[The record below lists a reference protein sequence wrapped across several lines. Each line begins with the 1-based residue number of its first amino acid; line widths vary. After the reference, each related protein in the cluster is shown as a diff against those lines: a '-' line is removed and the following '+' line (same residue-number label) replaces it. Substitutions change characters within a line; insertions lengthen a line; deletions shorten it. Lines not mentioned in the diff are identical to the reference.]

1 MKIHKLKAGEK
12 AARITA
18 LVLTAA
24 LVFTSI
30 DLAVFATANEGIK
43 TQEVITGFGELD
55 ESAAVQLLPVGAQE
69 SEIVFPDTL
78 TVMLETDSV
87 EESTG
92 DVTQETEDSTKEN
105 TESEEIQTPEKDTE
119 HGESTASGENTDT
132 GESTASGESTDT
144 GESTASGE
152 STDTG
157 ERTASEEN
165 AGTEDDAAE
174 EEQPAPVETIP
185 PVKSTR
191 ETSIHV
197 TWENNTADS
206 FDSSALGNHY
216 VYIPVIP
223 EEYRVADGVSLP
235 QISVTIAAIGGQEL
249 AELLALLEKLPDP
262 LTYLSTGVENKEII
276 DPEQLAEAR
285 EQLDAWLAENKTED
299 TENKEILSG
308 EEEERLAELIQRLK
322 GLEHI
327 RDTETD
333 CMDLKCPYHYPETIQ
348 QRMAED
354 ELPELLTLEDLVED
368 YGVEPPEENA
378 MPAAAW
384 GTDQPRRAPARA
396 PALTPHPQTLMVTE
410 DNENNSHT
418 GKADGDIDESMGC
431 SNKKHPIELA
441 FTLDELPTQ
450 SAYLAVKAYDV
461 DEDDGETDYV
471 YLNDDIYLPMNQTNK
486 FNKNYNNETIG
497 YLSGTDNTWNTT
509 VLEIPLEKLKKG
521 KNVISVTVAPRSWIV
536 RIDWMQLVLDGGA
549 ADPNI
554 EKFSLELQDTS
565 TKGKTVTV
573 QSLVTIRQK
582 GNKEY
587 ATEYTLTQTETGNA
601 LDACFGKAKSQE
613 QIALSMP
620 LDSPS
625 GVYKITGILKDP
637 DTEAIN
643 ATDSFS
649 FYFNQGVGLGPK
661 VSHTLS
667 PDTLTNRDVTITVKA
682 EDMLKIGIT
691 DVKVAD
697 GATKTATVNKKYT
710 FTINYKLKGSDKSF
724 LYQVWVDNI
733 DKTAPVIT
741 YTPVTV
747 VEEEKQETVEKL
759 FGEALSVSDNHR
771 LADKPL
777 TYTIPKDIA
786 ALPGTKTISVKAS
799 DAAGNTTTH
808 NCVITVTAKPL
819 ELKLGAL
826 TAAAGSKD
834 SFELKAV
841 LAHTGGDTI
850 KETGFVWGV
859 MPTPTLDFHNGSV
872 KTASVIKTKNGN
884 LIAKATG
891 LTSGVEYYAR
901 AYAKVTSDG
910 KAKVYYSEAEK
921 FGFGIPQYGT
931 FSVSSVTGS
940 NGKATF
946 TITRSNGTDKYQ
958 EVYYRTVN
966 GSAVGGTHFTHT
978 EGAVYFA
985 EGETSKTVTV
995 TELGVTEPYQS
1006 KAGTKYSNADR
1017 TYSLE
1022 LYRVGVGGGTIDQT
1036 RRSMQRT
1043 MPKDSSYTVDRSVYT
1058 TEKTITH
1065 VADTSGKNG
1074 KRIAD
1079 TTNNQGGKATNVS
1092 FLKNRYKDTNY
1103 HTSSSFPGY
1112 YTDARQQE
1120 YLKSTAGGWYYRYVL
1135 RAYEDKD
1142 GYEHAY
1148 MGTEP
1153 LEDRN
1158 YDTKSKKADA
1168 AVAGVNGQLWAC
1180 NFLQP
1185 AGKSAGTYYFPDTR
1199 TGGGEGSY
1207 YPKNSSG
1214 TAYGYNGKT
1223 WVKLVGVDQ
1232 TCYAYF
1238 GATGDFDDVWYVDGL
1253 QSFVMVNDEKEPA
1266 LLGVAPMAGGT
1277 YLPGDPI
1284 TVALVFDEIVDGQ
1297 NSSLSSSLTISTN
1310 VGTLS
1315 YAGGADTNVLY
1326 FTGKVSSAV
1335 SLNSDTALKV
1345 YSISNPGSIQD
1356 MCNLSGTSQTFSGG
1370 NTNIKVDATKPEL
1383 TVKADT
1389 SGSLPRHKA
1398 TITATGADS
1407 IRYAWTKDAAL
1418 PGYGWQTI
1426 TSGTQLTESRGT
1438 AGQTQTWYLHVLA
1451 TAASGASTHQY
1462 QAFTFMNPAI
1472 TNVSVRAGSTVASA
1486 EAADVWKPGK
1496 YIVAQYAGAQ
1506 STGTKLTFGGPKKE
1520 VKGVTSSSGS
1530 VNLYVT
1536 ENGSYTVTL
1545 TDTYGNVIS
1554 KTIEVK
1560 KIDRKKPTVTLRS
1573 GSSTG
1578 ADTVYNELIIAVLP
1592 EDTGGSGVAKVE
1604 YAWTNTTGTPST
1616 STWKT
1621 LTAAADGS
1629 YQAEYIAAETS
1640 KTAKYLHVRVT
1651 DGAGNVSETVKSGP
1665 YQVIKK
1671 AVGAALPSITVTGN
1685 PSSWTKSATLTWKAR
1700 QGSGTGA
1707 GALAFVYT
1715 PKGTVTENM
1724 TVGSCTVTKNGVYEF
1739 MVMDKFGNSA
1749 AAEVLVTRIDNEAPK
1764 LEALTAASDK
1774 PGTIGLLGVTDNH
1787 TAVYDQKG
1795 NITGY
1800 RGSGI
1805 RTREY
1810 RMQGE
1815 STWTTF
1821 TGDSFTV
1828 AKNGSYVVRLTDN
1841 AGNVSEEYR
1850 VEMTGMD
1857 VTAPTVSCT
1866 VNGTR
1871 NGTSGWYLDSNVSVK
1886 LTFTDKAGAEGGT
1899 PSDVQSAAYQWV
1911 TDTSKK
1917 PATGMVNLDAAAVA
1931 AGEYTISLSDY
1942 YGTCYLYY
1950 KVTDRK
1956 GNVRDGFSEQIKKD
1970 DVHRLEF
1977 TGPDKA
1983 QPLSAGLPMSIS
1995 LTYGPS
2001 GGKLT
2006 GTTQT
2011 EVLAELEAY
2020 QGIYRFSELKKTQ
2033 PVYTVKSTGTKQ
2045 IQYYK
2050 NAYSDSTACEQKT
2063 FYVRQ
2068 ITFDSQGGSS
2078 VEPQLIWTTCNS
2090 LIPGA
2095 AVQCAVTEP
2104 QEPVREGYTFGG
2116 WYRDAEC
2123 TDSRKFDF
2131 GTQSQV
2137 MTDTTLFAKWIPNS
2151 YRVYY
2156 KLSLPDGSVY
2166 EPEDMYKTYV
2176 HGQELTM
2183 PVPSQEG
2190 YVFCGWYDNAGYT
2203 GTAYTKIGAEEY
2215 GDKICYGYFKDVQ
2228 KPKLAASVESD
2239 VSPNTKGWYNTDQ
2252 IRMVLSYSD
2261 NKGVTG
2267 LYGKVDDGG
2276 YEEIPGVITEGG
2288 TTVTKDYA
2296 CVEGTHT
2303 YTFKAV
2309 DAAGN
2314 ETVTEAL
2321 TVKLDTIKPVIGD
2334 AAFNEGYKNLW
2345 NWLIRKDS
2353 LEITIPVAE
2362 AGSGIESVEY
2372 KLIPE
2377 DSSTAGQPS
2386 VKKAS
2391 VENRAGYKAVIYI
2404 NPDFKGKI
2412 MITARDHAGN
2422 VSDTKMIG
2430 TDGSGIHGIIVED
2443 HAPEITFLV
2452 NGSESP
2458 EKEYEKAPTVIVTV
2472 KDDKENAI
2480 SAGLASAAY
2489 QIGNSAECVLQEDFT
2504 TSIRTEV
2511 KFSIPT
2517 EKLPA
2522 AGADITVKAMD
2533 NAGNRAEKKITVRI
2547 HTHSAVLVQAVEPT
2561 CLAKGNKAY
2570 YVCDCGRWYADSSCT
2585 TEITSQDVVLPAKGH
2600 TETIDPA
2607 KEATCTQTGRTQGS
2621 HCSVCGVVIK
2631 AQTVTP
2637 ALGHHYS
2644 GDYAYDAD
2652 GHWRVCSRCA
2662 ALEEKHSHVYDND
2675 KDAIC
2680 NDCGF
2685 ERTIK
2690 NPEPEK
2696 PDTYRVSYKLS
2707 LPDGSVYEPED
2718 SYKTYVHGQEL
2729 TMPVPSQEGYVFC
2742 GWYDN
2747 AGYTGTAYTKI
2758 GAEEYGDKTCYGYFK
2773 DVQKPEL
2780 AASVESNV
2788 SPNTK
2793 GWYSTD
2799 QIRMVLSYSDNK
2811 GVTGLY
2817 GKVDDG
2823 GYEEINGVITEGGT
2837 TVTKDY
2843 ACVEGWHT
2851 YTFKAVD
2858 AAGNETVTD
2867 AMTVKLDTI
2876 KPEMGEAAFNEGY
2889 KNLWNW
2895 LIRKDSLEI
2904 TIPVAEAG
2912 SGIESVDYELIR
2924 EDGSTTAGQASV
2936 KKASGENSAGY
2947 TAVIYINPDFK
2958 GKIKITARDYAGN
2971 VSDTKMIG
2979 TDGSGIH
2986 GIIVEDHA
2994 PEITFLVNGSE
3005 SPEKEYEKA
3014 PTVVVTVKDDKENAI
3029 SAGLASAAY
3038 QIGNSAECVL
3048 QEDFTTGIRTEVKF
3062 SIPEE
3067 KLPEAGAD
3075 ITVKAVDN
3083 AGNLAEKKITVRIH
3097 THRAVLVK
3105 AVEPTC
3111 LAEGNK
3117 AYYICDCG
3125 RWYADSSCTTE
3136 ITSKDVVLP
3145 AKGHTEAIDPAKEAT
3160 CMQTGLTQGSHCS
3173 DCGLVIKA
3181 QTVTPAL
3188 GHHYSGDY
3196 AYDADGHWRVCSRC
3210 AALEEKHS
3218 HVYDDDK
3225 DAICNDCGFER
3236 TIKNPEPEKPGGSG
3250 TETPSPTVQPEKPEN
3265 TPEKKLENTP
3275 EKKPEKKPENTT
3287 EKKPENTPEN
3297 KPENTPDEQPDIGDV
3312 LNVPEMTEDGKANTS
3327 GEAVPTGNVKGMADT
3342 STALKIGEGTVTVT
3356 VVCEEQEY
3364 TAGVSDTAA
3373 VVNAVL
3379 TPAQL
3384 KSAAAGEN
3392 IEIRV
3397 EVKDIS
3403 GNVPEKDKSAIEN
3416 GIKEYRKEIPDLT
3429 LGMYVDISLFV
3440 KIGEADWNA
3449 VTGTVEP
3456 VEVVIG
3462 IPQKM
3467 QSIDREFF
3475 IVRSHEGEYT
3485 LLTDMDD
3492 APDTVTIHTDRFSA
3506 YAIAY
3511 KQVSRTPQAGKC
3523 SLCHI
3528 CPTFL
3533 GICYFV
3539 WLILIMAVLLIIF
3552 RVIRR
3557 NRNVRENQKP

>member
-12 AARITA
+12 AARGTA

-43 TQEVITGFGELD
+43 TQEVITGFGALD

-119 HGESTASGENTDT
+119 HGESTASGESTDT

-144 GESTASGE
+144 GESMDSGE

-157 ERTASEEN
+157 EGTDTGESTAPEEN
-165 AGTEDDAAE
+165 AGTQDDAAE
-174 EEQPAPVETIP
+174 EEQPAEEETIP

-223 EEYRVADGVSLP
+223 EEYRLADGVSLP
-235 QISVTIAAIGGQEL
+235 QISVTIAAIGGQGL

-262 LTYLSTGVENKEII
+262 LTYLSSGVENKEII
-276 DPEQLAEAR
+276 DPEQLTEAR
-285 EQLDAWLAENKTED
+285 EKLDAWLAENKTED
-299 TENKEILSG
+299 TENKETLSG
-308 EEEERLAELIQRLK
+308 EEEERLAELIQRLE

-333 CMDLKCPYHYPETIQ
+333 CMDLKCPYHYPELIQ

-354 ELPELLTLEDLVED
+354 ELPELLTLENLVED

-384 GTDQPRRAPARA
+384 DTDQPRRAPAKA
-396 PALTPHPQTLMVTE
+396 PALTPHPQTLMVTT

-471 YLNDDIYLPMNQTNK
+471 YLNDDIYLPMDQTNQSGK
-486 FNKNYNNETIG
+486 QYNKETIG

-601 LDACFGKAKSQE
+601 LDACFGKAQSQE

-637 DTEAIN
+637 KTEAIK

-682 EDMLKIGIT
+682 EDMPKLRIT

-710 FTINYKLKGSDKSF
+710 FTITYKLKGSDKS
-724 LYQVWVDNI
+724 LSYPVLVDNI
-733 DKTAPVIT
+733 DKAAPALT

-786 ALPGTKTISVKAS
+786 ALPGKKTIKVTAS
-799 DAAGNTTTH
+799 DAAGNTTTQ
-808 NCVITVTAKPL
+808 NFVITVAAKPL

-834 SFELKAV
+834 SFNLKAV

-872 KTASVIKTKNGN
+872 KTAPVITTKNGN

-910 KAKVYYSEAEK
+910 KEKVYYSEAGK

-958 EVYYRTVN
+958 VVYYRTVN
-966 GSAVGGTHFTHT
+966 GSAVGGTHFTHQ
-978 EGAVYFA
+978 EGAVYFNK
-985 EGETSKTVTV
+985 GETSKTVTV

-1006 KAGTKYSNADR
+1006 EAGTKYSNADR

-1022 LYRVGVGGGTIDQT
+1022 LYRVGVDGGTIDQT

-1043 MPKDSSYTVDRSVYT
+1043 MPKDSSYIVDRSVYT
-1058 TEKTITH
+1058 TERSITH
-1065 VADTSGKNG
+1065 VAETSGTNG
-1074 KRIAD
+1074 KKIAD
-1079 TTNNQGGKATNVS
+1079 TTDKQGGKATNVS
-1092 FLKNRYKDTNY
+1092 FLKNRDNATNY
-1103 HTSSSFPGY
+1103 HTSSSFSSY
-1112 YTDARQQE
+1112 YTDVRQQE
-1120 YLKSTAGGWYYRYVL
+1120 YLSATAGGWYYRYVL
-1135 RAYEDKD
+1135 KAYEFED
-1142 GYEHAY
+1142 GYDHAY
-1148 MGTEP
+1148 LGIQS
-1153 LEDRN
+1153 LEDKH
-1158 YDTKSKKADA
+1158 YDIKKYDA
-1168 AVAGVNGQLWAC
+1168 AVAGVTGQLWAC

-1185 AGKSAGTYYFPDTR
+1185 KKKAVGTYSFPDTR
-1199 TGGGEGSY
+1199 TGGDEGAG
-1207 YPKNSSG
+1207 YPLNSSG
-1214 TAYGYNGKT
+1214 TAHDYNGKT
-1223 WVKLVGVDQ
+1223 WVKLGVDQ

-1238 GATGDFDDVWYVDGL
+1238 GATGDGKDIWYVDGL

-1284 TVALVFDEIVDGQ
+1284 TVALVFDEIVDSK

-1335 SLNSDTALKV
+1335 TLNSGTVLKV
-1345 YSISNPGSIQD
+1345 DSISNPGSIKD

-1370 NTNIKVDATKPEL
+1370 NTNIKVDATKPVL
-1383 TVKADT
+1383 TVRADT

-1398 TITATGADS
+1398 TITAKGAAS
-1407 IRYAWTKDAAL
+1407 IQYAWTKDTAL

-1426 TSGTQLTESRGT
+1426 TSGKQLTESRGT

-1472 TNVSVRAGSTVASA
+1472 TDVSVRADSTAASA
-1486 EAADVWKPGK
+1486 DAADVWKSGK
-1496 YIVAQYAGAQ
+1496 YIVVQYAGAQ
-1506 STGTKLTFGGPKKE
+1506 STGTTLTFDGPKKE
-1520 VKGVTSSSGS
+1520 VKSITSSNGS
-1530 VNLYVT
+1530 ANLYVT

-1554 KTIEVK
+1554 RTIEVK
-1560 KIDRKKPTVTLRS
+1560 KIDRKNPTVTLRS

-1578 ADTVYNELIIAVLP
+1578 ADTVYNELIVAVLP

-1604 YAWTNTTGTPST
+1604 YAWTNTTVTPST

-1629 YQAEYIAAETS
+1629 YQAEYTAAETS

-1651 DGAGNVSETVKSGP
+1651 DNAGNVSETVKSGP

-1671 AVGAALPSITVTGN
+1671 AVGAALPSIKVTGN
-1685 PSSWTKSATLTWKAR
+1685 PASWTQSATLTWNAR

-1764 LEALTAASDK
+1764 LEALTAAGDK
-1774 PGTIGLLGVTDNH
+1774 PGTIRLNGVTDNN
-1787 TAVYDQKG
+1787 TAVYDKKG

-1800 RGSGI
+1800 GGSGI
-1805 RTREY
+1805 RTGEY
-1810 RMQGE
+1810 RMQE
-1815 STWTTF
+1815 DSTWTTF

-1828 AKNGSYVVRLTDN
+1828 KKNGSYVVRLTDN

-1850 VEMTGMD
+1850 VEMAGMD
-1857 VTAPTVSCT
+1857 TTAPTVSCT
-1866 VNGTR
+1866 VNGTL
-1871 NGTSGWYLDSNVSVK
+1871 NGTSGWYPDSDVSVK
-1886 LTFTDKAGAEGGT
+1886 LTFADEAGAEGGT
-1899 PSDVQSAAYQWV
+1899 PSGIQSAAYQWV

-1917 PATGMVNLDAAAVA
+1917 PGTGMVNLDAAAVA

-1942 YGTCYLYY
+1942 YGICYLYY

-1956 GNVRDGFSEQIKKD
+1956 GNIRDGFSEQIKKD
-1970 DVHRLEF
+1970 DVHHLEF
-1977 TGPDKA
+1977 KGPDKA
-1983 QPLSAGLPMSIS
+1983 QPLSAGLSMGVS

-2006 GTTQT
+2006 GTAQT
-2011 EVLAELEAY
+2011 EVLEELPAY
-2020 QGIYRFSELKKTQ
+2020 QGIYRLSELKKTQ
-2033 PVYTVKSTGTKQ
+2033 VVYTVKSTGTKQ

-2068 ITFDSQGGSS
+2068 ITFDSQGGSN
-2078 VEPQLIWTTCNS
+2078 VEPQLIWTTYNG
-2090 LIPGA
+2090 LIPGT

-2104 QEPVREGYTFGG
+2104 QKPVREGYTFGG

-2131 GTQSQV
+2131 DTQSQV
-2137 MTDTTLFAKWIPNS
+2137 MADTTLFAKWIPNS
-2151 YRVYY
+2151 YRVNY

-2166 EPEDMYKTYV
+2166 E
-2176 HGQELTM
+2176 
-2183 PVPSQEG
+2183 
-2190 YVFCGWYDNAGYT
+2190 A
-2203 GTAYTKIGAEEY
+2203 
-2215 GDKICYGYFKDVQ
+2215 
-2228 KPKLAASVESD
+2228 
-2239 VSPNTKGWYNTDQ
+2239 
-2252 IRMVLSYSD
+2252 
-2261 NKGVTG
+2261 
-2267 LYGKVDDGG
+2267 
-2276 YEEIPGVITEGG
+2276 
-2288 TTVTKDYA
+2288 
-2296 CVEGTHT
+2296 
-2303 YTFKAV
+2303 
-2309 DAAGN
+2309 
-2314 ETVTEAL
+2314 
-2321 TVKLDTIKPVIGD
+2321 
-2334 AAFNEGYKNLW
+2334 
-2345 NWLIRKDS
+2345 
-2353 LEITIPVAE
+2353 
-2362 AGSGIESVEY
+2362 
-2372 KLIPE
+2372 
-2377 DSSTAGQPS
+2377 
-2386 VKKAS
+2386 
-2391 VENRAGYKAVIYI
+2391 
-2404 NPDFKGKI
+2404 
-2412 MITARDHAGN
+2412 
-2422 VSDTKMIG
+2422 
-2430 TDGSGIHGIIVED
+2430 
-2443 HAPEITFLV
+2443 
-2452 NGSESP
+2452 
-2458 EKEYEKAPTVIVTV
+2458 
-2472 KDDKENAI
+2472 
-2480 SAGLASAAY
+2480 
-2489 QIGNSAECVLQEDFT
+2489 
-2504 TSIRTEV
+2504 
-2511 KFSIPT
+2511 
-2517 EKLPA
+2517 
-2522 AGADITVKAMD
+2522 
-2533 NAGNRAEKKITVRI
+2533 
-2547 HTHSAVLVQAVEPT
+2547 
-2561 CLAKGNKAY
+2561 
-2570 YVCDCGRWYADSSCT
+2570 
-2585 TEITSQDVVLPAKGH
+2585 
-2600 TETIDPA
+2600 
-2607 KEATCTQTGRTQGS
+2607 
-2621 HCSVCGVVIK
+2621 
-2631 AQTVTP
+2631 
-2637 ALGHHYS
+2637 
-2644 GDYAYDAD
+2644 
-2652 GHWRVCSRCA
+2652 
-2662 ALEEKHSHVYDND
+2662 
-2675 KDAIC
+2675 
-2680 NDCGF
+2680 
-2685 ERTIK
+2685 
-2690 NPEPEK
+2690 
-2696 PDTYRVSYKLS
+2696 
-2707 LPDGSVYEPED
+2707 ED

-2729 TMPVPSQEGYVFC
+2729 IMPVPSQEGYVFC

-2780 AASVESNV
+2780 AASVASNV

-2799 QIRMVLSYSDNK
+2799 QIRIALSYSDNK
-2811 GVTGLY
+2811 GVTELY

-2823 GYEEINGVITEGGT
+2823 GYEEIKGVITEEGT
-2837 TVTKDY
+2837 TITKDY

-2867 AMTVKLDTI
+2867 ALTVKLDTI

-2904 TIPVAEAG
+2904 TVPVAEAG
-2912 SGIESVDYELIR
+2912 SGIESVDYELIS
-2924 EDGSTTAGQASV
+2924 EDSSTTAGRATV

-2947 TAVIYINPDFK
+2947 TAVIYISPDFK
-2958 GKIKITARDYAGN
+2958 GKIMITAKDYAGN

-2994 PEITFLVNGSE
+2994 PEITFSVNGSE
-3005 SPEKEYEKA
+3005 SPAEEYEKA

-3062 SIPEE
+3062 RIPAE

-3075 ITVKAVDN
+3075 ISVKAVDN
-3083 AGNLAEKKITVRIH
+3083 AGNRAEKKITVRIH
-3097 THRAVLVK
+3097 THRAVLVQ

-3117 AYYICDCG
+3117 AYYVCDCG

-3160 CMQTGLTQGSHCS
+3160 CMQTGRTQGSHCS
-3173 DCGLVIKA
+3173 VCGVVIKA

-3188 GHHYSGDY
+3188 GHDYSGAY
-3196 AYDADGHWRVCSRC
+3196 VYDADGHWRVCSRC

-3218 HVYDDDK
+3218 HVYDNDK
-3225 DAICNDCGFER
+3225 DALCNDCGFER
-3236 TIKNPEPEKPGGSG
+3236 TIKNPEPEKPGGGG

-3265 TPEKKLENTP
+3265 TPEKKPENTPENKPENTP
-3275 EKKPEKKPENTT
+3275 EKKPENTP
-3287 EKKPENTPEN
+3287 EKKPEN

-3327 GEAVPTGNVKGMADT
+3327 GEAVPTGNVRGMADT
-3342 STALKIGEGTVTVT
+3342 STALDYGDGTVIVT

-3403 GNVPEKDKSAIEN
+3403 GNVPRKDKSVIEN

-3449 VTGTVEP
+3449 VTGTAEP

-3462 IPQKM
+3462 IPQKL

-3539 WLILIMAVLLIIF
+3539 WLILIMAVLLIIW

>member
-1 MKIHKLKAGEK
+1 MVIIMKIHMLKDREK
-12 AARITA
+12 AMRGTA
-18 LVLTAA
+18 LVLAAA

-30 DLAVFATANEGIK
+30 DLTVFATNGKKIK
-43 TQEVITGFGELD
+43 TQDVITGFAELD
-55 ESAAVQLLPVGAQE
+55 KSVAVQLLPVGALE

-78 TVMLETDSV
+78 TVTVETKSV
-87 EESTG
+87 EGSVG
-92 DVTQETEDSTKEN
+92 DVTQKTENPTKED
-105 TESEEIQTPEKDTE
+105 TESEEIQTSEKGTE
-119 HGESTASGENTDT
+119 HEESTNSGENPDNGESIDSGESAGTGENTDSGEGTGT
-132 GESTASGESTDT
+132 GESTDSGESTGT
-144 GESTASGE
+144 GESIDSG
-152 STDTG
+152 
-157 ERTASEEN
+157 EN
-165 AGTEDDAAE
+165 AGSEERKGTEEDAAE
-174 EEQPAPVETIP
+174 EEQPAGEVYAVVEEQPVAKAYTAEEEQPAEEEGAAEEVSPAPVETNP
-185 PVKSTR
+185 QVKSTR

-197 TWENNTADS
+197 TWEHNRADS

-216 VYIPVIP
+216 VYTPVIP

-235 QISVTIAAIGGQEL
+235 QISVTIAARGGQGP

-276 DPEQLAEAR
+276 DREQLTEAR
-285 EQLDAWLAENKTED
+285 EQLDAWLAENQTDD
-299 TENKEILSG
+299 TENKETLSG
-308 EEEERLAELIQRLK
+308 EEEERLAELIQRLE

-333 CMDLKCPYHYPETIQ
+333 CMDLECPYHYPEMIQ

-378 MPAAAW
+378 LPAAVW
-384 GTDQPRRAPARA
+384 DTDQPRRASAKA
-396 PALTPHPQTLMVTE
+396 PALTPHPQTLMVTT

-418 GKADGDIDESMGC
+418 GEADGDIDENMGF

-461 DEDDGETDYV
+461 DEDYGETDYV
-471 YLNDDIYLPMNQTNK
+471 YLNDDIYLPMDKTNK
-486 FNKNYNNETIG
+486 FNKKYNNETIG
-497 YLSGTDNTWNTT
+497 YLSGTDNTWNTS

-521 KNVISVTVAPRSWIV
+521 KNVISVTVAPPTWIV

-549 ADPNI
+549 ADPDI

-573 QSLVTIRQK
+573 QSLVTIQQK

-637 DTEAIN
+637 DTEAIK

-682 EDMLKIGIT
+682 EDMPKLGIT
-691 DVKVAD
+691 DVKVTA
-697 GATKTATVNKKYT
+697 GATQTATVNKKYT

-724 LYQVWVDNI
+724 LYPVWVDNI

-741 YTPVTV
+741 YAPVTV

-759 FGEALSVSDNHR
+759 FDEALSVSDNRR

-777 TYTIPKDIA
+777 TYTIPKGIA
-786 ALPGTKTISVKAS
+786 DLPGKKTIQVTAS
-799 DAAGNTTTH
+799 DAAGNTTSQ

-826 TAAAGSKD
+826 TAATGSKD
-834 SFELKAV
+834 SFDLKAV
-841 LAHTGGDTI
+841 LEHTGGDTI

-859 MPTPTLDFHNGSV
+859 MPAPTLDFHNGSA
-872 KTASVIKTKNGN
+872 KTASVITAKNGN
-884 LIAKATG
+884 LGAKATG
-891 LTSGVEYYAR
+891 LIAGVEYYVR
-901 AYAKVTSDG
+901 AYAKVTADG
-910 KAKVYYSEAEK
+910 KEKVYYSEAGK

-931 FSVSSVTGS
+931 FSVSSVSGS
-940 NGKATF
+940 GGKATF
-946 TITRSNGTDKYQ
+946 IITRSNGTDKLQ
-958 EVYYRTVN
+958 MVYYRTVN
-966 GSAVGGTHFTHT
+966 GSAVGGTHFTHQQGT
-978 EGAVYFA
+978 VYFA
-985 EGETSKTVTV
+985 AGETSKTVTV
-995 TELGVTEPYQS
+995 TELGVTNAYQS

-1022 LYRVGVGGGTIDQT
+1022 IYRVTGGGTIDQT

-1043 MPKDSSYTVDRSVYT
+1043 MPKNSNYTVDRSVYT
-1058 TEKTITH
+1058 AEKTITH
-1065 VADTSGKNG
+1065 VAETSGTNG

-1079 TTNNQGGKATNVS
+1079 TTEKQGGKVTNVS
-1092 FLKNRYKDTNY
+1092 FLKNRDNATNY
-1103 HTSSSFPGY
+1103 YTSSSFSGY

-1135 RAYEDKD
+1135 KAYEFED

-1148 MGTEP
+1148 LGFQP
-1153 LEDRN
+1153 LEDKH
-1158 YDTKSKKADA
+1158 YDIKKYDA
-1168 AVAGVNGQLWAC
+1168 AVAGVTGQLWAC

-1185 AGKSAGTYYFPDTR
+1185 QKKAVGTYSFPDTR
-1199 TGGGEGSY
+1199 TGGDEGAG
-1207 YPKNSSG
+1207 YPLKSSG
-1214 TAYGYNGKT
+1214 TVYGYNSKN
-1223 WVKLVGVDQ
+1223 WVKLGVDQ

-1238 GATGDFDDVWYVDGL
+1238 GATGDGKDIWYVDGL

-1284 TVALVFDEIVDGQ
+1284 TVALVFDEIVDRQ

-1326 FTGKVSSAV
+1326 FTGKVSSTV
-1335 SLNSDTALKV
+1335 SLDSGTALKV
-1345 YSISNPGSIQD
+1345 NSISNLGSIKD

-1370 NTNIKVDATKPEL
+1370 NTNIKVDATKPAL

-1407 IRYAWTKDAAL
+1407 IQYVWTKDTTL
-1418 PGYGWQTI
+1418 PSYGWQTI
-1426 TSGTQLTESRGT
+1426 TSGKQLTESRGT

-1472 TNVSVRAGSTVASA
+1472 TDVSVRAGSTTASTD
-1486 EAADVWKPGK
+1486 AADVWKPGK
-1496 YIVAQYAGAQ
+1496 YIVVQYAGAQ
-1506 STGTKLTFGGPKKE
+1506 STGTKLTFDGPKKVE
-1520 VKGVTSSSGS
+1520 QGVTSSSGS

-1554 KTIEVK
+1554 KTIEVR
-1560 KIDRKKPTVTLRS
+1560 KIDSKKPTVTLRS

-1578 ADTVYNELIIAVLP
+1578 EDTVYNELIIAVLP

-1604 YAWTNTTGTPST
+1604 YAWTDTAGTPSA
-1616 STWKT
+1616 WKT

-1629 YQAEYIAAETS
+1629 YQAQYIAAETS

-1671 AVGAALPSITVTGN
+1671 ATAAALPSITVTGN
-1685 PSSWTKSATLTWKAR
+1685 PSSWTKSATLTWKAAP
-1700 QGSGTGA
+1700 GSGTGA
-1707 GALAFVYT
+1707 GALAFIYT
-1715 PKGTVTENM
+1715 PKGIVTENM
-1724 TVGSCTVTKNGVYEF
+1724 TGGSCTVTKNGVYEF

-1764 LEALTAASDK
+1764 LESLTAAGGK
-1774 PGTIGLLGVTDNH
+1774 PGTIGLLGATDDH

-1800 RGSGI
+1800 QGSGI

-1821 TGDSFTV
+1821 TGDSFSV

-1857 VTAPTVSCT
+1857 TTAPTVSCT
-1866 VNGTR
+1866 VNGTL

-1899 PSDVQSAAYQWV
+1899 PSGVWSAAYQWV
-1911 TDTSKK
+1911 TDTSKV

-1950 KVTDRK
+1950 KVTDWK

-1983 QPLSAGLPMSIS
+1983 RPLSAGLPMSVS

-2006 GTTQT
+2006 GTVQT

-2020 QGIYRFSELKKTQ
+2020 QGIYRLSELKKTQ
-2033 PVYTVKSTGTKQ
+2033 AVYTVKNTGAKQ

-2068 ITFDSQGGSS
+2068 ITFDSQGGSG
-2078 VEPQLIWTTCNS
+2078 VESQLIWTTYNG
-2090 LIPGA
+2090 LIPESD
-2095 AVQCAVTEP
+2095 VQCAVTEP

-2116 WYRDAEC
+2116 WYEDAEC

-2131 GTQSQV
+2131 DTQSQL
-2137 MTDTTLFAKWIPNS
+2137 MADKTLFAKWIPNT

-2156 KLSLPDGSVY
+2156 NLSLPDGSVY

-2176 HGQELTM
+2176 HGQELVM
-2183 PVPSQEG
+2183 PLPSQNG
-2190 YVFCGWYDNAGYT
+2190 YAFCGWYDNAGYT
-2203 GTAYTKIGAEEY
+2203 GTAYTKIGAAEY
-2215 GDKICYGYFKDVQ
+2215 GDKTCYGYFKDVQ
-2228 KPKLAASVESD
+2228 KPKLAASVESN

-2252 IRMVLSYSD
+2252 IRIVLSYSD
-2261 NKGVTG
+2261 NKGVKS

-2314 ETVTEAL
+2314 ETVTDAL

-2353 LEITIPVAE
+2353 LEITVPVE
-2362 AGSGIESVEY
+2362 EMGSGIESVEY

-2377 DSSTAGQPS
+2377 DGSTAGQPS

-2422 VSDTKMIG
+2422 ASDTKMIG

-2443 HAPEITFLV
+2443 NAPEITFLV
-2452 NGSESP
+2452 NGSESLA
-2458 EKEYEKAPTVIVTV
+2458 EEYEKAPTVVVAV
-2472 KDDKENAI
+2472 KDDENNVI
-2480 SAGLASAAY
+2480 SAGLASVAY
-2489 QIGNSAECVLQEDFT
+2489 QIGNSAECVVQEDFT

-2511 KFSIPT
+2511 KFSIPE

-2522 AGADITVKAMD
+2522 AGADITVKAVD

-2547 HTHSAVLVQAVEPT
+2547 HTHRAVLVKAVEPT

-2570 YVCDCGRWYADSSCT
+2570 YVCDCGRWYADSSCM
-2585 TEITSQDVVLPAKGH
+2585 TEITLQDVVLPAKGH

-2607 KEATCTQTGRTQGS
+2607 KEATCMQTGRTQGS

-2637 ALGHHYS
+2637 ALGH
-2644 GDYAYDAD
+2644 
-2652 GHWRVCSRCA
+2652 
-2662 ALEEKHSHVYDND
+2662 N
-2675 KDAIC
+2675 
-2680 NDCGF
+2680 
-2685 ERTIK
+2685 
-2690 NPEPEK
+2690 
-2696 PDTYRVSYKLS
+2696 
-2707 LPDGSVYEPED
+2707 
-2718 SYKTYVHGQEL
+2718 
-2729 TMPVPSQEGYVFC
+2729 
-2742 GWYDN
+2742 
-2747 AGYTGTAYTKI
+2747 
-2758 GAEEYGDKTCYGYFK
+2758 
-2773 DVQKPEL
+2773 
-2780 AASVESNV
+2780 
-2788 SPNTK
+2788 
-2793 GWYSTD
+2793 
-2799 QIRMVLSYSDNK
+2799 
-2811 GVTGLY
+2811 
-2817 GKVDDG
+2817 
-2823 GYEEINGVITEGGT
+2823 
-2837 TVTKDY
+2837 
-2843 ACVEGWHT
+2843 
-2851 YTFKAVD
+2851 
-2858 AAGNETVTD
+2858 
-2867 AMTVKLDTI
+2867 
-2876 KPEMGEAAFNEGY
+2876 
-2889 KNLWNW
+2889 
-2895 LIRKDSLEI
+2895 
-2904 TIPVAEAG
+2904 
-2912 SGIESVDYELIR
+2912 
-2924 EDGSTTAGQASV
+2924 
-2936 KKASGENSAGY
+2936 
-2947 TAVIYINPDFK
+2947 
-2958 GKIKITARDYAGN
+2958 
-2971 VSDTKMIG
+2971 
-2979 TDGSGIH
+2979 
-2986 GIIVEDHA
+2986 
-2994 PEITFLVNGSE
+2994 
-3005 SPEKEYEKA
+3005 
-3014 PTVVVTVKDDKENAI
+3014 
-3029 SAGLASAAY
+3029 
-3038 QIGNSAECVL
+3038 
-3048 QEDFTTGIRTEVKF
+3048 
-3062 SIPEE
+3062 
-3067 KLPEAGAD
+3067 
-3075 ITVKAVDN
+3075 
-3083 AGNLAEKKITVRIH
+3083 
-3097 THRAVLVK
+3097 
-3105 AVEPTC
+3105 
-3111 LAEGNK
+3111 
-3117 AYYICDCG
+3117 
-3125 RWYADSSCTTE
+3125 
-3136 ITSKDVVLP
+3136 
-3145 AKGHTEAIDPAKEAT
+3145 
-3160 CMQTGLTQGSHCS
+3160 
-3173 DCGLVIKA
+3173 
-3181 QTVTPAL
+3181 
-3188 GHHYSGDY
+3188 YSGDY

-3225 DAICNDCGFER
+3225 DTICNDCGFER
-3236 TIKNPEPEKPGGSG
+3236 TIKKPEPES
-3250 TETPSPTVQPEKPEN
+3250 KPEN
-3265 TPEKKLENTP
+3265 QPESK
-3275 EKKPEKKPENTT
+3275 
-3287 EKKPENTPEN
+3287 PEN
-3297 KPENTPDEQPDIGDV
+3297 KPESRPGNKPENQPESRSGNQPESKPENQPENKPVDSPDISGQPDIGDV
-3312 LNVPEMTEDGKANTS
+3312 LNVPEMTDGGKVDIS
-3327 GEAVPTGNVKGMADT
+3327 GEAVPTGNVQGMADT
-3342 STALKIGEGTVTVT
+3342 STDLELGDGTVRVT

-3373 VVNAVL
+3373 VVRAVL
-3379 TPAQL
+3379 TPMQL
-3384 KSAAAGEN
+3384 QSVAAGEN

-3397 EVKDIS
+3397 DVKDIS
-3403 GNVPEKDKSAIEN
+3403 GNVPKKDKSTIEN
-3416 GIKEYRKEIPDLT
+3416 GIKEYRKEMPDLI
-3429 LGMYVDISLFV
+3429 LGMYVDISLFM

-3449 VTGTVEP
+3449 VTGTEEP
-3456 VEVVIG
+3456 IEVVIG
-3462 IPQKM
+3462 IPRKL
-3467 QSIDREFF
+3467 QSTDREFF
-3475 IVRSHEGEYT
+3475 IIRSHEGEYT
-3485 LLTDMDD
+3485 LLKDMDD

-3511 KQVSRTPQAGKC
+3511 KHVSPASQNCKC

-3539 WLILIMAVLLIIF
+3539 WLILIMAVLLIVW
-3552 RVIRR
+3552 RVVRR
-3557 NRNVRENQKP
+3557 NRNVGEKQEP

>member
-12 AARITA
+12 AARGTA

-30 DLAVFATANEGIK
+30 DLSVFATANEGIK
-43 TQEVITGFGELD
+43 TQEVITGFGALD

-119 HGESTASGENTDT
+119 HGESTASGESTDT

-144 GESTASGE
+144 GESMDSGESTDTGESMDSGESTDVGESTASGE

-157 ERTASEEN
+157 ESMDSGESTDTGESMDSGESTDVGESTASEEN

-174 EEQPAPVETIP
+174 EETIP
-185 PVKSTR
+185 PVKSTW

-206 FDSSALGNHY
+206 FDSSVLGNHY

-223 EEYRVADGVSLP
+223 EEYRLADGVSLP
-235 QISVTIAAIGGQEL
+235 QISVTIAAKEGQEL

-262 LTYLSTGVENKEII
+262 LTYLSSGEKNKDMIE
-276 DPEQLAEAR
+276 PEQLAGAR

-299 TENKEILSG
+299 TENKETLSG
-308 EEEERLAELIQRLK
+308 EEEERLAELIQRLE

-333 CMDLKCPYHYPETIQ
+333 CMDLKCPYHYPELIQ

-354 ELPELLTLEDLVED
+354 ELPELLTLENLVED

-384 GTDQPRRAPARA
+384 GTDLPLRAPARA
-396 PALTPHPQTLMVTE
+396 SALTPHPQTLMVTE

-471 YLNDDIYLPMNQTNK
+471 YLNDDIYLPMDQTNQSGK
-486 FNKNYNNETIG
+486 KYNKETIG

-587 ATEYTLTQTETGNA
+587 STEYTLTQTETGNA

-620 LDSPS
+620 LNSPG

-637 DTEAIN
+637 DTEKIK

-682 EDMLKIGIT
+682 EDMLKLGIT
-691 DVKVAD
+691 DVKVAA
-697 GATKTATVNKKYT
+697 GATMKATENKKYA
-710 FTINYKLKGSDKSF
+710 FTITYKLKGSEKSF
-724 LYQVWVDNI
+724 SYPVWVDNI
-733 DKTAPVIT
+733 DKTAPVLT

-747 VEEEKQETVEKL
+747 VEDEQQETVEKL

-771 LADKPL
+771 LAEKPL
-777 TYTIPKDIA
+777 TYTIQNNIA
-786 ALPGTKTISVKAS
+786 ALPGKKTIQVTAS
-799 DAAGNTTTH
+799 DAAGNTTTT
-808 NCVITVTAKPL
+808 NCEITVIAKPL

-834 SFELKAV
+834 SFNLNAV

-859 MPTPTLDFHNGSV
+859 MPAPTVDFHNGS
-872 KTASVIKTKNGN
+872 KRTASVVTTKNGN
-884 LIAKATG
+884 LNVKATG
-891 LTSGVEYYAR
+891 LNAGVEYYAR

-910 KAKVYYSEAEK
+910 KEKVYYSEAEK
-921 FGFGIPQYGT
+921 FGFGIPKYGT

-958 EVYYRTVN
+958 VVYYRTVN

-978 EGAVYFA
+978 EGAVFFA

-1022 LYRVGVGGGTIDQT
+1022 LYRVGVGGGTIDQAH
-1036 RRSMQRT
+1036 RSMLRT

-1065 VADTSGKNG
+1065 VADTSGING
-1074 KRIAD
+1074 QQIAD
-1079 TTNNQGGKATNVS
+1079 TTDKQGGKETNVS
-1092 FLKNRYKDTNY
+1092 FLKNRYNFTNY
-1103 HTSSSFPGY
+1103 NTSSSFSGY
-1112 YTDARQQE
+1112 YTDIWQQE
-1120 YLKSTAGGWYYRYVL
+1120 YLRSTAGGWYYRYVL
-1135 RAYEDKD
+1135 KAYEGTD

-1148 MGTEP
+1148 LGTVP
-1153 LEDRN
+1153 LEDRHYN
-1158 YDTKSKKADA
+1158 INGKKA

-1185 AGKSAGTYYFPDTR
+1185 EKNNAGTYSFPDTR
-1199 TGGGEGSY
+1199 TGGGEGAG
-1207 YPKNSSG
+1207 YPLNSSG
-1214 TAYGYNGKT
+1214 TTHDYNGKT
-1223 WVKLVGVDQ
+1223 WVKLGVNQ

-1238 GATGDFDDVWYVDGL
+1238 GATGSGVDVWYVDGL

-1266 LLGVAPMAGGT
+1266 LLGVAPMAKGT

-1284 TVALVFDEIVDGQ
+1284 TVALVFDEIVDRQ

-1326 FTGKVSSAV
+1326 FTGTVSSAV
-1335 SLNSDTALKV
+1335 SLNSDTALQV
-1345 YSISNPGSIQD
+1345 NSISNPDSIKD

-1370 NTNIKVDATKPEL
+1370 NTNIKVDATKPVL
-1383 TVKADT
+1383 TVRADT

-1398 TITATGADS
+1398 TITATAAAS
-1407 IRYAWTKDAAL
+1407 IQYAWTKDAKL

-1462 QAFTFMNPAI
+1462 QKFTFMNPAI
-1472 TNVSVRAGSTVASA
+1472 TDVSVRADSTAASA
-1486 EAADVWKPGK
+1486 DAADVWKSGK
-1496 YIVAQYAGAQ
+1496 YIVVQYAGAQ
-1506 STGTKLTFGGPKKE
+1506 STGTTLTFDGPKKE
-1520 VKGVTSSSGS
+1520 VKSITSSSGS
-1530 VNLYVT
+1530 ANLYVT

-1545 TDTYGNVIS
+1545 TDSYGNVIS

-1592 EDTGGSGVAKVE
+1592 EDTGGSGLAKVE
-1604 YAWTNTTGTPST
+1604 YAWTNTAGTPSA
-1616 STWKT
+1616 SAWKT

-1629 YQAEYIAAETS
+1629 YQAEYTAAEAS

-1651 DGAGNVSETVKSGP
+1651 DNAGNVSETVKSGP

-1671 AVGAALPSITVTGN
+1671 AVAAALPSITVTGN

-1724 TVGSCTVTKNGVYEF
+1724 TGGSCTVTKNGVYEF

-1749 AAEVLVTRIDNEAPK
+1749 AAEVLVTQIDNEAPK
-1764 LEALTAASDK
+1764 LASLTTAGGK
-1774 PGTIGLLGVTDNH
+1774 PGTIRLTGVTDNH
-1787 TAVYDQKG
+1787 TAVYDQRG

-1800 RGSGI
+1800 GGSGI
-1805 RTREY
+1805 RIREY
-1810 RMQGE
+1810 RMPGE
-1815 STWTTF
+1815 STWTAF
-1821 TGDSFTV
+1821 TGDSFSV
-1828 AKNGSYVVRLTDN
+1828 AKNGSYMVRLTDN

-1850 VEMTGMD
+1850 VEMAGMD

-1866 VNGTR
+1866 VNGTL
-1871 NGTSGWYLDSNVSVK
+1871 NGASGWYLDSNVSVK
-1886 LTFTDKAGAEGGT
+1886 LTFADKAGTEGGT
-1899 PSDVQSAAYQWV
+1899 PSGVQSAAYQWV
-1911 TDTSKK
+1911 TDTSQK
-1917 PATGMVNLDAAAVA
+1917 PVTGMVNLDAAAVA

-1942 YGTCYLYY
+1942 CGTCYLYY

-1956 GNVRDGFSEQIKKD
+1956 GNIRDGFSEQIKKD
-1970 DVHRLEF
+1970 NVHSLEF

-2006 GTTQT
+2006 GTEQT
-2011 EVLAELEAY
+2011 EVLAELPAY
-2020 QGIYRFSELKKTQ
+2020 QGIYRLSGLKKIQ

-2050 NAYSDSTACEQKT
+2050 KAYSDSTACEQKT

-2068 ITFDSQGGSS
+2068 ITFDSQGGSN
-2078 VEPQLIWTTCNS
+2078 VEPQLIWTTYNG
-2090 LIPGA
+2090 LIPEP

-2104 QEPVREGYTFGG
+2104 QEPVRKGYTFGG
-2116 WYRDAEC
+2116 WYRDAKC

-2151 YRVYY
+2151 YRVNY

-2166 EPEDMYKTYV
+2166 EAEDSYKSYV

-2203 GTAYTKIGAEEY
+2203 GTAYTKIGAAEY
-2215 GDKICYGYFKDVQ
+2215 GDKTCYGYFKDVQ
-2228 KPKLAASVESD
+2228 KPKLAASVESN
-2239 VSPNTKGWYNTDQ
+2239 VNPNTKGWYNTDQ
-2252 IRMVLSYSD
+2252 IRIVLSYSD

-2314 ETVTEAL
+2314 VTVTDAL
-2321 TVKLDTIKPVIGD
+2321 TVKLDTIKPVMGD

-2362 AGSGIESVEY
+2362 AGSGIESVDYE
-2372 KLIPE
+2372 LISE
-2377 DSSTAGQPS
+2377 DSSTTAGQAS

-2391 VENRAGYKAVIYI
+2391 GENSAGYTAVIYI

-2443 HAPEITFLV
+2443 HAPEITFSV

-2458 EKEYEKAPTVIVTV
+2458 EKEYEKAPTVIVMV

-2480 SAGLASAAY
+2480 SAGLAS
-2489 QIGNSAECVLQEDFT
+2489 V
-2504 TSIRTEV
+2504 
-2511 KFSIPT
+2511 
-2517 EKLPA
+2517 
-2522 AGADITVKAMD
+2522 
-2533 NAGNRAEKKITVRI
+2533 
-2547 HTHSAVLVQAVEPT
+2547 
-2561 CLAKGNKAY
+2561 
-2570 YVCDCGRWYADSSCT
+2570 
-2585 TEITSQDVVLPAKGH
+2585 
-2600 TETIDPA
+2600 
-2607 KEATCTQTGRTQGS
+2607 
-2621 HCSVCGVVIK
+2621 
-2631 AQTVTP
+2631 
-2637 ALGHHYS
+2637 
-2644 GDYAYDAD
+2644 
-2652 GHWRVCSRCA
+2652 
-2662 ALEEKHSHVYDND
+2662 
-2675 KDAIC
+2675 
-2680 NDCGF
+2680 
-2685 ERTIK
+2685 
-2690 NPEPEK
+2690 
-2696 PDTYRVSYKLS
+2696 
-2707 LPDGSVYEPED
+2707 
-2718 SYKTYVHGQEL
+2718 
-2729 TMPVPSQEGYVFC
+2729 
-2742 GWYDN
+2742 
-2747 AGYTGTAYTKI
+2747 
-2758 GAEEYGDKTCYGYFK
+2758 
-2773 DVQKPEL
+2773 
-2780 AASVESNV
+2780 
-2788 SPNTK
+2788 
-2793 GWYSTD
+2793 
-2799 QIRMVLSYSDNK
+2799 
-2811 GVTGLY
+2811 
-2817 GKVDDG
+2817 
-2823 GYEEINGVITEGGT
+2823 
-2837 TVTKDY
+2837 
-2843 ACVEGWHT
+2843 
-2851 YTFKAVD
+2851 
-2858 AAGNETVTD
+2858 
-2867 AMTVKLDTI
+2867 
-2876 KPEMGEAAFNEGY
+2876 
-2889 KNLWNW
+2889 
-2895 LIRKDSLEI
+2895 
-2904 TIPVAEAG
+2904 
-2912 SGIESVDYELIR
+2912 
-2924 EDGSTTAGQASV
+2924 
-2936 KKASGENSAGY
+2936 
-2947 TAVIYINPDFK
+2947 
-2958 GKIKITARDYAGN
+2958 
-2971 VSDTKMIG
+2971 
-2979 TDGSGIH
+2979 
-2986 GIIVEDHA
+2986 
-2994 PEITFLVNGSE
+2994 
-3005 SPEKEYEKA
+3005 
-3014 PTVVVTVKDDKENAI
+3014 
-3029 SAGLASAAY
+3029 AY

-3062 SIPEE
+3062 SIPTE
-3067 KLPEAGAD
+3067 KLPAAGAD

-3083 AGNLAEKKITVRIH
+3083 AGNRAEKKITVRIH
-3097 THRAVLVK
+3097 IHRAVLVK

-3136 ITSKDVVLP
+3136 ITLKDVVLP
-3145 AKGHTEAIDPAKEAT
+3145 AKGH
-3160 CMQTGLTQGSHCS
+3160 SF
-3173 DCGLVIKA
+3173 
-3181 QTVTPAL
+3181 
-3188 GHHYSGDY
+3188 SGDY
-3196 AYDADGHWRVCSRC
+3196 VYDTDGHWKVCSQC
-3210 AALEEKHS
+3210 GALGKKHS
-3218 HVYDDDK
+3218 HVYDDDR
-3225 DAICNDCGFER
+3225 DTICNDCGFER
-3236 TIKNPEPEKPGGSG
+3236 TIKKPEPEKPGGGG
-3250 TETPSPTVQPEKPEN
+3250 TETPSPTVQPGKPEN
-3265 TPEKKLENTP
+3265 TPEKKPENTP
-3275 EKKPEKKPENTT
+3275 EKKPENTPEKKPENTP

-3416 GIKEYRKEIPDLT
+3416 GIKEYRKEIPDLV

-3462 IPQKM
+3462 IPQKL

-3475 IVRSHEGEYT
+3475 IIRSHEGEYT

-3523 SLCHI
+3523 NLCHI

-3539 WLILIMAVLLIIF
+3539 WLILIMAVLLIVF

>member
-18 LVLTAA
+18 LILTAA

-30 DLAVFATANEGIK
+30 DLAVFATSNEGIK
-43 TQEVITGFGELD
+43 TQEVITGFGALD
-55 ESAAVQLLPVGAQE
+55 ESAVVQLLPVGAQE

-92 DVTQETEDSTKEN
+92 DVAQETEDSTKEN
-105 TESEEIQTPEKDTE
+105 TEAEKIQTPEKDTE
-119 HGESTASGENTDT
+119 HGESAASGESTDTGERMDSGENTDT
-132 GESTASGESTDT
+132 GESTAS
-144 GESTASGE
+144 
-152 STDTG
+152 
-157 ERTASEEN
+157 EEN
-165 AGTEDDAAE
+165 AGTEEDAAE
-174 EEQPAPVETIP
+174 EEQPVEEETIP

-223 EEYRVADGVSLP
+223 EEYRLADGVSLP
-235 QISVTIAAIGGQEL
+235 QISVTIAAIGGQGL

-262 LTYLSTGVENKEII
+262 LTYLSSGVENKEII
-276 DPEQLAEAR
+276 DPEQLTEAR
-285 EQLDAWLAENKTED
+285 EKLDAWLAENKTED
-299 TENKEILSG
+299 TENKETLSG
-308 EEEERLAELIQRLK
+308 EEEERLAELIQRLE

-333 CMDLKCPYHYPETIQ
+333 CMDLKCPYHYPELIQ

-354 ELPELLTLEDLVED
+354 ELPELLTLENLVED

-384 GTDQPRRAPARA
+384 DTDQPRRAPAWGTDQPRRAPARA
-396 PALTPHPQTLMVTE
+396 SALTPHPQTLMVTE

-471 YLNDDIYLPMNQTNK
+471 YLNDDIYLPMDQTNQ
-486 FNKNYNNETIG
+486 FNKEYNNETIG

-549 ADPNI
+549 ADPDI

-565 TKGKTVTV
+565 TKDKTVTV

-620 LDSPS
+620 LNSPS

-637 DTEAIN
+637 GTEAIK

-649 FYFNQGVGLGPK
+649 FYFNQGMGLGPK

-682 EDMLKIGIT
+682 EDMPKIGIT

-710 FTINYKLKGSDKSF
+710 FTINYKLKGSDKS
-724 LYQVWVDNI
+724 LSYPVWVDNI
-733 DKTAPVIT
+733 DKTAPVLT
-741 YTPVTV
+741 YKQVTV

-759 FGEALSVSDNHR
+759 FGEALSVADNRR
-771 LADKPL
+771 LAEKPL

-786 ALPGTKTISVKAS
+786 ALPGKKRIQVTAS
-799 DAAGNTTTH
+799 DAAGNTT
-808 NCVITVTAKPL
+808 NKDCVITVTAKPL

-859 MPTPTLDFHNGSV
+859 MPAPTVEFHNGSA
-872 KTASVIKTKNGN
+872 KTASVITTKNGN
-884 LIAKATG
+884 LSAKATG
-891 LTSGVEYYAR
+891 LNAGVEYYAR

-910 KAKVYYSEAEK
+910 KEKVYYSEAEK
-921 FGFGIPQYGT
+921 FGFGIPKYGT

-958 EVYYRTVN
+958 VVYYRTVN

-978 EGAVYFA
+978 EGAVFFA

-1022 LYRVGVGGGTIDQT
+1022 LYRVGVGGGTIDQAH
-1036 RRSMQRT
+1036 RSMLRT

-1065 VADTSGKNG
+1065 VADTSGING
-1074 KRIAD
+1074 QQIAD
-1079 TTNNQGGKATNVS
+1079 TTDKQGGKETNVS
-1092 FLKNRYKDTNY
+1092 FLKNRYNFTNY
-1103 HTSSSFPGY
+1103 NTSSSFSGY
-1112 YTDARQQE
+1112 YTDIWQQE
-1120 YLKSTAGGWYYRYVL
+1120 YLRSTAGGWYYRYVL
-1135 RAYEDKD
+1135 KAYEGTD

-1148 MGTEP
+1148 LGTVP
-1153 LEDRN
+1153 LEDRHYN
-1158 YDTKSKKADA
+1158 INGKKA

-1185 AGKSAGTYYFPDTR
+1185 EKNNAGTYSFPDTR
-1199 TGGGEGSY
+1199 TGGGEGAG
-1207 YPKNSSG
+1207 YPLNSSG
-1214 TAYGYNGKT
+1214 TTHDYNGKT
-1223 WVKLVGVDQ
+1223 WVKLGVNQ

-1238 GATGDFDDVWYVDGL
+1238 GATGSGVDVWYVDGL

-1266 LLGVAPMAGGT
+1266 LLGVAPMAKGT

-1284 TVALVFDEIVDGQ
+1284 TVALVFDEIVDRQ
-1297 NSSLSSSLTISTN
+1297 NSSLSSRLTISTN

-1326 FTGKVSSAV
+1326 FTGTVSSAV
-1335 SLNSDTALKV
+1335 SLNSDTALQV
-1345 YSISNPGSIQD
+1345 NSISNPDSIKD

-1370 NTNIKVDATKPEL
+1370 NTNIKVDATKPVL
-1383 TVKADT
+1383 TVRADT

-1407 IRYAWTKDAAL
+1407 IRYVWTKDTAL

-1462 QAFTFMNPAI
+1462 QKFTFMNPAI
-1472 TNVSVRAGSTVASA
+1472 TDVSVRADSTAASA
-1486 EAADVWKPGK
+1486 DAADVWKSGK
-1496 YIVAQYAGAQ
+1496 YIVVQYAGAQ
-1506 STGTKLTFGGPKKE
+1506 STGTTLTFDGPKKE
-1520 VKGVTSSSGS
+1520 VKSITSSSGS
-1530 VNLYVT
+1530 ANLYVT

-1545 TDTYGNVIS
+1545 TDSYGNVIS
-1554 KTIEVK
+1554 KTIEVR

-1592 EDTGGSGVAKVE
+1592 EDTGGSGLAKVE
-1604 YAWTNTTGTPST
+1604 YAWTNTAGTPSA
-1616 STWKT
+1616 SAWKT

-1629 YQAEYIAAETS
+1629 YQAEYTAAEAS

-1651 DGAGNVSETVKSGP
+1651 DNAGNVSETVKSGP

-1671 AVGAALPSITVTGN
+1671 ATAAALPSITVTGN

-1739 MVMDKFGNSA
+1739 MVMDKFGNSE
-1749 AAEVLVTRIDNEAPK
+1749 AAEALVTKIDNEAPK
-1764 LEALTAASDK
+1764 LASLTTAGGK
-1774 PGTIGLLGVTDNH
+1774 PGTIRLTGVTDNH

-1850 VEMTGMD
+1850 LEMTGMD
-1857 VTAPTVSCT
+1857 VTAPTVDCR

-1886 LTFTDKAGAEGGT
+1886 LTFTDMAGTEGGT
-1899 PSDVQSAAYQWV
+1899 PSGVQSAAYQWV
-1911 TDTSKK
+1911 TDTSQK
-1917 PATGMVNLDAAAVA
+1917 PATGMVDLDAAAVE

-1956 GNVRDGFSEQIKKD
+1956 GNIRDGFSEQIKKD
-1970 DVHRLEF
+1970 DVHHLEF

-2006 GTTQT
+2006 GTEQT
-2011 EVLAELEAY
+2011 EVLAELPAY
-2020 QGIYRFSELKKTQ
+2020 QGIYRLSGLKKIQ

-2050 NAYSDSTACEQKT
+2050 KAYSDSTACEQKT

-2068 ITFDSQGGSS
+2068 ITFDSQGGSN
-2078 VEPQLIWTTCNS
+2078 VEPQLIWTTYNG

-2137 MTDTTLFAKWIPNS
+2137 MADTTLFAKWIPNS
-2151 YRVYY
+2151 YHVNYT
-2156 KLSLPDGSVY
+2156 LSLPDGSVY
-2166 EPEDMYKTYV
+2166 EPEDSYKSYV

-2190 YVFCGWYDNAGYT
+2190 YEFCGWYDNAGYT
-2203 GTAYTKIGAEEY
+2203 GTPYTKIGAEEY
-2215 GDKICYGYFKDVQ
+2215 GDKTCYGYFKDVQ
-2228 KPKLAASVESD
+2228 KPELAASVKSN

-2252 IRMVLSYSD
+2252 IRIALSYSD

-2267 LYGKVDDGG
+2267 LYGKVDDGE
-2276 YEEIPGVITEGG
+2276 YEEINGVITGGG

-2321 TVKLDTIKPVIGD
+2321 TVKLDTIKPV
-2334 AAFNEGYKNLW
+2334 
-2345 NWLIRKDS
+2345 
-2353 LEITIPVAE
+2353 
-2362 AGSGIESVEY
+2362 
-2372 KLIPE
+2372 
-2377 DSSTAGQPS
+2377 
-2386 VKKAS
+2386 
-2391 VENRAGYKAVIYI
+2391 
-2404 NPDFKGKI
+2404 
-2412 MITARDHAGN
+2412 
-2422 VSDTKMIG
+2422 
-2430 TDGSGIHGIIVED
+2430 
-2443 HAPEITFLV
+2443 
-2452 NGSESP
+2452 
-2458 EKEYEKAPTVIVTV
+2458 
-2472 KDDKENAI
+2472 
-2480 SAGLASAAY
+2480 
-2489 QIGNSAECVLQEDFT
+2489 
-2504 TSIRTEV
+2504 
-2511 KFSIPT
+2511 
-2517 EKLPA
+2517 
-2522 AGADITVKAMD
+2522 
-2533 NAGNRAEKKITVRI
+2533 
-2547 HTHSAVLVQAVEPT
+2547 
-2561 CLAKGNKAY
+2561 
-2570 YVCDCGRWYADSSCT
+2570 
-2585 TEITSQDVVLPAKGH
+2585 
-2600 TETIDPA
+2600 
-2607 KEATCTQTGRTQGS
+2607 
-2621 HCSVCGVVIK
+2621 
-2631 AQTVTP
+2631 
-2637 ALGHHYS
+2637 
-2644 GDYAYDAD
+2644 
-2652 GHWRVCSRCA
+2652 
-2662 ALEEKHSHVYDND
+2662 
-2675 KDAIC
+2675 
-2680 NDCGF
+2680 
-2685 ERTIK
+2685 
-2690 NPEPEK
+2690 
-2696 PDTYRVSYKLS
+2696 
-2707 LPDGSVYEPED
+2707 
-2718 SYKTYVHGQEL
+2718 
-2729 TMPVPSQEGYVFC
+2729 
-2742 GWYDN
+2742 
-2747 AGYTGTAYTKI
+2747 
-2758 GAEEYGDKTCYGYFK
+2758 
-2773 DVQKPEL
+2773 
-2780 AASVESNV
+2780 
-2788 SPNTK
+2788 
-2793 GWYSTD
+2793 
-2799 QIRMVLSYSDNK
+2799 
-2811 GVTGLY
+2811 
-2817 GKVDDG
+2817 
-2823 GYEEINGVITEGGT
+2823 
-2837 TVTKDY
+2837 
-2843 ACVEGWHT
+2843 
-2851 YTFKAVD
+2851 
-2858 AAGNETVTD
+2858 
-2867 AMTVKLDTI
+2867 
-2876 KPEMGEAAFNEGY
+2876 MGEAAFNEGY

-2904 TIPVAEAG
+2904 TIPVEEAG
-2912 SGIESVDYELIR
+2912 SGIESVDYELIS
-2924 EDGSTTAGQASV
+2924 EDSSTTAGRASV
-2936 KKASGENSAGY
+2936 KKASGETSAGY

-2994 PEITFLVNGSE
+2994 PEITFSVNGSE
-3005 SPEKEYEKA
+3005 SPAEEYEKA
-3014 PTVVVTVKDDKENAI
+3014 PTVVVTVKDDKENVI
-3029 SAGLASAAY
+3029 SAGLASVAY

-3048 QEDFTTGIRTEVKF
+3048 QEDFTTSIRTTTLIISKKPGNTGISRDIRTEF
-3062 SIPEE
+3062 
-3067 KLPEAGAD
+3067 
-3075 ITVKAVDN
+3075 
-3083 AGNLAEKKITVRIH
+3083 
-3097 THRAVLVK
+3097 
-3105 AVEPTC
+3105 
-3111 LAEGNK
+3111 
-3117 AYYICDCG
+3117 
-3125 RWYADSSCTTE
+3125 TT
-3136 ITSKDVVLP
+3136 DL
-3145 AKGHTEAIDPAKEAT
+3145 
-3160 CMQTGLTQGSHCS
+3160 LLS
-3173 DCGLVIKA
+3173 D
-3181 QTVTPAL
+3181 
-3188 GHHYSGDY
+3188 
-3196 AYDADGHWRVCSRC
+3196 
-3210 AALEEKHS
+3210 
-3218 HVYDDDK
+3218 
-3225 DAICNDCGFER
+3225 
-3236 TIKNPEPEKPGGSG
+3236 
-3250 TETPSPTVQPEKPEN
+3250 
-3265 TPEKKLENTP
+3265 
-3275 EKKPEKKPENTT
+3275 
-3287 EKKPENTPEN
+3287 
-3297 KPENTPDEQPDIGDV
+3297 
-3312 LNVPEMTEDGKANTS
+3312 
-3327 GEAVPTGNVKGMADT
+3327 
-3342 STALKIGEGTVTVT
+3342 
-3356 VVCEEQEY
+3356 
-3364 TAGVSDTAA
+3364 
-3373 VVNAVL
+3373 
-3379 TPAQL
+3379 
-3384 KSAAAGEN
+3384 
-3392 IEIRV
+3392 
-3397 EVKDIS
+3397 
-3403 GNVPEKDKSAIEN
+3403 
-3416 GIKEYRKEIPDLT
+3416 
-3429 LGMYVDISLFV
+3429 
-3440 KIGEADWNA
+3440 
-3449 VTGTVEP
+3449 
-3456 VEVVIG
+3456 
-3462 IPQKM
+3462 
-3467 QSIDREFF
+3467 
-3475 IVRSHEGEYT
+3475 
-3485 LLTDMDD
+3485 
-3492 APDTVTIHTDRFSA
+3492 
-3506 YAIAY
+3506 
-3511 KQVSRTPQAGKC
+3511 
-3523 SLCHI
+3523 
-3528 CPTFL
+3528 
-3533 GICYFV
+3533 
-3539 WLILIMAVLLIIF
+3539 
-3552 RVIRR
+3552 
-3557 NRNVRENQKP
+3557 

>member
-30 DLAVFATANEGIK
+30 DLSVFATANEEIK
-43 TQEVITGFGELD
+43 TQEVITGFGDLD
-55 ESAAVQLLPVGAQE
+55 ESVAVQLLPVGAQE

-78 TVMLETDSV
+78 TVMLETNSV

-92 DVTQETEDSTKEN
+92 DVTQETE
-105 TESEEIQTPEKDTE
+105 EEPAEEEKP
-119 HGESTASGENTDT
+119 
-132 GESTASGESTDT
+132 
-144 GESTASGE
+144 
-152 STDTG
+152 
-157 ERTASEEN
+157 
-165 AGTEDDAAE
+165 AE

-185 PVKSTR
+185 PVKSMR

-235 QISVTIAAIGGQEL
+235 QISVTIAAIGGQEF

-262 LTYLSTGVENKEII
+262 LTYLSSGEKNKDMI

-285 EQLDAWLAENKTED
+285 EKLDAWLAENKTDD
-299 TENKEILSG
+299 TENKETLSG
-308 EEEERLAELIQRLK
+308 EEEERLAELIQRLE

-333 CMDLKCPYHYPETIQ
+333 CMDLECPYHYPEMIQ
-348 QRMAED
+348 QRMEED

-378 MPAAAW
+378 MPAAVW
-384 GTDQPRRAPARA
+384 DTDQPRRAPAKA
-396 PALTPHPQTLMVTE
+396 PALTPHPQTLMVTT

-418 GKADGDIDESMGC
+418 GKADGDIDENMGF

-471 YLNDDIYLPMNQTNK
+471 YLNDDIYLPMDQTNQSGK
-486 FNKNYNNETIG
+486 KYNKETIG

-620 LDSPS
+620 LNSPG

-637 DTEAIN
+637 KTEEIK

-667 PDTLTNRDVTITVKA
+667 PDILTNRDVMITVKA
-682 EDMLKIGIT
+682 EDMLKLGIT
-691 DVKVAD
+691 DVKVTD

-710 FTINYKLKGSDKSF
+710 FTISYKLKGSDMSF
-724 LYQVWVDNI
+724 LYPVWVDNI
-733 DKTAPVIT
+733 DKTAPVLT

-747 VEEEKQETVEKL
+747 VEDEQQETVEKL
-759 FGEALSVSDNHR
+759 FGEALSVTDNHR
-771 LADKPL
+771 LAEKPL
-777 TYTIPKDIA
+777 TYTILKDIA
-786 ALPGTKTISVKAS
+786 ALPGKKTIKVTAS
-799 DAAGNTTTH
+799 DAAGNTTI
-808 NCVITVTAKPL
+808 NNYVITVTAKPL

-826 TAAAGSKD
+826 TEVAGSKD
-834 SFELKAV
+834 SFDLKAV

-859 MPTPTLDFHNGSV
+859 MPAPTVDFHNGS
-872 KTASVIKTKNGN
+872 KTTASVVTTKNRN
-884 LIAKATG
+884 LNVKATG
-891 LTSGVEYYAR
+891 LNAGVEYYAR
-901 AYAKVTSDG
+901 AYAKVTADG
-910 KAKVYYSEAEK
+910 KEKVYYSEAEK
-921 FGFGIPQYGT
+921 FGFGIPKYGT
-931 FSVSSVTGS
+931 FSVSNVSGS
-940 NGKATF
+940 GGKATF
-946 TITRSNGTDKYQ
+946 TITRSNGTDKLQ
-958 EVYYRTVN
+958 MVYYRTVN
-966 GSAVGGTHFTHT
+966 GSAVGGTHFTHQQ
-978 EGAVYFA
+978 GAVYFEA
-985 EGETSKTVTV
+985 GETSKTVTV
-995 TELGVTEPYQS
+995 TELGVTNAYQS

-1022 LYRVGVGGGTIDQT
+1022 IYRVGGGGTIDQT

-1065 VADTSGKNG
+1065 VAETSGTKG

-1079 TTNNQGGKATNVS
+1079 TDDSQGGKRNNVS
-1092 FLKNRYKDTNY
+1092 FLTNRKKDTNY
-1103 HTSSSFPGY
+1103 NTSSSFSGY
-1112 YTDARQQE
+1112 YTDIRQQE
-1120 YLKSTAGGWYYRYVL
+1120 YLRSTASGWYYRYVL
-1135 RAYEDKD
+1135 KAYEEID

-1148 MGTEP
+1148 LGTEP

-1158 YDTKSKKADA
+1158 YDTENRKEDT
-1168 AVAGVNGQLWAC
+1168 AVAGVKGQLWAC

-1185 AGKSAGTYYFPDTR
+1185 KGKAAGIYSFPDTR
-1199 TGGGEGSY
+1199 TRGGEGAG

-1214 TAYGYNGKT
+1214 TAHGYNGKT
-1223 WVKLVGVDQ
+1223 WVKLGVDQ

-1238 GATGDFDDVWYVDGL
+1238 GATGADSDIWYVDGL

-1284 TVALVFDEIVDGQ
+1284 TVALVFDEIVDRQ

-1326 FTGKVSSAV
+1326 FTGKVSSDV
-1335 SLNSDTALKV
+1335 SLDRADALKV
-1345 YSISNPGSIQD
+1345 NSISSIGSIKD
-1356 MCNLSGTSQTFSGG
+1356 MCHLSGTSQTFSGG
-1370 NTNIKVDATKPEL
+1370 NTNIQVDATKPVL
-1383 TVKADT
+1383 TVRADT

-1398 TITATGADS
+1398 TITAKGADS
-1407 IRYAWTKDAAL
+1407 LQYVWTKDAAL

-1462 QAFTFMNPAI
+1462 PAFTFMNPAI
-1472 TNVSVRAGSTVASA
+1472 TDVSVRADRTAASA
-1486 EAADVWKPGK
+1486 DAADVWKSGK
-1496 YIVAQYAGAQ
+1496 YIVVQYAGAQ
-1506 STGTKLTFGGPKKE
+1506 STGTTLTFDGPKKE
-1520 VKGVTSSSGS
+1520 VKSITSSNGS
-1530 VNLYVT
+1530 ANLYVT

-1560 KIDRKKPTVTLRS
+1560 KIDSKKPTVTLRS
-1573 GSSTG
+1573 GSSTE
-1578 ADTVYNELIIAVLP
+1578 ADRVYNELTIAVLP

-1604 YAWTNTTGTPST
+1604 YAWTNTTGTPSP
-1616 STWKT
+1616 STWKI
-1621 LTAAADGS
+1621 LTAVADGS
-1629 YQAEYIAAETS
+1629 YQAQYTAAETS
-1640 KTAKYLHVRVT
+1640 KTEKYLHVRVT

-1665 YQVIKK
+1665 YHVIKK
-1671 AVGAALPSITVTGN
+1671 ATAAALPSITVTGN
-1685 PSSWTKSATLTWKAR
+1685 PASWTKNATLTWKAA

-1764 LEALTAASDK
+1764 LASFTAAGDK
-1774 PGTIGLLGVTDNH
+1774 PGTIELIGVTDNH
-1787 TAVYDQKG
+1787 TAVYDKKG

-1800 RGSGI
+1800 GGSGI
-1805 RTREY
+1805 RTGEY
-1810 RMQGE
+1810 RMPRE

-1821 TGDSFTV
+1821 TGNSFTV
-1828 AKNGSYVVRLTDN
+1828 KKNGSYVVRLTDN

-1850 VEMTGMD
+1850 VEMTDMD
-1857 VTAPTVSCT
+1857 VTAPTVGCT

-1871 NGTSGWYLDSNVSVK
+1871 NGTSGWYLDPNVSVK
-1886 LTFTDKAGAEGGT
+1886 LTFADMAGTEGGT
-1899 PSDVQSAAYQWV
+1899 PSGVQSAAYQWV

-1917 PATGMVNLDAAAVA
+1917 PATGMVDLDAAAVK

-1956 GNVRDGFSEQIKKD
+1956 GNIRDGFSEQIKKD
-1970 DVHRLEF
+1970 DVHHLEF
-1977 TGPDKA
+1977 TGPNKA
-1983 QPLSAGLPMSIS
+1983 QPLSAGLSMGVS

-2006 GTTQT
+2006 GTAQT
-2011 EVLAELEAY
+2011 EVLAELPAY
-2020 QGIYRFSELKKTQ
+2020 QGIYSSSKLKKKQ
-2033 PVYTVKSTGTKQ
+2033 AVYTVKSTGTKQ

-2050 NAYSDSTACEQKT
+2050 KAYNDSTACEQKT

-2078 VEPQLIWTTCNS
+2078 VEPQLIWTTYNG
-2090 LIPGA
+2090 LTPGA

-2116 WYRDAEC
+2116 WYGDAGC
-2123 TDSRKFDF
+2123 TDSRKFNFD
-2131 GTQSQV
+2131 TQSQL

-2156 KLSLPDGSVY
+2156 NLSLPDGSVY
-2166 EPEDMYKTYV
+2166 EPEDMYKSYV

-2203 GTAYTKIGAEEY
+2203 GTAYTKIGAAEY

-2228 KPKLAASVESD
+2228 KPKLAASVKSN
-2239 VSPNTKGWYNTDQ
+2239 VSPNPKGWYNTDQ
-2252 IRMVLSYSD
+2252 IRIVLSYSD
-2261 NKGVTG
+2261 NKGVKS
-2267 LYGKVDDGG
+2267 LYGKVDDSG
-2276 YEEIPGVITEGG
+2276 YEEIKGVITEGG
-2288 TTVTKDYA
+2288 TTITRDYA
-2296 CVEGTHT
+2296 CVEGWHT

-2314 ETVTEAL
+2314 ETVTDTM
-2321 TVKLDTIKPVIGD
+2321 TVQLDTIKPVIGD

-2353 LEITIPVAE
+2353 LEITIPVE
-2362 AGSGIESVEY
+2362 ETGSGIESVEY

-2391 VENRAGYKAVIYI
+2391 VENHAGYKAVIYI

-2430 TDGSGIHGIIVED
+2430 TDGSGIHGVIVED
-2443 HAPEITFLV
+2443 NAPEITFLV

-2489 QIGNSAECVLQEDFT
+2489 QIGNSAECVVQEDFT

-2522 AGADITVKAMD
+2522 AGADIIVKAMD

-2600 TETIDPA
+2600 
-2607 KEATCTQTGRTQGS
+2607 S
-2621 HCSVCGVVIK
+2621 F
-2631 AQTVTP
+2631 
-2637 ALGHHYS
+2637 S
-2644 GDYAYDAD
+2644 GDYVYDTD
-2652 GHWRVCSRCA
+2652 GHWKVCSRC
-2662 ALEEKHSHVYDND
+2662 D
-2675 KDAIC
+2675 
-2680 NDCGF
+2680 
-2685 ERTIK
+2685 
-2690 NPEPEK
+2690 
-2696 PDTYRVSYKLS
+2696 
-2707 LPDGSVYEPED
+2707 
-2718 SYKTYVHGQEL
+2718 
-2729 TMPVPSQEGYVFC
+2729 
-2742 GWYDN
+2742 
-2747 AGYTGTAYTKI
+2747 
-2758 GAEEYGDKTCYGYFK
+2758 
-2773 DVQKPEL
+2773 
-2780 AASVESNV
+2780 
-2788 SPNTK
+2788 
-2793 GWYSTD
+2793 
-2799 QIRMVLSYSDNK
+2799 
-2811 GVTGLY
+2811 
-2817 GKVDDG
+2817 
-2823 GYEEINGVITEGGT
+2823 
-2837 TVTKDY
+2837 
-2843 ACVEGWHT
+2843 
-2851 YTFKAVD
+2851 
-2858 AAGNETVTD
+2858 
-2867 AMTVKLDTI
+2867 
-2876 KPEMGEAAFNEGY
+2876 
-2889 KNLWNW
+2889 
-2895 LIRKDSLEI
+2895 
-2904 TIPVAEAG
+2904 
-2912 SGIESVDYELIR
+2912 
-2924 EDGSTTAGQASV
+2924 
-2936 KKASGENSAGY
+2936 
-2947 TAVIYINPDFK
+2947 
-2958 GKIKITARDYAGN
+2958 
-2971 VSDTKMIG
+2971 
-2979 TDGSGIH
+2979 
-2986 GIIVEDHA
+2986 
-2994 PEITFLVNGSE
+2994 
-3005 SPEKEYEKA
+3005 
-3014 PTVVVTVKDDKENAI
+3014 
-3029 SAGLASAAY
+3029 
-3038 QIGNSAECVL
+3038 
-3048 QEDFTTGIRTEVKF
+3048 
-3062 SIPEE
+3062 
-3067 KLPEAGAD
+3067 
-3075 ITVKAVDN
+3075 
-3083 AGNLAEKKITVRIH
+3083 
-3097 THRAVLVK
+3097 
-3105 AVEPTC
+3105 
-3111 LAEGNK
+3111 
-3117 AYYICDCG
+3117 
-3125 RWYADSSCTTE
+3125 
-3136 ITSKDVVLP
+3136 
-3145 AKGHTEAIDPAKEAT
+3145 
-3160 CMQTGLTQGSHCS
+3160 
-3173 DCGLVIKA
+3173 
-3181 QTVTPAL
+3181 AL
-3188 GHHYSGDY
+3188 GK
-3196 AYDADGHWRVCSRC
+3196 
-3210 AALEEKHS
+3210 KHS
-3218 HVYDDDK
+3218 HVYDDDR
-3225 DAICNDCGFER
+3225 DTICNDCGFDR
-3236 TIKNPEPEKPGGSG
+3236 TIKKPEPEKPGGGG
-3250 TETPSPTVQPEKPEN
+3250 TETPLPPAQPEKTEN
-3265 TPEKKLENTP
+3265 KL
-3275 EKKPEKKPENTT
+3275 
-3287 EKKPENTPEN
+3287 EN
-3297 KPENTPDEQPDIGDV
+3297 KPENKPAGSPDISGSLEKPADKPGISEQPGIKDI
-3312 LNVPEMTEDGKANTS
+3312 LLVPEMTAGGKVDTS

-3342 STALKIGEGTVTVT
+3342 STALKIGEGTVTVM

-3373 VVNAVL
+3373 VVSAVL

-3384 KSAAAGEN
+3384 QSAAAGEN

-3416 GIKEYRKEIPDLT
+3416 GIKEYHKEIPDLV

-3456 VEVVIG
+3456 IEVVIG
-3462 IPQKM
+3462 IPQKL
-3467 QSIDREFF
+3467 QSIAREFF
-3475 IVRSHEGEYT
+3475 IIRSHEGEYT

-3511 KQVSRTPQAGKC
+3511 KQVSQTPQAGKC

-3539 WLILIMAVLLIIF
+3539 WLILIMAVLLIVW

-3557 NRNVRENQKP
+3557 NRNVREKQKS

>member
-30 DLAVFATANEGIK
+30 DLAVFATSNEGIK
-43 TQEVITGFGELD
+43 TQEVITGFGALD

-92 DVTQETEDSTKEN
+92 DVAQETEDFTKEN
-105 TESEEIQTPEKDTE
+105 AEAEKIQTPEKDTE
-119 HGESTASGENTDT
+119 H

-157 ERTASEEN
+157 ERMDSGESTDTGERTASEEN
-165 AGTEDDAAE
+165 AGTEEDAAE
-174 EEQPAPVETIP
+174 GEQPEVEETIP

-206 FDSSALGNHY
+206 FDSSVLGNHY

-235 QISVTIAAIGGQEL
+235 QISVTIAAKEGQEL

-262 LTYLSTGVENKEII
+262 LTYLSTGEKNKDMI

-285 EQLDAWLAENKTED
+285 EKLDAWLAENKTED
-299 TENKEILSG
+299 TENKETLSG
-308 EEEERLAELIQRLK
+308 EEEERLAELIQRLE

-333 CMDLKCPYHYPETIQ
+333 CMDLKCPYHYPEMIQ

-354 ELPELLTLEDLVED
+354 ELPELLTLENLVED

-384 GTDQPRRAPARA
+384 DTDQPRRAPAWGTDQPRRAPARA
-396 PALTPHPQTLMVTE
+396 SALTPHPQTLMVTE

-418 GKADGDIDESMGC
+418 GKADGDIDVSMG
-431 SNKKHPIELA
+431 SSDKKHPIELA

-461 DEDDGETDYV
+461 DEDYGETDYV
-471 YLNDDIYLPMNQTNK
+471 YLNDDIYLPMDQINQSGKKYNK
-486 FNKNYNNETIG
+486 ETIG

-521 KNVISVTVAPRSWIV
+521 KNIISVTVAPKTWIV

-582 GNKEY
+582 GQKEY

-637 DTEAIN
+637 VTEEIK

-649 FYFNQGVGLGPK
+649 FYFNQGMGLGPK

-682 EDMLKIGIT
+682 ENMPKLGIT
-691 DVKVAD
+691 DVKVAT
-697 GATKTATVNKKYT
+697 GATMKATENKKYT
-710 FTINYKLKGSDKSF
+710 FTITYKLKGSDKS
-724 LYQVWVDNI
+724 LSYPVWVDNI
-733 DKTAPVIT
+733 DKTAPVLT

-771 LADKPL
+771 LAEKPL
-777 TYTIPKDIA
+777 TYTIQNNFA
-786 ALPGTKTISVKAS
+786 ALPGEKTIKVTAS
-799 DAAGNTTTH
+799 DAAGNTTTQ

-834 SFELKAV
+834 RFELKAV

-872 KTASVIKTKNGN
+872 KTASVITTKNGN
-884 LIAKATG
+884 LTAKATG
-891 LTSGVEYYAR
+891 LISGVEYYAR
-901 AYAKVTSDG
+901 AYAKVTAAG
-910 KAKVYYSEAEK
+910 KEKVYYSEAEK

-940 NGKATF
+940 NGKAIF
-946 TITRSNGTDKYQ
+946 TITRSHGTDKAQ
-958 EVYYRTVN
+958 TVYCRTVN
-966 GSAVGGTHFTHT
+966 GSAVGGTHFTHIQPSPF
-978 EGAVYFA
+978 YFK

-995 TELGVTEPYQS
+995 TEFGVTNAYQS
-1006 KAGTKYSNADR
+1006 KPGTKYSNADR

-1022 LYRVGVGGGTIDQT
+1022 IYRVTGGGTIDQA

-1043 MPKDSSYTVDRSVYT
+1043 MAKDSSYTVDRSVYT

-1065 VADTSGKNG
+1065 VEETTGARG

-1079 TTNNQGGKATNVS
+1079 TDKDQGGKRTNVS
-1092 FLKNRYKDTNY
+1092 FLTNRKKEQNY
-1103 HTSSSFPGY
+1103 HTSSSFSSY

-1135 RAYEDKD
+1135 RAYELKD

-1153 LEDRN
+1153 LEDKN
-1158 YDTKSKKADA
+1158 YDISNEKA
-1168 AVAGVNGQLWAC
+1168 AVAGVKGQLWAC

-1185 AGKSAGTYYFPDTR
+1185 INDPAGTYYFPNTR
-1199 TGGGEGSY
+1199 TGGGEGKG
-1207 YPKNSSG
+1207 YPLNSSG
-1214 TAYGYNGKT
+1214 TVHGYNSKT
-1223 WVKLVGVDQ
+1223 WVKLGVDQ

-1238 GATGDFDDVWYVDGL
+1238 GATGADDDVWYVDGL

-1284 TVALVFDEIVDGQ
+1284 TVALVFDEIVDRQ

-1326 FTGKVSSAV
+1326 FTGEVSSAV

-1345 YSISNPGSIQD
+1345 YNISNPGSIKD

-1370 NTNIKVDATKPEL
+1370 NTNIKVDATKPAL
-1383 TVKADT
+1383 TVRADT

-1407 IRYAWTKDAAL
+1407 IRYVWTKDTTL
-1418 PGYGWQTI
+1418 PGYGWQNVA
-1426 TSGTQLTESRGT
+1426 SGTQLTESRGT

-1462 QAFTFMNPAI
+1462 QKFTFMNPAI
-1472 TNVSVRAGSTVASA
+1472 TGVSVRAGSTTASA
-1486 EAADVWKPGK
+1486 EAADVWKPDK
-1496 YIVAQYAGAQ
+1496 YIVVQYAGAQ
-1506 STGTKLTFGGPKKE
+1506 STRTKLTFDGSKKVE
-1520 VKGVTSSSGS
+1520 NSITSSSGS
-1530 VNLYVT
+1530 AYLYVT

-1545 TDTYGNVIS
+1545 TDFYGNVIS

-1573 GSSTG
+1573 GSSTSTG
-1578 ADTVYNELIIAVLP
+1578 ADTVYNELTIAVLP

-1616 STWKT
+1616 SAWKT

-1629 YQAEYIAAETS
+1629 YQAEYTAAEIS
-1640 KTAKYLHVRVT
+1640 KTTKYLHVRVT

-1671 AVGAALPSITVTGN
+1671 AVAAALPSITVTGN
-1685 PSSWTKSATLTWKAR
+1685 PSSWTKSATLTWKAA

-1707 GALAFVYT
+1707 GPLAFVYT
-1715 PKGTVTENM
+1715 PKGTVTEHM
-1724 TVGSCTVTKNGVYEF
+1724 TGGSCTVTKNGVYEF

-1749 AAEVLVTRIDNEAPK
+1749 AAEVLVTQIDNEAPK
-1764 LEALTAASDK
+1764 LEALTAVGGK
-1774 PGTIGLLGVTDNH
+1774 PGTIRLTGVTDNH
-1787 TAVYDQKG
+1787 TAVYDGKG

-1815 STWTTF
+1815 SIWTAF
-1821 TGDSFTV
+1821 TGDSFSV

-1857 VTAPTVSCT
+1857 TTAPTVSCT
-1866 VNGTR
+1866 VNGTL
-1871 NGTSGWYLDSNVSVK
+1871 NGASGWYLDPKVSVK
-1886 LTFTDKAGAEGGT
+1886 LTFADEAGTEGGT
-1899 PSDVQSAAYQWV
+1899 PSGVQSAAYQWV
-1911 TDTSKK
+1911 TDTSQK
-1917 PATGMVNLDAAAVA
+1917 PAAGMVNLDAAAVA
-1931 AGEYTISLSDY
+1931 AGEYTISLSDC

-1970 DVHRLEF
+1970 NFHRLEF

-1983 QPLSAGLPMSIS
+1983 QPLSAGLPMGVS

-2006 GTTQT
+2006 GTAQT
-2011 EVLAELEAY
+2011 EILAELPAY
-2020 QGIYRFSELKKTQ
+2020 QGIYRFSELKKKQ
-2033 PVYTVKSTGTKQ
+2033 AVYTVKSTGTKQ

-2050 NAYSDSTACEQKT
+2050 KAYSDSTACEQKT

-2078 VEPQLIWTTCNS
+2078 VEPQLIWTTYNG
-2090 LIPGA
+2090 LIPEP

-2104 QEPVREGYTFGG
+2104 QEPVREGCTFGG

-2190 YVFCGWYDNAGYT
+2190 YEFCGWYDNAGYT

-2215 GDKICYGYFKDVQ
+2215 GDKTCYGYFKDVQ
-2228 KPKLAASVESD
+2228 KPKLAASVESN

-2252 IRMVLSYSD
+2252 IRIVLSYSD

-2288 TTVTKDYA
+2288 TTVPKDYA

-2412 MITARDHAGN
+2412 MITARDYAGN

-2522 AGADITVKAMD
+2522 AGADITVKAVD

-2547 HTHSAVLVQAVEPT
+2547 HTHRAVLVQAVEPT

-2600 TETIDPA
+2600 
-2607 KEATCTQTGRTQGS
+2607 S
-2621 HCSVCGVVIK
+2621 F
-2631 AQTVTP
+2631 
-2637 ALGHHYS
+2637 S
-2644 GDYAYDAD
+2644 GDYVYDTD
-2652 GHWRVCSRCA
+2652 GHWKVCSRC
-2662 ALEEKHSHVYDND
+2662 D
-2675 KDAIC
+2675 
-2680 NDCGF
+2680 
-2685 ERTIK
+2685 
-2690 NPEPEK
+2690 
-2696 PDTYRVSYKLS
+2696 
-2707 LPDGSVYEPED
+2707 
-2718 SYKTYVHGQEL
+2718 
-2729 TMPVPSQEGYVFC
+2729 
-2742 GWYDN
+2742 
-2747 AGYTGTAYTKI
+2747 
-2758 GAEEYGDKTCYGYFK
+2758 
-2773 DVQKPEL
+2773 
-2780 AASVESNV
+2780 
-2788 SPNTK
+2788 
-2793 GWYSTD
+2793 
-2799 QIRMVLSYSDNK
+2799 
-2811 GVTGLY
+2811 
-2817 GKVDDG
+2817 
-2823 GYEEINGVITEGGT
+2823 
-2837 TVTKDY
+2837 
-2843 ACVEGWHT
+2843 
-2851 YTFKAVD
+2851 
-2858 AAGNETVTD
+2858 
-2867 AMTVKLDTI
+2867 
-2876 KPEMGEAAFNEGY
+2876 
-2889 KNLWNW
+2889 
-2895 LIRKDSLEI
+2895 
-2904 TIPVAEAG
+2904 
-2912 SGIESVDYELIR
+2912 
-2924 EDGSTTAGQASV
+2924 
-2936 KKASGENSAGY
+2936 
-2947 TAVIYINPDFK
+2947 
-2958 GKIKITARDYAGN
+2958 
-2971 VSDTKMIG
+2971 
-2979 TDGSGIH
+2979 
-2986 GIIVEDHA
+2986 
-2994 PEITFLVNGSE
+2994 
-3005 SPEKEYEKA
+3005 
-3014 PTVVVTVKDDKENAI
+3014 
-3029 SAGLASAAY
+3029 
-3038 QIGNSAECVL
+3038 
-3048 QEDFTTGIRTEVKF
+3048 
-3062 SIPEE
+3062 
-3067 KLPEAGAD
+3067 
-3075 ITVKAVDN
+3075 
-3083 AGNLAEKKITVRIH
+3083 
-3097 THRAVLVK
+3097 
-3105 AVEPTC
+3105 
-3111 LAEGNK
+3111 
-3117 AYYICDCG
+3117 
-3125 RWYADSSCTTE
+3125 
-3136 ITSKDVVLP
+3136 
-3145 AKGHTEAIDPAKEAT
+3145 
-3160 CMQTGLTQGSHCS
+3160 
-3173 DCGLVIKA
+3173 
-3181 QTVTPAL
+3181 AL
-3188 GHHYSGDY
+3188 GK
-3196 AYDADGHWRVCSRC
+3196 
-3210 AALEEKHS
+3210 KHS
-3218 HVYDDDK
+3218 HVYDDDR
-3225 DAICNDCGFER
+3225 DTICNDCGFDR
-3236 TIKNPEPEKPGGSG
+3236 TIKKPEPEKPGGSG

-3265 TPEKKLENTP
+3265 TPEKKPENTP
-3275 EKKPEKKPENTT
+3275 EKKPENTPEKKPENTP

-3397 EVKDIS
+3397 EVKDTS

-3416 GIKEYRKEIPDLT
+3416 GIKEYRKEIPDLV

-3462 IPQKM
+3462 IPQKL

-3475 IVRSHEGEYT
+3475 IIRSHEGEYT

-3523 SLCHI
+3523 NLCHI

-3539 WLILIMAVLLIIF
+3539 WLILIMAVLLIVF

>member
-12 AARITA
+12 ATRITA

-30 DLAVFATANEGIK
+30 DLAVFAAANEGIK

-78 TVMLETDSV
+78 TVMLETNSV

-92 DVTQETEDSTKEN
+92 DVTQETEDSAKEN
-105 TESEEIQTPEKDTE
+105 TDTGEGMASGESTDT
-119 HGESTASGENTDT
+119 GESTASGESTDTGESTVSGESTDTGESTASGEDTDTGESTASGESTDTGEGMASGESTDT

-152 STDTG
+152 TL
-157 ERTASEEN
+157 
-165 AGTEDDAAE
+165 
-174 EEQPAPVETIP
+174 P

-223 EEYRVADGVSLP
+223 EEYRVEDGVSLP

-262 LTYLSTGVENKEII
+262 LTYLSSGEKNKDMIE
-276 DPEQLAEAR
+276 PEQLTEAR
-285 EQLDAWLAENKTED
+285 EKLDAWLAENKTED
-299 TENKEILSG
+299 IENKETLSG
-308 EEEERLAELIQRLK
+308 EEEERLAELIQRLE

-333 CMDLKCPYHYPETIQ
+333 CMDLKCPYHYPELIQ

-384 GTDQPRRAPARA
+384 GTDLPLRAPARA
-396 PALTPHPQTLMVTE
+396 SALTPHPQTLMVTE

-471 YLNDDIYLPMNQTNK
+471 YLNDDIYLPMDQTNQSGK
-486 FNKNYNNETIG
+486 QYNKETIG

-620 LDSPS
+620 LNSPS

-637 DTEAIN
+637 GTEAIK

-649 FYFNQGVGLGPK
+649 FYFNQGMGLGPK

-682 EDMLKIGIT
+682 EDMTKLGIT
-691 DVKVAD
+691 DVKVTD
-697 GATKTATVNKKYT
+697 GVTKTATVNKKYT
-710 FTINYKLKGSDKSF
+710 FKITYKLKGSDKSF
-724 LYQVWVDNI
+724 LYPVWVNNI
-733 DKTAPVIT
+733 DKTAPALT

-759 FGEALSVSDNHR
+759 FGEALSVADNRR
-771 LADKPL
+771 LAEKPL

-786 ALPGTKTISVKAS
+786 ALPGKRTVSVTAS
-799 DAAGNTTTH
+799 DAAGNTTTKE
-808 NCVITVTAKPL
+808 CEITVTAKPL
-819 ELKLGAL
+819 ELKLGTL
-826 TAAAGSKD
+826 SAAAGSKD
-834 SFELKAV
+834 RFELKAV

-872 KTASVIKTKNGN
+872 KTASVITTKNGN

-910 KAKVYYSEAEK
+910 KEKVYYSEAGK

-946 TITRSNGTDKYQ
+946 TITRSNGTDKAQ
-958 EVYYRTVN
+958 TVYCRTVN
-966 GSAVGGTHFTHT
+966 GSAVGGTHFTHIQPSPF
-978 EGAVYFA
+978 YFK

-995 TELGVTEPYQS
+995 TELGVTNAYQS
-1006 KAGTKYSNADR
+1006 KPGTKYSNADR

-1022 LYRVGVGGGTIDQT
+1022 IYRVTGGGTIDQT

-1043 MPKDSSYTVDRSVYT
+1043 MPKDSSYTVDRLVYT

-1065 VADTSGKNG
+1065 VEETTGTRG

-1079 TTNNQGGKATNVS
+1079 TDQYQGGKRTNVS
-1092 FLKNRYKDTNY
+1092 FLTNRKKEQNY
-1103 HTSSSFPGY
+1103 HTSSSFSSY

-1120 YLKSTAGGWYYRYVL
+1120 YLSSTAGGWYYRYVL
-1135 RAYEDKD
+1135 KAYEEKD

-1148 MGTEP
+1148 LGTEP

-1158 YDTKSKKADA
+1158 YDTENRKEDT
-1168 AVAGVNGQLWAC
+1168 AVAGVKGQLWAC

-1185 AGKSAGTYYFPDTR
+1185 KGKAAGIYSFPHTK
-1199 TGGGEGSY
+1199 TGGGEGAG
-1207 YPKNSSG
+1207 YPLNSSG
-1214 TAYGYNGKT
+1214 TAYGYNGTT
-1223 WVKLVGVDQ
+1223 WVKLGVNQ

-1238 GATGDFDDVWYVDGL
+1238 GATGADDDVWYVDGL
-1253 QSFVMVNDEKEPA
+1253 QSFVMVNDEKEPE

-1284 TVALVFDEIVDGQ
+1284 TVALVFDEIVDSQ

-1326 FTGKVSSAV
+1326 FTGEVSSAV

-1345 YSISNPGSIQD
+1345 YSISNPGSIKD

-1370 NTNIKVDATKPEL
+1370 NTNIKVDATKPVL
-1383 TVKADT
+1383 TVRADT

-1398 TITATGADS
+1398 TITATAAAS
-1407 IRYAWTKDAAL
+1407 IQYAWTKDAKL

-1462 QAFTFMNPAI
+1462 QKFTFMNPAI
-1472 TNVSVRAGSTVASA
+1472 TDVSVRADSTAASA
-1486 EAADVWKPGK
+1486 DAADVWKSGK
-1496 YIVAQYAGAQ
+1496 YIVVQYAGAQ
-1506 STGTKLTFGGPKKE
+1506 STGTTLAFDGPKKE
-1520 VKGVTSSSGS
+1520 VKSITSSSGS
-1530 VNLYVT
+1530 ANLYVT

-1545 TDTYGNVIS
+1545 TDSYGNVIS

-1560 KIDRKKPTVTLRS
+1560 KIDRKNPTVTLRS
-1573 GSSTG
+1573 GSNTG
-1578 ADTVYNELIIAVLP
+1578 ADTVYNELTIAVLP

-1604 YAWTNTTGTPST
+1604 YAWTNTAGTPST
-1616 STWKT
+1616 SAWKT

-1629 YQAEYIAAETS
+1629 YQAEYTAAETS

-1671 AVGAALPSITVTGN
+1671 AVGAALPSITATGN
-1685 PSSWTKSATLTWKAR
+1685 PASWTKSATLTWKAR

-1764 LEALTAASDK
+1764 LEALTAAGSK
-1774 PGTIGLLGVTDNH
+1774 PGTIRLTGVTDDH
-1787 TAVYDQKG
+1787 TAVYDGKG

-1800 RGSGI
+1800 GGSGI

-1810 RMQGE
+1810 KMQGE

-1821 TGDSFTV
+1821 TGDSFT
-1828 AKNGSYVVRLTDN
+1828 AKKNGSYVVRLTDN

-1850 VEMTGMD
+1850 VEITGMD
-1857 VTAPTVSCT
+1857 TTAPTVSCT
-1866 VNGTR
+1866 VNGTL
-1871 NGTSGWYLDSNVSVK
+1871 NETSGWYPDSDVSVK
-1886 LTFTDKAGAEGGT
+1886 LTFADEAGTEGGT
-1899 PSDVQSAAYQWV
+1899 PSGIQSAAYQWV

-1950 KVTDRK
+1950 KVTDWK

-1977 TGPDKA
+1977 KGPDKA
-1983 QPLSAGLPMSIS
+1983 QPLSAGLPMHVS

-2006 GTTQT
+2006 GTAQT

-2020 QGIYRFSELKKTQ
+2020 QGIYHLSGLKKTQ
-2033 PVYTVKSTGTKQ
+2033 SVYKVKSTGTKQ

-2050 NAYSDSTACEQKT
+2050 KAYSDSTACEQKT

-2068 ITFDSQGGSS
+2068 ITFDSQGGSR
-2078 VEPQLIWTTCNS
+2078 VEPQLIWTTYNS

-2131 GTQSQV
+2131 DSQSQLV
-2137 MTDTTLFAKWIPNS
+2137 TDTTLFAKWIPNS
-2151 YRVYY
+2151 YRVNY

-2166 EPEDMYKTYV
+2166 EAEDSYKSYV
-2176 HGQELTM
+2176 HGQELVM

-2203 GTAYTKIGAEEY
+2203 GTAYTKIGAAEY
-2215 GDKICYGYFKDVQ
+2215 GDKTCYGYFKDVQ
-2228 KPKLAASVESD
+2228 KPELAASVESN

-2252 IRMVLSYSD
+2252 IRIVLSYSD

-2276 YEEIPGVITEGG
+2276 YEEIPGVITTEGG

-2314 ETVTEAL
+2314 ETVTDAL
-2321 TVKLDTIKPVIGD
+2321 TVKLDTIKPVMGD

-2353 LEITIPVAE
+2353 LEITVPVE
-2362 AGSGIESVEY
+2362 ETGSGIESVEY

-2412 MITARDHAGN
+2412 KITARDHAGN

-2443 HAPEITFLV
+2443 HAPEITFSV

-2458 EKEYEKAPTVIVTV
+2458 EKEYEKAPTVDVTV
-2472 KDDKENAI
+2472 KDDKENVI
-2480 SAGLASAAY
+2480 SAGLASVAY

-2504 TSIRTEV
+2504 IGIRTEV
-2511 KFSIPT
+2511 KFSIPK

-2522 AGADITVKAMD
+2522 AGADITVKAVD

-2547 HTHSAVLVQAVEPT
+2547 HTHRAVLVQAVEPT

-2600 TETIDPA
+2600 
-2607 KEATCTQTGRTQGS
+2607 S
-2621 HCSVCGVVIK
+2621 F
-2631 AQTVTP
+2631 
-2637 ALGHHYS
+2637 S
-2644 GDYAYDAD
+2644 GDYVYDTD
-2652 GHWRVCSRCA
+2652 GHWKVCSRCA
-2662 ALEEKHSHVYDND
+2662 AL
-2675 KDAIC
+2675 
-2680 NDCGF
+2680 
-2685 ERTIK
+2685 
-2690 NPEPEK
+2690 
-2696 PDTYRVSYKLS
+2696 
-2707 LPDGSVYEPED
+2707 
-2718 SYKTYVHGQEL
+2718 
-2729 TMPVPSQEGYVFC
+2729 
-2742 GWYDN
+2742 
-2747 AGYTGTAYTKI
+2747 
-2758 GAEEYGDKTCYGYFK
+2758 
-2773 DVQKPEL
+2773 
-2780 AASVESNV
+2780 
-2788 SPNTK
+2788 
-2793 GWYSTD
+2793 
-2799 QIRMVLSYSDNK
+2799 
-2811 GVTGLY
+2811 
-2817 GKVDDG
+2817 GK
-2823 GYEEINGVITEGGT
+2823 
-2837 TVTKDY
+2837 
-2843 ACVEGWHT
+2843 
-2851 YTFKAVD
+2851 
-2858 AAGNETVTD
+2858 
-2867 AMTVKLDTI
+2867 
-2876 KPEMGEAAFNEGY
+2876 
-2889 KNLWNW
+2889 
-2895 LIRKDSLEI
+2895 
-2904 TIPVAEAG
+2904 
-2912 SGIESVDYELIR
+2912 
-2924 EDGSTTAGQASV
+2924 
-2936 KKASGENSAGY
+2936 
-2947 TAVIYINPDFK
+2947 
-2958 GKIKITARDYAGN
+2958 
-2971 VSDTKMIG
+2971 
-2979 TDGSGIH
+2979 
-2986 GIIVEDHA
+2986 
-2994 PEITFLVNGSE
+2994 
-3005 SPEKEYEKA
+3005 
-3014 PTVVVTVKDDKENAI
+3014 
-3029 SAGLASAAY
+3029 
-3038 QIGNSAECVL
+3038 
-3048 QEDFTTGIRTEVKF
+3048 
-3062 SIPEE
+3062 
-3067 KLPEAGAD
+3067 
-3075 ITVKAVDN
+3075 
-3083 AGNLAEKKITVRIH
+3083 
-3097 THRAVLVK
+3097 
-3105 AVEPTC
+3105 
-3111 LAEGNK
+3111 
-3117 AYYICDCG
+3117 
-3125 RWYADSSCTTE
+3125 
-3136 ITSKDVVLP
+3136 
-3145 AKGHTEAIDPAKEAT
+3145 
-3160 CMQTGLTQGSHCS
+3160 
-3173 DCGLVIKA
+3173 
-3181 QTVTPAL
+3181 
-3188 GHHYSGDY
+3188 
-3196 AYDADGHWRVCSRC
+3196 
-3210 AALEEKHS
+3210 KHS
-3218 HVYDDDK
+3218 HVYDDDR
-3225 DAICNDCGFER
+3225 DTICNDCGFDR
-3236 TIKNPEPEKPGGSG
+3236 TIKKPEPEKPGGGG

-3312 LNVPEMTEDGKANTS
+3312 LNVPEMTDDGKANTS

-3384 KSAAAGEN
+3384 QSAAAGEN

-3416 GIKEYRKEIPDLT
+3416 GIKEYRKEIPDLV

-3449 VTGTVEP
+3449 VTGTAEP

-3462 IPQKM
+3462 IPQKL

-3475 IVRSHEGEYT
+3475 IIRSHEGEYT

-3523 SLCHI
+3523 NLCHI

-3539 WLILIMAVLLIIF
+3539 WLILIMAVLLIVF

>member
-1 MKIHKLKAGEK
+1 MVIIMKIHMLKDREK
-12 AARITA
+12 AMRGTA
-18 LVLTAA
+18 LVLAAA

-30 DLAVFATANEGIK
+30 DLTVFATNGKKIK
-43 TQEVITGFGELD
+43 TQEVITGFAELD
-55 ESAAVQLLPVGAQE
+55 KSVAVQLLPVGALE

-78 TVMLETDSV
+78 TVTVDTKSV
-87 EESTG
+87 EESVG
-92 DVTQETEDSTKEN
+92 DVTQKTENPTKED
-105 TESEEIQTPEKDTE
+105 TESEEIQTPEKGTE
-119 HGESTASGENTDT
+119 HEESTDSGENPDTGENTDSGEHTETGENTDSGEGTGT
-132 GESTASGESTDT
+132 GESTDSGESTGT
-144 GESTASGE
+144 GESIDSG
-152 STDTG
+152 
-157 ERTASEEN
+157 EN
-165 AGTEDDAAE
+165 AGPEERKGTEEDAAE
-174 EEQPAPVETIP
+174 EEQPAEEVYAVVEEQPVAKAYTAEEEQPPEEEGAAEEVSPAPVETIP

-197 TWENNTADS
+197 TWEHNRADS
-206 FDSSALGNHY
+206 FDSSTLGNHY
-216 VYIPVIP
+216 VYTPVIP

-235 QISVTIAAIGGQEL
+235 QISVTIAATGGQGP

-276 DPEQLAEAR
+276 DREQLAEAR
-285 EQLDAWLAENKTED
+285 EQLDSWLAENQTDD
-299 TENKEILSG
+299 TENKETLSG
-308 EEEERLAELIQRLK
+308 EEEERLAELIQRLE

-333 CMDLKCPYHYPETIQ
+333 CMDLECPYHYPEMIQ

-384 GTDQPRRAPARA
+384 DTDQPLRAPAKA
-396 PALTPHPQTLMVTE
+396 PALTPHPQTLMVTN

-418 GKADGDIDESMGC
+418 GKADGDIDVSMG
-431 SNKKHPIELA
+431 SSDKKHPIELA

-461 DEDDGETDYV
+461 DEDYGETDYV
-471 YLNDDIYLPMNQTNK
+471 YLNDDIYLPMDQTNQ
-486 FNKNYNNETIG
+486 FNKNYNNETLG
-497 YLSGTDNTWNTT
+497 YLSGTNNTWNTT

-521 KNVISVTVAPRSWIV
+521 KNVISVTVAPPTWIV

-549 ADPNI
+549 ADSNI

-565 TKGKTVTV
+565 TKDKTVTV

-620 LDSPS
+620 LDSPG

-637 DTEAIN
+637 ETEEIK

-682 EDMLKIGIT
+682 ENMPELGIT
-691 DVKVAD
+691 DVKITD
-697 GATKTATVNKKYT
+697 GATHIAAENKKYT
-710 FTINYKLKGSDKSF
+710 FTITYKLKGSEQSF
-724 LYQVWVDNI
+724 LYPVWVDNI
-733 DKTAPVIT
+733 DKTAPVLT

-747 VEEEKQETVEKL
+747 VEGEQQETVEKL

-771 LADKPL
+771 LAEKPL
-777 TYTIPKDIA
+777 TYTIQKDIA
-786 ALPGTKTISVKAS
+786 ALPGKKTIQVTAS
-799 DAAGNTTTH
+799 DAAGNTTTKK
-808 NCVITVTAKPL
+808 CEITVTAKPL

-859 MPTPTLDFHNGSV
+859 MPAPTLEFHNGSA
-872 KTASVIKTKNGN
+872 KTASVITTKNGN
-884 LIAKATG
+884 LTAKATG

-910 KAKVYYSEAEK
+910 KEKVYYSEAGQ

-946 TITRSNGTDKYQ
+946 TITRSNGTDKLQ
-958 EVYYRTVN
+958 MVYYRTVN
-966 GSAVGGTHFTHT
+966 GSAVGGTHFKHQ
-978 EGAVYFA
+978 EGAVYFK

-995 TELGVTEPYQS
+995 TELGVTNAYQS

-1022 LYRVGVGGGTIDQT
+1022 LYRVTGGGTIDQA
-1036 RRSMQRT
+1036 RRLMTRT
-1043 MPKDSSYTVDRSVYT
+1043 MAKDSSYTVDRSVYT

-1065 VADTSGKNG
+1065 VAEKTGTNG
-1074 KRIAD
+1074 EQIAD
-1079 TTNNQGGKATNVS
+1079 TRGDQGGKETNVS
-1092 FLKNRYKDTNY
+1092 FLKNRYNFTNY
-1103 HTSSSFPGY
+1103 HTSSSFSSY

-1120 YLKSTAGGWYYRYVL
+1120 YLSSTADGWYYRYVL
-1135 RAYEDKD
+1135 RAYEGTD

-1148 MGTEP
+1148 LGTVP
-1153 LEDRN
+1153 LENRHYN
-1158 YDTKSKKADA
+1158 INGKEA

-1185 AGKSAGTYYFPDTR
+1185 EKGNAGTYCFPDKR

-1214 TAYGYNGKT
+1214 TSHDYNGKT
-1223 WVKLVGVDQ
+1223 WAKLGVGQ

-1238 GATGDFDDVWYVDGL
+1238 GATGNGYDVWYVDGL

-1284 TVALVFDEIVDGQ
+1284 TVALVFDEIVDRQ
-1297 NSSLSSSLTISTN
+1297 NSSLSSLTISTN

-1335 SLNSDTALKV
+1335 SLNSDDALKV
-1345 YSISNPGSIQD
+1345 NSISSIGSIKD

-1370 NTNIKVDATKPEL
+1370 NTNIKVDATKPAL

-1398 TITATGADS
+1398 TITATGADT
-1407 IRYAWTKDAAL
+1407 IRYVWTTGTAL

-1438 AGQTQTWYLHVLA
+1438 AGQTQKWYLHVLA

-1462 QAFTFMNPAI
+1462 KEFTFMNPAI
-1472 TNVSVRAGSTVASA
+1472 TDVSVRAGGATSSA
-1486 EAADVWKPGK
+1486 DAADVWKSGK
-1496 YIVAQYAGAQ
+1496 YIVVQYAGVQ
-1506 STGTKLTFGGPKKE
+1506 STGTTLTFDGPKKE
-1520 VKGVTSSSGS
+1520 VKSITSSSGS
-1530 VNLYVT
+1530 ANLYVT

-1554 KTIEVK
+1554 KTIEVR
-1560 KIDRKKPTVTLRS
+1560 KIDSKKPTVTLRS

-1629 YQAEYIAAETS
+1629 YQAQYTAAETS

-1671 AVGAALPSITVTGN
+1671 ATAAALPSITVTGN
-1685 PSSWTKSATLTWKAR
+1685 PSSWTKSATLTWKAAK
-1700 QGSGTGA
+1700 GSGTGA

-1724 TVGSCTVTKNGVYEF
+1724 TVGSCTVPKNGVYEF
-1739 MVMDKFGNSA
+1739 MVMDKFGNSM
-1749 AAEVLVTRIDNEAPK
+1749 AAEVLVTKIDNEAPK

-1774 PGTIGLLGVTDNH
+1774 PGTIRLTGVTDDH

-1805 RTREY
+1805 RTKEY
-1810 RMQGE
+1810 KMQGE

-1821 TGDSFTV
+1821 TGDSFSV
-1828 AKNGSYVVRLTDN
+1828 AKNGNYVVRLTDN

-1857 VTAPTVSCT
+1857 VTAPTVGCT

-1886 LTFTDKAGAEGGT
+1886 LTFADKAGAEGGT
-1899 PSDVQSAAYQWV
+1899 PSGVWSAAYQWV

-1956 GNVRDGFSEQIKKD
+1956 GNVRDGFSDQIKKD

-1983 QPLSAGLPMSIS
+1983 RPLSAGLPMRVS

-2006 GTTQT
+2006 GTVQT
-2011 EVLAELEAY
+2011 EVLAELPAY
-2020 QGIYRFSELKKTQ
+2020 QGIYSLSGLKKKQ
-2033 PVYTVKSTGTKQ
+2033 EVYTVKNTGTKQ

-2078 VEPQLIWTTCNS
+2078 VESQLIWTTYNG
-2090 LIPGA
+2090 LIPGSD
-2095 AVQCAVTEP
+2095 VQCAVTEP

-2116 WYRDAEC
+2116 WYEDAEC

-2131 GTQSQV
+2131 DTQSQV
-2137 MTDTTLFAKWIPNS
+2137 MTDKSLFAKWIPNS

-2156 KLSLPDGSVY
+2156 NLSLPDGSVY

-2176 HGQELTM
+2176 HGQELVM
-2183 PVPSQEG
+2183 PVPSQDG
-2190 YVFCGWYDNAGYT
+2190 YAFCGWYDNAGYT
-2203 GTAYTKIGAEEY
+2203 GTAYTKIGAAEY
-2215 GDKICYGYFKDVQ
+2215 GDKTCYGYFKDVQ
-2228 KPKLAASVESD
+2228 KPKLAASVESN

-2252 IRMVLSYSD
+2252 IRIVLSYSD
-2261 NKGVTG
+2261 NKGVTN

-2276 YEEIPGVITEGG
+2276 YEEIPGVITKGG
-2288 TTVTKDYA
+2288 TTVTKEYA

-2314 ETVTEAL
+2314 ETVTDAL

-2353 LEITIPVAE
+2353 LEITVPVE
-2362 AGSGIESVEY
+2362 EMGSGIESVEY

-2377 DSSTAGQPS
+2377 DGSTAGQPS

-2422 VSDTKMIG
+2422 ASDTKMIG

-2443 HAPEITFLV
+2443 NAPEITFLV
-2452 NGSESP
+2452 NGGESLA
-2458 EKEYEKAPTVIVTV
+2458 EEYEKAPTVVVAV
-2472 KDDKENAI
+2472 KDDENNVI
-2480 SAGLASAAY
+2480 SAGLASVAY
-2489 QIGNSAECVLQEDFT
+2489 QIGNSAECVVQEDFT

-2511 KFSIPT
+2511 KFSIPE

-2522 AGADITVKAMD
+2522 AGADITVKAVD

-2547 HTHSAVLVQAVEPT
+2547 HTHRAVLVKAVEPT

-2570 YVCDCGRWYADSSCT
+2570 YVCDCGRWYADSSCM
-2585 TEITSQDVVLPAKGH
+2585 TEITLQDVVLPAKGH

-2607 KEATCTQTGRTQGS
+2607 KEATCMQTGRTQGS

-2662 ALEEKHSHVYDND
+2662 ALEEKHSHVYDDD
-2675 KDAIC
+2675 KDTIC

-2690 NPEPEK
+2690 KPEPE
-2696 PDTYRVSYKLS
+2696 
-2707 LPDGSVYEPED
+2707 
-2718 SYKTYVHGQEL
+2718 
-2729 TMPVPSQEGYVFC
+2729 
-2742 GWYDN
+2742 N
-2747 AGYTGTAYTKI
+2747 
-2758 GAEEYGDKTCYGYFK
+2758 
-2773 DVQKPEL
+2773 KPE
-2780 AASVESNV
+2780 S
-2788 SPNTK
+2788 
-2793 GWYSTD
+2793 
-2799 QIRMVLSYSDNK
+2799 
-2811 GVTGLY
+2811 
-2817 GKVDDG
+2817 
-2823 GYEEINGVITEGGT
+2823 
-2837 TVTKDY
+2837 
-2843 ACVEGWHT
+2843 
-2851 YTFKAVD
+2851 
-2858 AAGNETVTD
+2858 
-2867 AMTVKLDTI
+2867 
-2876 KPEMGEAAFNEGY
+2876 
-2889 KNLWNW
+2889 
-2895 LIRKDSLEI
+2895 
-2904 TIPVAEAG
+2904 
-2912 SGIESVDYELIR
+2912 
-2924 EDGSTTAGQASV
+2924 
-2936 KKASGENSAGY
+2936 
-2947 TAVIYINPDFK
+2947 
-2958 GKIKITARDYAGN
+2958 
-2971 VSDTKMIG
+2971 
-2979 TDGSGIH
+2979 
-2986 GIIVEDHA
+2986 
-2994 PEITFLVNGSE
+2994 
-3005 SPEKEYEKA
+3005 
-3014 PTVVVTVKDDKENAI
+3014 
-3029 SAGLASAAY
+3029 
-3038 QIGNSAECVL
+3038 
-3048 QEDFTTGIRTEVKF
+3048 
-3062 SIPEE
+3062 
-3067 KLPEAGAD
+3067 
-3075 ITVKAVDN
+3075 
-3083 AGNLAEKKITVRIH
+3083 
-3097 THRAVLVK
+3097 
-3105 AVEPTC
+3105 
-3111 LAEGNK
+3111 
-3117 AYYICDCG
+3117 
-3125 RWYADSSCTTE
+3125 
-3136 ITSKDVVLP
+3136 
-3145 AKGHTEAIDPAKEAT
+3145 
-3160 CMQTGLTQGSHCS
+3160 
-3173 DCGLVIKA
+3173 
-3181 QTVTPAL
+3181 
-3188 GHHYSGDY
+3188 
-3196 AYDADGHWRVCSRC
+3196 
-3210 AALEEKHS
+3210 
-3218 HVYDDDK
+3218 
-3225 DAICNDCGFER
+3225 
-3236 TIKNPEPEKPGGSG
+3236 
-3250 TETPSPTVQPEKPEN
+3250 KPEN
-3265 TPEKKLENTP
+3265 
-3275 EKKPEKKPENTT
+3275 KPESKPENKP
-3287 EKKPENTPEN
+3287 ESKPENKPESKPENQPENKPESKPEN
-3297 KPENTPDEQPDIGDV
+3297 KPENKPESKPENQPENKPESKPENKPENKPESKPENQPESKPENQPENKPADSPDISGQPDIGDV
-3312 LNVPEMTEDGKANTS
+3312 LNVPEMTDGSKVDTS
-3327 GEAVPTGNVKGMADT
+3327 GEAVPTGNVQGMADT
-3342 STALKIGEGTVTVT
+3342 STALELGNGTVRVT

-3373 VVNAVL
+3373 VVRAVL
-3379 TPAQL
+3379 TPVQL
-3384 KSAAAGEN
+3384 QSVAAGEN

-3397 EVKDIS
+3397 DVKDIS
-3403 GNVPEKDKSAIEN
+3403 GNVPKKDKSAIEN
-3416 GIKEYRKEIPDLT
+3416 GMKEYRKEMPDLI
-3429 LGMYVDISLFV
+3429 LGMYVDISLFM

-3449 VTGTVEP
+3449 VTGTEEP
-3456 VEVVIG
+3456 IEVVIG
-3462 IPQKM
+3462 IPLKL
-3467 QSIDREFF
+3467 QSTDREFF
-3475 IVRSHEGEYT
+3475 IIRSHEGEYT

-3511 KQVSRTPQAGKC
+3511 KHVSPASQNCKC

-3539 WLILIMAVLLIIF
+3539 WLILIMAVLLIVW
-3552 RVIRR
+3552 RVVQR
-3557 NRNVRENQKP
+3557 NRNVGEKQEP

>member
-12 AARITA
+12 ATRITA

-30 DLAVFATANEGIK
+30 DLAVFAAANEGIK

-55 ESAAVQLLPVGAQE
+55 ESVAVQLLPVGAQE

-78 TVMLETDSV
+78 TVMLETDGV

-105 TESEEIQTPEKDTE
+105 TEAEKIQTPEKDTE
-119 HGESTASGENTDT
+119 HGESTASGESTDT
-132 GESTASGESTDT
+132 GESTVSGESTDTGERMDSGESTDTGESTASGESTDTGESIASGESTDT

-157 ERTASEEN
+157 ESIASGESTDTGESTASGESTDTGESTASEEN
-165 AGTEDDAAE
+165 AGTQDDAAE

-223 EEYRVADGVSLP
+223 EEYRLADGVSLP
-235 QISVTIAAIGGQEL
+235 QISVTIAAKGGQGL

-308 EEEERLAELIQRLK
+308 EEEERLAELIQRLE

-333 CMDLKCPYHYPETIQ
+333 CMDLKCPYHYPEMIQ
-348 QRMAED
+348 QRMEED

-378 MPAAAW
+378 MPAAVW
-384 GTDQPRRAPARA
+384 GTDLPLRAPARA
-396 PALTPHPQTLMVTE
+396 SALTPHPQTLMVTE

-471 YLNDDIYLPMNQTNK
+471 YLNDDIYLPMDQTNQ

-620 LDSPS
+620 LNSPG

-637 DTEAIN
+637 ETEEIK

-649 FYFNQGVGLGPK
+649 FYFNQGAGLGPK

-667 PDTLTNRDVTITVKA
+667 PDTLTNRDVTIRVKA
-682 EDMLKIGIT
+682 EDMTKLGIT
-691 DVKVAD
+691 DVKVTD
-697 GATKTATVNKKYT
+697 GVTKTATVNKKYT

-724 LYQVWVDNI
+724 LYPVWVDNI

-786 ALPGTKTISVKAS
+786 ALPGKKTIQVTAS
-799 DAAGNTTTH
+799 DAAGNTTTKK
-808 NCVITVTAKPL
+808 CEITVTAKPL

-834 SFELKAV
+834 SFNLKAV

-872 KTASVIKTKNGN
+872 KTASVITTKNGN

-910 KAKVYYSEAEK
+910 KEKVYYSEAGK

-958 EVYYRTVN
+958 VVYYRTVN
-966 GSAVGGTHFTHT
+966 GSAVGGTHFTHQ
-978 EGAVYFA
+978 EGAVYFNK
-985 EGETSKTVTV
+985 GETSKTVTV

-1006 KAGTKYSNADR
+1006 EAGTKYSNADR

-1022 LYRVGVGGGTIDQT
+1022 LYRVGVDGGTIDQT

-1043 MPKDSSYTVDRSVYT
+1043 MPKDSSYIVDRSVYT
-1058 TEKTITH
+1058 TERSITH
-1065 VADTSGKNG
+1065 VAETSGING
-1074 KRIAD
+1074 KKIAD
-1079 TTNNQGGKATNVS
+1079 TTDKQGGKATNVS
-1092 FLKNRYKDTNY
+1092 FLKNRDNATNY
-1103 HTSSSFPGY
+1103 HTSSSFSSY
-1112 YTDARQQE
+1112 YTDVRQQE
-1120 YLKSTAGGWYYRYVL
+1120 YLSATAGGWYYRYVL
-1135 RAYEDKD
+1135 KAYEFED
-1142 GYEHAY
+1142 GYDHAY
-1148 MGTEP
+1148 LGIQS
-1153 LEDRN
+1153 LEDKH
-1158 YDTKSKKADA
+1158 YDIKKYDA
-1168 AVAGVNGQLWAC
+1168 AVAGVTGQLWAC

-1185 AGKSAGTYYFPDTR
+1185 KKKAVGTYSFPDTR
-1199 TGGGEGSY
+1199 TGGDEGAG
-1207 YPKNSSG
+1207 YPLNSSG
-1214 TAYGYNGKT
+1214 TAHDYNGKT
-1223 WVKLVGVDQ
+1223 WVKLGVDQ

-1238 GATGDFDDVWYVDGL
+1238 GATGDGKDIWYVDGL

-1284 TVALVFDEIVDGQ
+1284 TVALVFDEIVDSK

-1326 FTGKVSSAV
+1326 FTGKVSSTV
-1335 SLNSDTALKV
+1335 SLNSDTALQV
-1345 YSISNPGSIQD
+1345 NSISNPDSIKD
-1356 MCNLSGTSQTFSGG
+1356 MCNLSGTSQTFSDG
-1370 NTNIKVDATKPEL
+1370 NTNIKVDATKPVL
-1383 TVKADT
+1383 TVRADT

-1398 TITATGADS
+1398 TITAKGAAS
-1407 IRYAWTKDAAL
+1407 IRYVWTKDTTL

-1472 TNVSVRAGSTVASA
+1472 TDVSVRADSTAASA
-1486 EAADVWKPGK
+1486 DAADVWKPGK
-1496 YIVAQYAGAQ
+1496 YIVVQYAGAQ
-1506 STGTKLTFGGPKKE
+1506 STGTKLTFDGPKKVE
-1520 VKGVTSSSGS
+1520 NSITSSRGS
-1530 VNLYVT
+1530 AYLYVT

-1578 ADTVYNELIIAVLP
+1578 TDTVYNELTIAVLP
-1592 EDTGGSGVAKVE
+1592 EDTGGSGLAKVE
-1604 YAWTNTTGTPST
+1604 YAWTNTAGTLSA
-1616 STWKT
+1616 SAWKT

-1629 YQAEYIAAETS
+1629 YQAEYTAAETS

-1651 DGAGNVSETVKSGP
+1651 DNAGNVSETVKSGP

-1671 AVGAALPSITVTGN
+1671 ATAAALPSITVTGN
-1685 PSSWTKSATLTWKAR
+1685 PSSWTKSATLTWNAA

-1724 TVGSCTVTKNGVYEF
+1724 TGGSCTVTKNGVYEF
-1739 MVMDKFGNSA
+1739 MVTDKFGNSA
-1749 AAEVLVTRIDNEAPK
+1749 AAEVLVTQIDNEAPK
-1764 LEALTAASDK
+1764 LASLTDADDK
-1774 PGTIGLLGVTDNH
+1774 PGTIRLTGVTDDN

-1805 RTREY
+1805 RIREY
-1810 RMQGE
+1810 RMQEE

-1866 VNGTR
+1866 VNGTL
-1871 NGTSGWYLDSNVSVK
+1871 NETSGWYPDSDVSVK
-1886 LTFTDKAGAEGGT
+1886 LTFADEAGAEGGT
-1899 PSDVQSAAYQWV
+1899 PSGVQSAAYQWV

-1917 PATGMVNLDAAAVA
+1917 PVTGMVNLDAAAVA

-2006 GTTQT
+2006 GTAQT

-2020 QGIYRFSELKKTQ
+2020 QGIYRFSELKKKQ
-2033 PVYTVKSTGTKQ
+2033 AVYTVNSTGTKQ

-2050 NAYSDSTACEQKT
+2050 KAYSDSTACEQKT

-2068 ITFDSQGGSS
+2068 ITFDSRGGSR
-2078 VEPQLIWTTCNS
+2078 VEPQLIWTTYNG
-2090 LIPGA
+2090 LIPGT

-2104 QEPVREGYTFGG
+2104 QKPVREGYTFGG

-2131 GTQSQV
+2131 DTQSQV
-2137 MTDTTLFAKWIPNS
+2137 MADTTLFAKWIPNS
-2151 YRVYY
+2151 YRVNY

-2166 EPEDMYKTYV
+2166 E
-2176 HGQELTM
+2176 
-2183 PVPSQEG
+2183 
-2190 YVFCGWYDNAGYT
+2190 A
-2203 GTAYTKIGAEEY
+2203 
-2215 GDKICYGYFKDVQ
+2215 
-2228 KPKLAASVESD
+2228 
-2239 VSPNTKGWYNTDQ
+2239 
-2252 IRMVLSYSD
+2252 
-2261 NKGVTG
+2261 
-2267 LYGKVDDGG
+2267 
-2276 YEEIPGVITEGG
+2276 
-2288 TTVTKDYA
+2288 
-2296 CVEGTHT
+2296 
-2303 YTFKAV
+2303 
-2309 DAAGN
+2309 
-2314 ETVTEAL
+2314 
-2321 TVKLDTIKPVIGD
+2321 
-2334 AAFNEGYKNLW
+2334 
-2345 NWLIRKDS
+2345 
-2353 LEITIPVAE
+2353 
-2362 AGSGIESVEY
+2362 
-2372 KLIPE
+2372 
-2377 DSSTAGQPS
+2377 
-2386 VKKAS
+2386 
-2391 VENRAGYKAVIYI
+2391 
-2404 NPDFKGKI
+2404 
-2412 MITARDHAGN
+2412 
-2422 VSDTKMIG
+2422 
-2430 TDGSGIHGIIVED
+2430 
-2443 HAPEITFLV
+2443 
-2452 NGSESP
+2452 
-2458 EKEYEKAPTVIVTV
+2458 
-2472 KDDKENAI
+2472 
-2480 SAGLASAAY
+2480 
-2489 QIGNSAECVLQEDFT
+2489 
-2504 TSIRTEV
+2504 
-2511 KFSIPT
+2511 
-2517 EKLPA
+2517 
-2522 AGADITVKAMD
+2522 
-2533 NAGNRAEKKITVRI
+2533 
-2547 HTHSAVLVQAVEPT
+2547 
-2561 CLAKGNKAY
+2561 
-2570 YVCDCGRWYADSSCT
+2570 
-2585 TEITSQDVVLPAKGH
+2585 
-2600 TETIDPA
+2600 
-2607 KEATCTQTGRTQGS
+2607 
-2621 HCSVCGVVIK
+2621 
-2631 AQTVTP
+2631 
-2637 ALGHHYS
+2637 
-2644 GDYAYDAD
+2644 
-2652 GHWRVCSRCA
+2652 
-2662 ALEEKHSHVYDND
+2662 
-2675 KDAIC
+2675 
-2680 NDCGF
+2680 
-2685 ERTIK
+2685 
-2690 NPEPEK
+2690 
-2696 PDTYRVSYKLS
+2696 
-2707 LPDGSVYEPED
+2707 ED

-2729 TMPVPSQEGYVFC
+2729 IMPVPSQEGYVFC

-2799 QIRMVLSYSDNK
+2799 QIRIALSYSDNK
-2811 GVTGLY
+2811 GVTELY

-2823 GYEEINGVITEGGT
+2823 GYEEIKGVITEEGT
-2837 TVTKDY
+2837 TITKDY

-2867 AMTVKLDTI
+2867 ALTVKLDTI

-2904 TIPVAEAG
+2904 TVPVAEAG
-2912 SGIESVDYELIR
+2912 SGIESVDYELIS
-2924 EDGSTTAGQASV
+2924 EDSSTTAGRATV

-2947 TAVIYINPDFK
+2947 TAVIYISPDFK
-2958 GKIKITARDYAGN
+2958 GKIMITAKDYAGN

-2994 PEITFLVNGSE
+2994 PEITFSVNGSE
-3005 SPEKEYEKA
+3005 SPAEEYEKA

-3029 SAGLASAAY
+3029 SAGLASVAY

-3062 SIPEE
+3062 RIPAE

-3075 ITVKAVDN
+3075 ISVKAVDN
-3083 AGNLAEKKITVRIH
+3083 AGNRAEKKITVRIH
-3097 THRAVLVK
+3097 THRAVLVQ

-3117 AYYICDCG
+3117 AYYVCDCG

-3145 AKGHTEAIDPAKEAT
+3145 AKGH
-3160 CMQTGLTQGSHCS
+3160 SF
-3173 DCGLVIKA
+3173 
-3181 QTVTPAL
+3181 
-3188 GHHYSGDY
+3188 SGDY
-3196 AYDADGHWRVCSRC
+3196 VYDTDGHWKVCSRC

-3218 HVYDDDK
+3218 HVYDNDK
-3225 DAICNDCGFER
+3225 DALCNDCGFER
-3236 TIKNPEPEKPGGSG
+3236 TIKNPEPEKPGGGG

-3265 TPEKKLENTP
+3265 TPENKPGNTPENKPENTP
-3275 EKKPEKKPENTT
+3275 EKKPENTP

-3342 STALKIGEGTVTVT
+3342 STALDYGDGTVIVM

-3384 KSAAAGEN
+3384 QSAAAGEN

-3416 GIKEYRKEIPDLT
+3416 GIKEYRKEIPDLV

-3462 IPQKM
+3462 IPQKL

-3475 IVRSHEGEYT
+3475 IIRSHEGEYT

-3511 KQVSRTPQAGKC
+3511 RQVSRTPQVGKC
-3523 SLCHI
+3523 NLCHI

-3539 WLILIMAVLLIIF
+3539 WLILIMAVLLIIW

>member
-1 MKIHKLKAGEK
+1 MKIQMSKKEK
-12 AARITA
+12 SKKYVRGVA
-18 LVLTAA
+18 LVLTTA
-24 LVFTSI
+24 LLFTSM
-30 DLAVFATANEGIK
+30 DLTVFATADKGAK
-43 TQEVITGFGELD
+43 TQDVITGFADLD
-55 ESAAVQLLPVGAQE
+55 ESVAEQFLPAGAQE
-69 SEIVFPDTL
+69 SEIVFPDPL
-78 TVMLETDSV
+78 TVTLETNSV
-87 EESTG
+87 EESTE
-92 DVTQETEDSTKEN
+92 DVTQE
-105 TESEEIQTPEKDTE
+105 
-119 HGESTASGENTDT
+119 
-132 GESTASGESTDT
+132 
-144 GESTASGE
+144 
-152 STDTG
+152 
-157 ERTASEEN
+157 
-165 AGTEDDAAE
+165 
-174 EEQPAPVETIP
+174 V
-185 PVKSTR
+185 
-191 ETSIHV
+191 SIHV

-206 FDSSALGNHY
+206 FDSATLGNHY
-216 VYIPVIP
+216 VYTPVIP
-223 EEYRVADGVSLP
+223 DEYRAADGVSLP
-235 QISVTIAAIGGQEL
+235 QISVTIAAIGGQEP
-249 AELLALLEKLPDP
+249 ADLLALLEKLPDP

-276 DPEQLAEAR
+276 DPEQLTEVR

-299 TENKEILSG
+299 TENKETLSG
-308 EEEERLAELIQRLK
+308 EEDERLAELIARLE

-333 CMDLKCPYHYPETIQ
+333 CMDLECPYHYPEMIQ

-354 ELPELLTLEDLVED
+354 ELPELLTLENLVED

-384 GTDQPRRAPARA
+384 DTDQPLRAPAKA
-396 PALTPHPQTLMVTE
+396 PALTPHPQTLMVTN

-418 GKADGDIDESMGC
+418 GKADGDIDVSMG
-431 SNKKHPIELA
+431 SSDKKHPIELA

-461 DEDDGETDYV
+461 DEDYGETDYV
-471 YLNDDIYLPMNQTNK
+471 YLNDDIYLPMNQANQ
-486 FNKNYNNETIG
+486 FNKNYNNETLG
-497 YLSGTDNTWNTT
+497 YLSGTNNTWNTT

-521 KNVISVTVAPRSWIV
+521 KNVISVTVAPSTWIV

-549 ADPNI
+549 ADSNI

-565 TKGKTVTV
+565 TKGKTVTI
-573 QSLVTIRQK
+573 QSLVTIQQK
-582 GNKEY
+582 GKKEY

-620 LDSPS
+620 LDSPG

-637 DTEAIN
+637 ETEEIK

-682 EDMLKIGIT
+682 ENMPELGIT
-691 DVKVAD
+691 DVKVTD
-697 GATKTATVNKKYT
+697 GATHIAAENKKYT
-710 FTINYKLKGSDKSF
+710 FTITYKLKGSEQSF
-724 LYQVWVDNI
+724 LYPVWVDNI
-733 DKTAPVIT
+733 DKTAPVLT

-747 VEEEKQETVEKL
+747 VEGEQQETVEKL

-771 LADKPL
+771 LAEKPL
-777 TYTIPKDIA
+777 TYTIQNNIA
-786 ALPGTKTISVKAS
+786 DLPGKKTIKVTAS
-799 DAAGNTTTH
+799 DAAGNTTTKD
-808 NCVITVTAKPL
+808 CVIMVTAKPL

-859 MPTPTLDFHNGSV
+859 MPAPTLEFHNGSA
-872 KTASVIKTKNGN
+872 KTASVITTKNGN
-884 LIAKATG
+884 LTAKATG

-910 KAKVYYSEAEK
+910 KEKVYYSEAGQ

-946 TITRSNGTDKYQ
+946 TITRSNGTDKLQ
-958 EVYYRTVN
+958 MVYYRTVN
-966 GSAVGGTHFTHT
+966 GSAVGGTHFTHQ

-995 TELGVTEPYQS
+995 TELGVTNAYQS

-1022 LYRVGVGGGTIDQT
+1022 LYHVGGGGTIDQA
-1036 RRSMQRT
+1036 RRSKLRT
-1043 MPKDSSYTVDRSVYT
+1043 MPKDSSYTVNRSVYT

-1065 VADTSGKNG
+1065 VAETSGKNG

-1079 TTNNQGGKATNVS
+1079 TNQSQGGKRNNVS
-1092 FLKNRYKDTNY
+1092 FLKNRYNDINY
-1103 HTSSSFPGY
+1103 HTSSSFSSY

-1135 RAYEDKD
+1135 KAYELED

-1148 MGTEP
+1148 LGTEP
-1153 LEDRN
+1153 LEDKN
-1158 YDTKSKKADA
+1158 YDISSESA
-1168 AVAGVNGQLWAC
+1168 AVAGVKGQLWTC

-1185 AGKSAGTYYFPDTR
+1185 AKKPAGTYSFPDKR

-1207 YPKNSSG
+1207 YPKNSFG
-1214 TAYGYNGKT
+1214 MAHDYNGKT
-1223 WVKLVGVDQ
+1223 WVKLGVDQ

-1238 GATGDFDDVWYVDGL
+1238 GATGADTDVWYVDGL
-1253 QSFVMVNDEKEPA
+1253 QSFVMVNDEKEPV

-1284 TVALVFDEIVDGQ
+1284 TVALVFDEIVDSQ

-1326 FTGKVSSAV
+1326 FTGKVSSTV
-1335 SLNSDTALKV
+1335 SLNSTDALKV
-1345 YSISNPGSIQD
+1345 NSISNIGSIKD

-1370 NTNIKVDATKPEL
+1370 NTNIKVDATKPVL
-1383 TVKADT
+1383 TVRADP

-1398 TITATGADS
+1398 TITAKGAAS
-1407 IRYAWTKDAAL
+1407 IQYAWTKDTTL

-1462 QAFTFMNPAI
+1462 LAFTFMNPAI
-1472 TNVSVRAGSTVASA
+1472 TDVSVRAGNAAASA
-1486 EAADVWKPGK
+1486 DAADVWKPGK
-1496 YIVAQYAGAQ
+1496 YIVVQYAGAQ
-1506 STGTKLTFGGPKKE
+1506 STGTTLTFDGPKKVE
-1520 VKGVTSSSGS
+1520 NGITSSSGS
-1530 VNLYVT
+1530 AYLYVT

-1545 TDTYGNVIS
+1545 TDSYGNVIS

-1629 YQAEYIAAETS
+1629 YQAQYTAAETS

-1665 YQVIKK
+1665 YHVIKK
-1671 AVGAALPSITVTGN
+1671 ATGAALPSITVMGK
-1685 PSSWTKSATLTWKAR
+1685 PSSWTKSATLTWNAR

-1764 LEALTAASDK
+1764 LEALTAADDK
-1774 PGTIGLLGVTDNH
+1774 PGTIRLTGVTDDH
-1787 TAVYDQKG
+1787 TAVYDQRG

-1800 RGSGI
+1800 GGSGI

-1810 RMQGE
+1810 RMQEE

-1828 AKNGSYVVRLTDN
+1828 KKNGSYVVRLTDN

-1850 VEMTGMD
+1850 VEMAGMD
-1857 VTAPTVSCT
+1857 TTAPTVSCT

-1871 NGTSGWYLDSNVSVK
+1871 NGTSGWYLDSDVSVK
-1886 LTFTDKAGAEGGT
+1886 LTFTDMAGTEGGT
-1899 PSDVQSAAYQWV
+1899 PSGIQSAAYQWV
-1911 TDTSKK
+1911 TDNSKK
-1917 PATGMVNLDAAAVA
+1917 PVTGMVNLDAAAVA
-1931 AGEYTISLSDY
+1931 VGEYTISLSDY
-1942 YGTCYLYY
+1942 CGTCYLYY

-1956 GNVRDGFSEQIKKD
+1956 GNIQDGFSEQIKKD
-1970 DVHRLEF
+1970 NVHRLEF
-1977 TGPDKA
+1977 TGPNKA

-2006 GTTQT
+2006 GTVQT
-2011 EVLAELEAY
+2011 EVLAELPAY
-2020 QGIYRFSELKKTQ
+2020 QGIYRFSELKKKQ
-2033 PVYTVKSTGTKQ
+2033 AVYTVNSTGTKQ

-2050 NAYSDSTACEQKT
+2050 NAYSDSTSCEQKT

-2068 ITFDSQGGSS
+2068 VTFDSQGGSS
-2078 VEPQLIWTTCNS
+2078 VEPQLIWTTYNG
-2090 LIPGA
+2090 LTPGA

-2104 QEPVREGYTFGG
+2104 QKPVREGYTFGG
-2116 WYRDAEC
+2116 WYKDAEC
-2123 TDSRKFDF
+2123 TDIRKFNFD
-2131 GTQSQV
+2131 TQSQL

-2156 KLSLPDGSVY
+2156 NLSLPDGSVY
-2166 EPEDMYKTYV
+2166 EAEDMYKSYV

-2183 PVPSQEG
+2183 PVPSQDG

-2203 GTAYTKIGAEEY
+2203 GTAYTKIGAAEY
-2215 GDKICYGYFKDVQ
+2215 GDKTCYGYFKDVQ
-2228 KPKLAASVESD
+2228 KPKLAASVESN
-2239 VSPNTKGWYNTDQ
+2239 VSPNTKGWYSTDQ
-2252 IRMVLSYSD
+2252 IRIALSYSD
-2261 NKGVTG
+2261 NKGVKS

-2276 YEEIPGVITEGG
+2276 YEEIPDVITEGG
-2288 TTVTKDYA
+2288 TTVAKDYA

-2314 ETVTEAL
+2314 ETVTDVL

-2353 LEITIPVAE
+2353 LEITIPVE
-2362 AGSGIESVEY
+2362 
-2372 KLIPE
+2372 
-2377 DSSTAGQPS
+2377 
-2386 VKKAS
+2386 
-2391 VENRAGYKAVIYI
+2391 
-2404 NPDFKGKI
+2404 
-2412 MITARDHAGN
+2412 
-2422 VSDTKMIG
+2422 
-2430 TDGSGIHGIIVED
+2430 
-2443 HAPEITFLV
+2443 
-2452 NGSESP
+2452 
-2458 EKEYEKAPTVIVTV
+2458 
-2472 KDDKENAI
+2472 
-2480 SAGLASAAY
+2480 
-2489 QIGNSAECVLQEDFT
+2489 
-2504 TSIRTEV
+2504 
-2511 KFSIPT
+2511 
-2517 EKLPA
+2517 
-2522 AGADITVKAMD
+2522 
-2533 NAGNRAEKKITVRI
+2533 
-2547 HTHSAVLVQAVEPT
+2547 
-2561 CLAKGNKAY
+2561 
-2570 YVCDCGRWYADSSCT
+2570 
-2585 TEITSQDVVLPAKGH
+2585 
-2600 TETIDPA
+2600 
-2607 KEATCTQTGRTQGS
+2607 
-2621 HCSVCGVVIK
+2621 
-2631 AQTVTP
+2631 
-2637 ALGHHYS
+2637 
-2644 GDYAYDAD
+2644 
-2652 GHWRVCSRCA
+2652 
-2662 ALEEKHSHVYDND
+2662 
-2675 KDAIC
+2675 
-2680 NDCGF
+2680 
-2685 ERTIK
+2685 
-2690 NPEPEK
+2690 
-2696 PDTYRVSYKLS
+2696 
-2707 LPDGSVYEPED
+2707 
-2718 SYKTYVHGQEL
+2718 
-2729 TMPVPSQEGYVFC
+2729 
-2742 GWYDN
+2742 
-2747 AGYTGTAYTKI
+2747 
-2758 GAEEYGDKTCYGYFK
+2758 
-2773 DVQKPEL
+2773 
-2780 AASVESNV
+2780 
-2788 SPNTK
+2788 
-2793 GWYSTD
+2793 
-2799 QIRMVLSYSDNK
+2799 
-2811 GVTGLY
+2811 
-2817 GKVDDG
+2817 
-2823 GYEEINGVITEGGT
+2823 
-2837 TVTKDY
+2837 
-2843 ACVEGWHT
+2843 
-2851 YTFKAVD
+2851 
-2858 AAGNETVTD
+2858 
-2867 AMTVKLDTI
+2867 
-2876 KPEMGEAAFNEGY
+2876 
-2889 KNLWNW
+2889 
-2895 LIRKDSLEI
+2895 
-2904 TIPVAEAG
+2904 EAG

-2924 EDGSTTAGQASV
+2924 EDSSTTAGRASV

-2947 TAVIYINPDFK
+2947 MAVIYVNPDFK
-2958 GKIKITARDYAGN
+2958 GKIKITAKDYAGN

-2994 PEITFLVNGSE
+2994 PEITFSVNGSE
-3005 SPEKEYEKA
+3005 SLAEEYEKA
-3014 PTVVVTVKDDKENAI
+3014 PTVDVTVKDDKENVL
-3029 SAGLASAAY
+3029 SAGLASVAY
-3038 QIGNSAECVL
+3038 QVGNGAEHVL
-3048 QEDFTTGIRTEVKF
+3048 QEDFATGIRTEVKF
-3062 SIPEE
+3062 SIPKE

-3083 AGNLAEKKITVRIH
+3083 AGNRAEKKITVRIH
-3097 THRAVLVK
+3097 THRAVLVQ

-3111 LAEGNK
+3111 LTKGNK
-3117 AYYICDCG
+3117 AYYVCDCG
-3125 RWYADSSCTTE
+3125 RWYANSSCTTE
-3136 ITSKDVVLP
+3136 ITLQDVELP
-3145 AKGHTEAIDPAKEAT
+3145 AKGHTEAIDPVKEAT

-3188 GHHYSGDY
+3188 GHNYSGDY
-3196 AYDADGHWRVCSRC
+3196 AYDAGGHWRVCSRC
-3210 AALEEKHS
+3210 AALEEKHG

-3236 TIKNPEPEKPGGSG
+3236 TIKNSEPEKPGGGG
-3250 TETPSPTVQPEKPEN
+3250 TETSNPPTPSGQPDKPED
-3265 TPEKKLENTP
+3265 K
-3275 EKKPEKKPENTT
+3275 
-3287 EKKPENTPEN
+3287 PEN
-3297 KPENTPDEQPDIGDV
+3297 KPTDKPENKSTDKLENKSTDKPENKLENKPDEQPDIRDDV
-3312 LNVPEMTEDGKANTS
+3312 DVPEMTEDGKVDTS
-3327 GEAVPTGNVKGMADT
+3327 GEAVPTGNVQGMADT
-3342 STALKIGEGTVTVT
+3342 STALDFGDGTVTVT
-3356 VVCEEQEY
+3356 VVCAEQEY

-3384 KSAAAGEN
+3384 QSVTAGEN
-3392 IEIRV
+3392 IEIRI

-3403 GNVPEKDKSAIEN
+3403 GNVPRKDQSVIEN
-3416 GIKEYRKEIPDLT
+3416 GIKEYRKKIPDLT

-3449 VTGTVEP
+3449 ATGTAEP

-3462 IPQKM
+3462 IPQKL

-3475 IVRSHEGEYT
+3475 IIRSHEGEYT

-3511 KQVSRTPQAGKC
+3511 KQVSLTSQVGKC

-3539 WLILIMAVLLIIF
+3539 WLMVIITVLLIIWI
-3552 RVIRR
+3552 VIRR
-3557 NRNVRENQKP
+3557 KKNAKV

>member
-1 MKIHKLKAGEK
+1 MVIIMKIHMLKDREK
-12 AARITA
+12 AMRGTA
-18 LVLTAA
+18 LVLAAA

-30 DLAVFATANEGIK
+30 DLTVFATNGKKIK
-43 TQEVITGFGELD
+43 TQEVITGFAELD
-55 ESAAVQLLPVGAQE
+55 KSVAVQLLPVGALE
-69 SEIVFPDTL
+69 SEIVFPDML
-78 TVMLETDSV
+78 TVTVDTKSV
-87 EESTG
+87 EESVG
-92 DVTQETEDSTKEN
+92 DVTQKTENPTKED
-105 TESEEIQTPEKDTE
+105 TESEEIQTPEKGTE
-119 HGESTASGENTDT
+119 HEESTDSGENQDTGENTDSGEHTETGENTDSGEGTGT
-132 GESTASGESTDT
+132 GESTDSGESTGT
-144 GESTASGE
+144 GESIDSG
-152 STDTG
+152 
-157 ERTASEEN
+157 EN
-165 AGTEDDAAE
+165 AGPEERKGTEEDAAE
-174 EEQPAPVETIP
+174 EEQPAEEVYAVVEEQPVAKAYTAEEEQPPEEEGAAEEVSPAPVETIP

-197 TWENNTADS
+197 TWEHNRADS
-206 FDSSALGNHY
+206 FDSSTLGNHY
-216 VYIPVIP
+216 VYTPVIP

-235 QISVTIAAIGGQEL
+235 QISVTIAATGGQGP

-276 DPEQLAEAR
+276 DREQLAEAR
-285 EQLDAWLAENKTED
+285 EQLDSWLAENQTDD
-299 TENKEILSG
+299 TENKETLSG
-308 EEEERLAELIQRLK
+308 EEKERLAELIARLE

-333 CMDLKCPYHYPETIQ
+333 CMDLECPYHYPEMIQ

-378 MPAAAW
+378 LPAAVW
-384 GTDQPRRAPARA
+384 DTDQPLRAPAKA
-396 PALTPHPQTLMVTE
+396 PALTPHPQTLMVTT

-418 GKADGDIDESMGC
+418 GKADGDIDENMGF

-441 FTLDELPTQ
+441 FTLDELPAQ

-461 DEDDGETDYV
+461 DEDYGETDYV
-471 YLNDDIYLPMNQTNK
+471 YLNDDIYLPMDQTNQ

-497 YLSGTDNTWNTT
+497 YLSGTNNTWNTT

-521 KNVISVTVAPRSWIV
+521 KNVISVTVAQPTWIV

-549 ADPNI
+549 ADPDI

-582 GNKEY
+582 GKKEY

-601 LDACFGKAKSQE
+601 LDACFGKAQSQE

-637 DTEAIN
+637 DTEAIK

-682 EDMLKIGIT
+682 EVMPKLGIT
-691 DVKVAD
+691 DVKVAA

-724 LYQVWVDNI
+724 LYPVWVDNI

-786 ALPGTKTISVKAS
+786 ALPGKKTIQVTAS
-799 DAAGNTTTH
+799 DAAGNTTTKK
-808 NCVITVTAKPL
+808 CEITVTAKPL

-834 SFELKAV
+834 SFDLKAV

-859 MPTPTLDFHNGSV
+859 MPAPTLEFHNGSS
-872 KTASVIKTKNGN
+872 KTASVITAKNGN
-884 LIAKATG
+884 LNVKATG
-891 LTSGVEYYAR
+891 LNAGVEYYAR
-901 AYAKVTSDG
+901 AYARVTAAG
-910 KAKVYYSEAEK
+910 KEKVYYSEAGK

-931 FSVSSVTGS
+931 FSVSSVSGS

-946 TITRSNGTDKYQ
+946 TITRSNGTDKAQ
-958 EVYYRTVN
+958 TVYCRTVN
-966 GSAVGGTHFTHT
+966 GSAVGGTHFTHIPPSP
-978 EGAVYFA
+978 VYFK

-995 TELGVTEPYQS
+995 TELGVTNAYQS
-1006 KAGTKYSNADR
+1006 KEGTKYSNADR

-1022 LYRVGVGGGTIDQT
+1022 IYRVTGGGTIDQA
-1036 RRSMQRT
+1036 RRSMLRT

-1058 TEKTITH
+1058 TERSITH
-1065 VADTSGKNG
+1065 VTETTGTNG
-1074 KRIAD
+1074 KKIAD

-1092 FLKNRYKDTNY
+1092 FLTNRDNAINY
-1103 HTSSSFPGY
+1103 NTRSSFTDY
-1112 YTDARQQE
+1112 YKDARQQE

-1135 RAYEDKD
+1135 KAYEFED

-1158 YDTKSKKADA
+1158 YDTESKKPYA
-1168 AVAGVNGQLWAC
+1168 AVAGVRGQLWAC

-1185 AGKSAGTYYFPDTR
+1185 QKKAVGTYSFPDTR
-1199 TGGGEGSY
+1199 TGGDEGAGC
-1207 YPKNSSG
+1207 PKNSSG
-1214 TAYGYNGKT
+1214 TTHGYNSKT
-1223 WVKLVGVDQ
+1223 WVKLGVDQ

-1238 GATGDFDDVWYVDGL
+1238 GATGDGKDIWYVDGL

-1266 LLGVAPMAGGT
+1266 LLGVAPMAKGT

-1284 TVALVFDEIVDGQ
+1284 TVALVFDEIVDGR

-1326 FTGKVSSAV
+1326 FTGEVSSAV

-1345 YSISNPGSIQD
+1345 NSISNLSSIKD

-1370 NTNIKVDATKPEL
+1370 NTNIKVDATKPAL

-1407 IRYAWTKDAAL
+1407 IRYVWTKDTAL

-1472 TNVSVRAGSTVASA
+1472 TDVSVRAGNTTASA
-1486 EAADVWKPGK
+1486 DAADVWKPGK
-1496 YIVAQYAGAQ
+1496 YIVVQYAGAQ
-1506 STGTKLTFGGPKKE
+1506 STGTKLTFDGSKKE
-1520 VKGVTSSSGS
+1520 VKSITSSNGS
-1530 VNLYVT
+1530 ANLYVT

-1554 KTIEVK
+1554 KTIEVR
-1560 KIDRKKPTVTLRS
+1560 KIDRKEPTVTLRS

-1578 ADTVYNELIIAVLP
+1578 ADTVYNELTIAVLP

-1604 YAWTNTTGTPST
+1604 YAWTNTAGAPSA
-1616 STWKT
+1616 WKT

-1629 YQAEYIAAETS
+1629 YQAQYTAEETT

-1671 AVGAALPSITVTGN
+1671 ATAAALPSITVTGN

-1715 PKGTVTENM
+1715 PNGTVTENM
-1724 TVGSCTVTKNGVYEF
+1724 TGGSCTVTKNGVYEF
-1739 MVMDKFGNSA
+1739 MVMDKFGNSE
-1749 AAEVLVTRIDNEAPK
+1749 AAEVLVTKIDNEAPK
-1764 LEALTAASDK
+1764 LDSLTAAGSK
-1774 PGTIGLLGVTDNH
+1774 PGTIRLIGVTDDH
-1787 TAVYDQKG
+1787 TAVYDRKG

-1828 AKNGSYVVRLTDN
+1828 AKNGNYVVRLTDN

-1857 VTAPTVSCT
+1857 VTAPTVSCV

-1886 LTFTDKAGAEGGT
+1886 LTFADKAGAEGGT
-1899 PSDVQSAAYQWV
+1899 PSGVWSAAYQWV
-1911 TDTSKK
+1911 TDTFQK

-1970 DVHRLEF
+1970 DVHSLEF
-1977 TGPDKA
+1977 TGPNKA
-1983 QPLSAGLPMSIS
+1983 QPLSAGLPMRIS

-2006 GTTQT
+2006 GTVQT

-2020 QGIYRFSELKKTQ
+2020 QGIYSLSGLKKKQ
-2033 PVYTVKSTGTKQ
+2033 EVYTVKNTGTKQ

-2078 VEPQLIWTTCNS
+2078 VESQLIWTTYNG
-2090 LIPGA
+2090 LIPGSD
-2095 AVQCAVTEP
+2095 VQCAVTEP
-2104 QEPVREGYTFGG
+2104 QKPVREGYTFGG
-2116 WYRDAEC
+2116 WYKDAEC
-2123 TDSRKFDF
+2123 TDIRKFNFD
-2131 GTQSQV
+2131 TQSQL
-2137 MTDTTLFAKWIPNS
+2137 MTDITLFAKWIPNS

-2156 KLSLPDGSVY
+2156 NLSLPDGSVY
-2166 EPEDMYKTYV
+2166 ESEDMYKSYV

-2183 PVPSQEG
+2183 PVLSQEG

-2203 GTAYTKIGAEEY
+2203 GTAYTKIGATEY
-2215 GDKICYGYFKDVQ
+2215 GDKTCYGYFRDVQ
-2228 KPKLAASVESD
+2228 KPELAASVESN
-2239 VSPNTKGWYNTDQ
+2239 VSPNTKGWYSTDQ
-2252 IRMVLSYSD
+2252 IRIVLSYSD
-2261 NKGVTG
+2261 NKGVKS

-2276 YEEIPGVITEGG
+2276 YEEIPDVITEGG
-2288 TTVTKDYA
+2288 TTVAKDYA

-2314 ETVTEAL
+2314 ETVTDVL

-2353 LEITIPVAE
+2353 LEITIPVE
-2362 AGSGIESVEY
+2362 EMGSGIESVEY

-2443 HAPEITFLV
+2443 HAPEITFSV

-2458 EKEYEKAPTVIVTV
+2458 AEEYEKAPTVIVTV
-2472 KDDKENAI
+2472 KDDENNVI
-2480 SAGLASAAY
+2480 SAGLASVAY
-2489 QIGNSAECVLQEDFT
+2489 QVGNSTECVVQEDFAT
-2504 TSIRTEV
+2504 GIRTEV
-2511 KFSIPT
+2511 KFSIPK
-2517 EKLPA
+2517 EKLPET
-2522 AGADITVKAMD
+2522 GADITVKAVD
-2533 NAGNRAEKKITVRI
+2533 NAGNRAERKITVRI
-2547 HTHSAVLVQAVEPT
+2547 HTHRAVLVQAVEPT
-2561 CLAKGNKAY
+2561 CLTKGNKAY
-2570 YVCDCGRWYADSSCT
+2570 YVCDCGRWYANSSCT
-2585 TEITSQDVVLPAKGH
+2585 TEITLQDV
-2600 TETIDPA
+2600 E
-2607 KEATCTQTGRTQGS
+2607 
-2621 HCSVCGVVIK
+2621 
-2631 AQTVTP
+2631 
-2637 ALGHHYS
+2637 
-2644 GDYAYDAD
+2644 
-2652 GHWRVCSRCA
+2652 
-2662 ALEEKHSHVYDND
+2662 
-2675 KDAIC
+2675 
-2680 NDCGF
+2680 
-2685 ERTIK
+2685 
-2690 NPEPEK
+2690 
-2696 PDTYRVSYKLS
+2696 
-2707 LPDGSVYEPED
+2707 
-2718 SYKTYVHGQEL
+2718 
-2729 TMPVPSQEGYVFC
+2729 
-2742 GWYDN
+2742 
-2747 AGYTGTAYTKI
+2747 
-2758 GAEEYGDKTCYGYFK
+2758 
-2773 DVQKPEL
+2773 
-2780 AASVESNV
+2780 
-2788 SPNTK
+2788 
-2793 GWYSTD
+2793 
-2799 QIRMVLSYSDNK
+2799 
-2811 GVTGLY
+2811 
-2817 GKVDDG
+2817 
-2823 GYEEINGVITEGGT
+2823 
-2837 TVTKDY
+2837 
-2843 ACVEGWHT
+2843 
-2851 YTFKAVD
+2851 
-2858 AAGNETVTD
+2858 
-2867 AMTVKLDTI
+2867 
-2876 KPEMGEAAFNEGY
+2876 
-2889 KNLWNW
+2889 
-2895 LIRKDSLEI
+2895 
-2904 TIPVAEAG
+2904 
-2912 SGIESVDYELIR
+2912 
-2924 EDGSTTAGQASV
+2924 
-2936 KKASGENSAGY
+2936 
-2947 TAVIYINPDFK
+2947 
-2958 GKIKITARDYAGN
+2958 
-2971 VSDTKMIG
+2971 
-2979 TDGSGIH
+2979 
-2986 GIIVEDHA
+2986 
-2994 PEITFLVNGSE
+2994 
-3005 SPEKEYEKA
+3005 
-3014 PTVVVTVKDDKENAI
+3014 
-3029 SAGLASAAY
+3029 
-3038 QIGNSAECVL
+3038 
-3048 QEDFTTGIRTEVKF
+3048 
-3062 SIPEE
+3062 
-3067 KLPEAGAD
+3067 
-3075 ITVKAVDN
+3075 
-3083 AGNLAEKKITVRIH
+3083 
-3097 THRAVLVK
+3097 
-3105 AVEPTC
+3105 
-3111 LAEGNK
+3111 
-3117 AYYICDCG
+3117 
-3125 RWYADSSCTTE
+3125 
-3136 ITSKDVVLP
+3136 LP
-3145 AKGHTEAIDPAKEAT
+3145 AKGHTEAIDPVKEAT

-3188 GHHYSGDY
+3188 GHNYSGDY
-3196 AYDADGHWRVCSRC
+3196 AYDAGGHWRVCSRC
-3210 AALEEKHS
+3210 AALEEKHG

-3236 TIKNPEPEKPGGSG
+3236 TIKNSEPEKPGGGG
-3250 TETPSPTVQPEKPEN
+3250 TETSNPPTPSGQPDKPEDKAENKPTDKPEN
-3265 TPEKKLENTP
+3265 KLTEKAENKPTDKPENKSTDKPENKLTNKAENKPTDKPENKLEN
-3275 EKKPEKKPENTT
+3275 K
-3287 EKKPENTPEN
+3287 
-3297 KPENTPDEQPDIGDV
+3297 PDEQPDIRDDV
-3312 LNVPEMTEDGKANTS
+3312 DVPEMTEDGKANTS
-3327 GEAVPTGNVKGMADT
+3327 GEAVPTGNVQGMADT
-3342 STALKIGEGTVTVT
+3342 STALDFGDGTVTVT
-3356 VVCEEQEY
+3356 VVCAEQEY

-3384 KSAAAGEN
+3384 QSAAAGEN
-3392 IEIRV
+3392 IEIRI

-3416 GIKEYRKEIPDLT
+3416 GIKEYHKEIPDLV

-3449 VTGTVEP
+3449 VTGTAEP

-3462 IPQKM
+3462 IPQKL

-3475 IVRSHEGEYT
+3475 IIRSHEGEYT
-3485 LLTDMDD
+3485 FLTDMDD

-3511 KQVSRTPQAGKC
+3511 KHVSPVSQNCKC

-3539 WLILIMAVLLIIF
+3539 WLILIMAVLLIVW
-3552 RVIRR
+3552 RVVQR
-3557 NRNVRENQKP
+3557 NRNVGEKQEP

>member
-1 MKIHKLKAGEK
+1 MVIIMKIHMLKDREK
-12 AARITA
+12 AMRGTA
-18 LVLTAA
+18 LVLAAA

-30 DLAVFATANEGIK
+30 DLTVFATNGKKIK
-43 TQEVITGFGELD
+43 TQEVITGFAELD
-55 ESAAVQLLPVGAQE
+55 KSVAVQLLPVGALE
-69 SEIVFPDTL
+69 SEIVFPDML
-78 TVMLETDSV
+78 TVTVDTKSV
-87 EESTG
+87 EESVG
-92 DVTQETEDSTKEN
+92 DVTQKTENPTKED
-105 TESEEIQTPEKDTE
+105 TESEEIQTPEKGTE
-119 HGESTASGENTDT
+119 HEESTDSGENQDTGENTDSGEHTETGENTDSGEGTGT
-132 GESTASGESTDT
+132 GESTDSGESTGT
-144 GESTASGE
+144 GESIDSG
-152 STDTG
+152 
-157 ERTASEEN
+157 EN
-165 AGTEDDAAE
+165 AGPEERKGTEEDAAE
-174 EEQPAPVETIP
+174 EEQPAEEVYAVVEEQPVAKAYTAEEEQPPEEEGAAEEVSPAPVETIP

-197 TWENNTADS
+197 TWEHNRADS
-206 FDSSALGNHY
+206 FDSSTLGNHY
-216 VYIPVIP
+216 VYTPVIP

-235 QISVTIAAIGGQEL
+235 QISVTIAATGGQGP

-276 DPEQLAEAR
+276 DREQLAEAR
-285 EQLDAWLAENKTED
+285 EQLDSWLAENQTDD
-299 TENKEILSG
+299 TENKETLSG
-308 EEEERLAELIQRLK
+308 EEEERLAELIQRLE

-333 CMDLKCPYHYPETIQ
+333 CMDLECPYHYPEMIQ
-348 QRMAED
+348 QRMEED

-378 MPAAAW
+378 MPAAA
-384 GTDQPRRAPARA
+384 GDTDQPLRAPSKA
-396 PALTPHPQTLMVTE
+396 PALTPHPQTLMVTN

-418 GKADGDIDESMGC
+418 GKADGDIDVSMG
-431 SNKKHPIELA
+431 SSDKKHPIELA

-461 DEDDGETDYV
+461 DEDYGETDYV
-471 YLNDDIYLPMNQTNK
+471 YLNDDIYLPMDQTNQ
-486 FNKNYNNETIG
+486 FNKNYNNETLG
-497 YLSGTDNTWNTT
+497 YLSGTNNTWNTT

-521 KNVISVTVAPRSWIV
+521 KNVISVTVAPSTWIV

-549 ADPNI
+549 ADSNI

-620 LDSPS
+620 LDSPG

-637 DTEAIN
+637 ETEEIK

-667 PDTLTNRDVTITVKA
+667 PDTLTNRDVTIMVKA
-682 EDMLKIGIT
+682 ENMPELGIT
-691 DVKVAD
+691 DVKVTD
-697 GATKTATVNKKYT
+697 GATHIAAENKKYT
-710 FTINYKLKGSDKSF
+710 FTITYKLKGSEQSF
-724 LYQVWVDNI
+724 LYPVWVDNI
-733 DKTAPVIT
+733 DKTAPVLT

-747 VEEEKQETVEKL
+747 VEGEQQETVEKL
-759 FGEALSVSDNHR
+759 FGEALSVSDNYR
-771 LADKPL
+771 LAEKPL
-777 TYTIPKDIA
+777 TYTIQNNIA
-786 ALPGTKTISVKAS
+786 DLPGKKTIKVTAS
-799 DAAGNTTTH
+799 DAAGNTTTKD
-808 NCVITVTAKPL
+808 CVIMVTAKPL

-859 MPTPTLDFHNGSV
+859 MPAPTLEFHNGSA
-872 KTASVIKTKNGN
+872 KTASVITTKNGN
-884 LIAKATG
+884 LTAKATG

-910 KAKVYYSEAEK
+910 KEKVYYSEAGQ

-946 TITRSNGTDKYQ
+946 TITRSNGTDKLQ
-958 EVYYRTVN
+958 MVYYRTVN
-966 GSAVGGTHFTHT
+966 GSAVGGTHFKHQ
-978 EGAVYFA
+978 EGAVYFK

-995 TELGVTEPYQS
+995 TELGVTNAYQS

-1022 LYRVGVGGGTIDQT
+1022 LYRVTGGGTIDQA
-1036 RRSMQRT
+1036 RRSMTRT
-1043 MPKDSSYTVDRSVYT
+1043 MAKDSSYTVDRSVYT

-1079 TTNNQGGKATNVS
+1079 TNQSQGGKKTNVS

-1103 HTSSSFPGY
+1103 HTSSSFSGY

-1135 RAYEDKD
+1135 RAYEQTD

-1148 MGTEP
+1148 LGTEP
-1153 LEDRN
+1153 LEDKN
-1158 YDTKSKKADA
+1158 YDIRSESA
-1168 AVAGVNGQLWAC
+1168 AVEGVKGQLWAC

-1185 AGKSAGTYYFPDTR
+1185 AKKTAGTYYFPDTR
-1199 TGGGEGSY
+1199 TGGGEESY

-1214 TAYGYNGKT
+1214 TAHGYNGKT
-1223 WVKLVGVDQ
+1223 WVKLGVDQ

-1238 GATGDFDDVWYVDGL
+1238 GATGADTDEWYVDGL

-1266 LLGVAPMAGGT
+1266 LLGVAPMAGGN

-1284 TVALVFDEIVDGQ
+1284 TVALVFDEIVDRQ

-1326 FTGKVSSAV
+1326 FTGKVSSTV
-1335 SLNSDTALKV
+1335 SLNSTDTLKV
-1345 YSISNPGSIQD
+1345 NSISNLSSIKD
-1356 MCNLSGTSQTFSGG
+1356 MCNLSGTSQNFSGG
-1370 NTNIKVDATKPEL
+1370 NTNIKVDGTEPAL
-1383 TVKADT
+1383 TVRADT

-1398 TITATGADS
+1398 TITATGAVS
-1407 IRYAWTKDAAL
+1407 IQYAWTKDTVL

-1426 TSGTQLTESRGT
+1426 TSGKQLTESRGT
-1438 AGQTQTWYLHVLA
+1438 AGQSQTWYLHVLA
-1451 TAASGASTHQY
+1451 TAASGASTHKY
-1462 QAFTFMNPAI
+1462 LPFTFMNPAI
-1472 TNVSVRAGSTVASA
+1472 TDVSVRAGGATSSA
-1486 EAADVWKPGK
+1486 DVADVWKSGK
-1496 YIVAQYAGAQ
+1496 YIVVQYAGVQ
-1506 STGTKLTFGGPKKE
+1506 STGTTLTFDGPKKE
-1520 VKGVTSSSGS
+1520 VKNITSSRGS
-1530 VNLYVT
+1530 ANLYVT

-1554 KTIEVK
+1554 KTIEVR
-1560 KIDRKKPTVTLRS
+1560 KIDRKNPTVTLRS

-1578 ADTVYNELIIAVLP
+1578 ADTVYNELTIAVLP

-1604 YAWTNTTGTPST
+1604 YAWTNTAGAPSA
-1616 STWKT
+1616 WKI

-1629 YQAEYIAAETS
+1629 YQAQYTAAETT

-1685 PSSWTKSATLTWKAR
+1685 PSSWTKSATLTWKAAP
-1700 QGSGTGA
+1700 GSGTGA

-1739 MVMDKFGNSA
+1739 MVMDKFGNSE
-1749 AAEVLVTRIDNEAPK
+1749 AAEVLVTKIDNEAPK
-1764 LEALTAASDK
+1764 LDSLTAAGSK
-1774 PGTIGLLGVTDNH
+1774 PGTIRLIGVTDDH
-1787 TAVYDQKG
+1787 TAVYDRKG

-1828 AKNGSYVVRLTDN
+1828 AKNGNYVVRLTDN

-1857 VTAPTVSCT
+1857 VTAPTVSCV

-1871 NGTSGWYLDSNVSVK
+1871 NGTSGWYLDSDVSVK
-1886 LTFTDKAGAEGGT
+1886 LTFTDMAGTEGGT
-1899 PSDVQSAAYQWV
+1899 PSGIQSAAYQWV
-1911 TDTSKK
+1911 TDTSQK
-1917 PATGMVNLDAAAVA
+1917 PAAGMVDLDAAAVA

-1956 GNVRDGFSEQIKKD
+1956 GNIQDGFSEQIKKD
-1970 DVHRLEF
+1970 NVHRLEF
-1977 TGPDKA
+1977 TGPNKA

-2006 GTTQT
+2006 GTAQT
-2011 EVLAELEAY
+2011 EVLAELPAY
-2020 QGIYRFSELKKTQ
+2020 QGIYRFSELKKKQ
-2033 PVYTVKSTGTKQ
+2033 AVYTVNSTGTKQ

-2050 NAYSDSTACEQKT
+2050 NAYSDSTSCEQKT

-2068 ITFDSQGGSS
+2068 VTFDSQGGSS
-2078 VEPQLIWTTCNS
+2078 VEPQLIWTTYNS
-2090 LIPGA
+2090 LTPGA

-2104 QEPVREGYTFGG
+2104 QKPVREGYTFGG
-2116 WYRDAEC
+2116 WYKDAEC
-2123 TDSRKFDF
+2123 TDIRKFNFD
-2131 GTQSQV
+2131 TQSQL
-2137 MTDTTLFAKWIPNS
+2137 MTDITLFAKWIPNS

-2156 KLSLPDGSVY
+2156 NLSLPDGSVY
-2166 EPEDMYKTYV
+2166 ESEDMYKSYV

-2203 GTAYTKIGAEEY
+2203 GTAYTKIGATEY
-2215 GDKICYGYFKDVQ
+2215 GDKTCYGYFRDVQ
-2228 KPKLAASVESD
+2228 KPELAASVESN
-2239 VSPNTKGWYNTDQ
+2239 VSPNTKGWYSTDQ
-2252 IRMVLSYSD
+2252 IRIVLSYSD
-2261 NKGVTG
+2261 NKGVKS

-2276 YEEIPGVITEGG
+2276 YEEIPDVITEGG
-2288 TTVTKDYA
+2288 TTVAKDYA

-2314 ETVTEAL
+2314 ETVTDVL

-2353 LEITIPVAE
+2353 LEITIPVE
-2362 AGSGIESVEY
+2362 
-2372 KLIPE
+2372 
-2377 DSSTAGQPS
+2377 
-2386 VKKAS
+2386 
-2391 VENRAGYKAVIYI
+2391 
-2404 NPDFKGKI
+2404 
-2412 MITARDHAGN
+2412 
-2422 VSDTKMIG
+2422 
-2430 TDGSGIHGIIVED
+2430 
-2443 HAPEITFLV
+2443 
-2452 NGSESP
+2452 
-2458 EKEYEKAPTVIVTV
+2458 
-2472 KDDKENAI
+2472 
-2480 SAGLASAAY
+2480 
-2489 QIGNSAECVLQEDFT
+2489 
-2504 TSIRTEV
+2504 
-2511 KFSIPT
+2511 
-2517 EKLPA
+2517 
-2522 AGADITVKAMD
+2522 
-2533 NAGNRAEKKITVRI
+2533 
-2547 HTHSAVLVQAVEPT
+2547 
-2561 CLAKGNKAY
+2561 
-2570 YVCDCGRWYADSSCT
+2570 
-2585 TEITSQDVVLPAKGH
+2585 
-2600 TETIDPA
+2600 
-2607 KEATCTQTGRTQGS
+2607 
-2621 HCSVCGVVIK
+2621 
-2631 AQTVTP
+2631 
-2637 ALGHHYS
+2637 
-2644 GDYAYDAD
+2644 
-2652 GHWRVCSRCA
+2652 
-2662 ALEEKHSHVYDND
+2662 
-2675 KDAIC
+2675 
-2680 NDCGF
+2680 
-2685 ERTIK
+2685 
-2690 NPEPEK
+2690 
-2696 PDTYRVSYKLS
+2696 
-2707 LPDGSVYEPED
+2707 
-2718 SYKTYVHGQEL
+2718 
-2729 TMPVPSQEGYVFC
+2729 
-2742 GWYDN
+2742 
-2747 AGYTGTAYTKI
+2747 
-2758 GAEEYGDKTCYGYFK
+2758 
-2773 DVQKPEL
+2773 
-2780 AASVESNV
+2780 
-2788 SPNTK
+2788 
-2793 GWYSTD
+2793 
-2799 QIRMVLSYSDNK
+2799 
-2811 GVTGLY
+2811 
-2817 GKVDDG
+2817 
-2823 GYEEINGVITEGGT
+2823 
-2837 TVTKDY
+2837 
-2843 ACVEGWHT
+2843 
-2851 YTFKAVD
+2851 
-2858 AAGNETVTD
+2858 
-2867 AMTVKLDTI
+2867 
-2876 KPEMGEAAFNEGY
+2876 
-2889 KNLWNW
+2889 
-2895 LIRKDSLEI
+2895 
-2904 TIPVAEAG
+2904 EAG

-2924 EDGSTTAGQASV
+2924 EDSSTTAGRASV

-2947 TAVIYINPDFK
+2947 TAVIYVNPDFK
-2958 GKIKITARDYAGN
+2958 GKIKITAKDYAGN

-2994 PEITFLVNGSE
+2994 PEITFSVNGSE
-3005 SPEKEYEKA
+3005 SPAEEYEKA
-3014 PTVVVTVKDDKENAI
+3014 PTVDVTVKDDKENVI
-3029 SAGLASAAY
+3029 SAGLASVAY
-3038 QIGNSAECVL
+3038 QVGNSAEHVL
-3048 QEDFTTGIRTEVKF
+3048 QEDFATGIRTEVKF
-3062 SIPEE
+3062 SIPKE
-3067 KLPEAGAD
+3067 KLPETGAD

-3083 AGNLAEKKITVRIH
+3083 AGNRAERKITVRIH
-3097 THRAVLVK
+3097 THRAVLVQ

-3111 LAEGNK
+3111 LTKGNK
-3117 AYYICDCG
+3117 AYYVCDCG
-3125 RWYADSSCTTE
+3125 RWYANSSCTTE
-3136 ITSKDVVLP
+3136 ITLQDVELP
-3145 AKGHTEAIDPAKEAT
+3145 AKGHTEAIDPVKEAT

-3188 GHHYSGDY
+3188 GHNYSGDY
-3196 AYDADGHWRVCSRC
+3196 AYDAGGHWRVCSRC
-3210 AALEEKHS
+3210 AALEEKHG

-3236 TIKNPEPEKPGGSG
+3236 TIKNSEPEKPGGGG
-3250 TETPSPTVQPEKPEN
+3250 TETSNPPTPSGQPDKPEDKAENKPTDKPEN
-3265 TPEKKLENTP
+3265 KLTEKAENKPTDKPENKSTDKPENKLTNKAENKPTDKPENKLEN
-3275 EKKPEKKPENTT
+3275 K
-3287 EKKPENTPEN
+3287 
-3297 KPENTPDEQPDIGDV
+3297 PDEQPDIRDDV
-3312 LNVPEMTEDGKANTS
+3312 DVPEMTEDGKANTS
-3327 GEAVPTGNVKGMADT
+3327 GEAVPTGNVQGMADT
-3342 STALKIGEGTVTVT
+3342 STALDFGDGTVTVT
-3356 VVCEEQEY
+3356 VVCAEQEY

-3384 KSAAAGEN
+3384 QSAAAGEN
-3392 IEIRV
+3392 IEIRI

-3416 GIKEYRKEIPDLT
+3416 GIKEYHKEIPDLV

-3449 VTGTVEP
+3449 VTGTAEP

-3462 IPQKM
+3462 IPQKL

-3475 IVRSHEGEYT
+3475 IIRSHEGEYT
-3485 LLTDMDD
+3485 FLTDMDD

-3511 KQVSRTPQAGKC
+3511 KHVSPVSQNCKC

-3539 WLILIMAVLLIIF
+3539 WLILIMAVLLIVW
-3552 RVIRR
+3552 RVVQR
-3557 NRNVRENQKP
+3557 NRNVGEKQEP

>member
-1 MKIHKLKAGEK
+1 MKIQMSKKEK
-12 AARITA
+12 SKKYVRGVA
-18 LVLTAA
+18 LVLTTA
-24 LVFTSI
+24 LLFTSM
-30 DLAVFATANEGIK
+30 DLTVFATADKGAK
-43 TQEVITGFGELD
+43 TQDVITGFADLD
-55 ESAAVQLLPVGAQE
+55 ESVAEQFLPAGAQE
-69 SEIVFPDTL
+69 SEIVFPDPL
-78 TVMLETDSV
+78 TVTLETNSV
-87 EESTG
+87 EESTE
-92 DVTQETEDSTKEN
+92 DVTQE
-105 TESEEIQTPEKDTE
+105 
-119 HGESTASGENTDT
+119 
-132 GESTASGESTDT
+132 
-144 GESTASGE
+144 
-152 STDTG
+152 
-157 ERTASEEN
+157 
-165 AGTEDDAAE
+165 
-174 EEQPAPVETIP
+174 V
-185 PVKSTR
+185 
-191 ETSIHV
+191 SIHV

-206 FDSSALGNHY
+206 FDSATLGNHY
-216 VYIPVIP
+216 VYTPVIP
-223 EEYRVADGVSLP
+223 DEYRAADGVSLP
-235 QISVTIAAIGGQEL
+235 QISVTIAAIGGQEP
-249 AELLALLEKLPDP
+249 ADLLALLEKLPDP

-276 DPEQLAEAR
+276 DPEQLTEVR

-299 TENKEILSG
+299 TENKETLSG
-308 EEEERLAELIQRLK
+308 EEDERLAELIARLE

-333 CMDLKCPYHYPETIQ
+333 CMDLECPYHYPEMIQ

-354 ELPELLTLEDLVED
+354 ELPELLTLENLVED

-384 GTDQPRRAPARA
+384 DTDQPLRAPAKA
-396 PALTPHPQTLMVTE
+396 PALTPHPQTLMVTN

-418 GKADGDIDESMGC
+418 GKADGDIDVSMG
-431 SNKKHPIELA
+431 SSDKKHPIELA

-461 DEDDGETDYV
+461 DEDYGETDYV
-471 YLNDDIYLPMNQTNK
+471 YLNDDIYLPMNQTNQ
-486 FNKNYNNETIG
+486 FNKNYNNETLG
-497 YLSGTDNTWNTT
+497 YLSGTNNTWNTT

-521 KNVISVTVAPRSWIV
+521 KNVISVTVAPSTWIV

-549 ADPNI
+549 ADSNI

-565 TKGKTVTV
+565 TKGKTVTI
-573 QSLVTIRQK
+573 QSLVTIQQK
-582 GNKEY
+582 GKKEY

-620 LDSPS
+620 LDSPG

-637 DTEAIN
+637 ETEEIK

-649 FYFNQGVGLGPK
+649 FYFNQGVGLDPK

-682 EDMLKIGIT
+682 ENMPELGIT
-691 DVKVAD
+691 DVKVTD
-697 GATKTATVNKKYT
+697 GATHIAAENKKYT
-710 FTINYKLKGSDKSF
+710 FTITYKLKGSEQSF
-724 LYQVWVDNI
+724 LYPVWVDNI
-733 DKTAPVIT
+733 DKTAPVLT

-747 VEEEKQETVEKL
+747 VEGEQQETVEKL

-771 LADKPL
+771 LAEKPL
-777 TYTIPKDIA
+777 TYTIQNNIA
-786 ALPGTKTISVKAS
+786 DLPGKKTIKVTAS
-799 DAAGNTTTH
+799 DAAGNTTTKD
-808 NCVITVTAKPL
+808 CVIMVTAKPL

-859 MPTPTLDFHNGSV
+859 MPAPTLEFHNGSA
-872 KTASVIKTKNGN
+872 KTASVITTKNGN
-884 LIAKATG
+884 LTAKATG

-910 KAKVYYSEAEK
+910 KEKVYYSEAGQ

-946 TITRSNGTDKYQ
+946 TITRSNGTDKLQ
-958 EVYYRTVN
+958 MVYYRTVN
-966 GSAVGGTHFTHT
+966 GSAVGGTHFKHQ
-978 EGAVYFA
+978 EGAVYFKA
-985 EGETSKTVTV
+985 GETSKTVTV
-995 TELGVTEPYQS
+995 TELGVTNAYQS

-1022 LYRVGVGGGTIDQT
+1022 LYRVGGGGTIDQA
-1036 RRSMQRT
+1036 RRSKLRT
-1043 MPKDSSYTVDRSVYT
+1043 MPKDSSYTVNRSVYT

-1065 VADTSGKNG
+1065 VAETSGKNG

-1079 TTNNQGGKATNVS
+1079 TNQSQGGKRNNVS
-1092 FLKNRYKDTNY
+1092 FLKNRYNDINY
-1103 HTSSSFPGY
+1103 HTSSSFSSY

-1135 RAYEDKD
+1135 KAYELED

-1148 MGTEP
+1148 LGTEP
-1153 LEDRN
+1153 LEDKN
-1158 YDTKSKKADA
+1158 YDISSESA
-1168 AVAGVNGQLWAC
+1168 AVAGVKGQLWTC

-1185 AGKSAGTYYFPDTR
+1185 AKKPAGTYSFPDKR

-1207 YPKNSSG
+1207 YPKNSFG
-1214 TAYGYNGKT
+1214 MAHDYNGKT
-1223 WVKLVGVDQ
+1223 WVKLGVDQ

-1238 GATGDFDDVWYVDGL
+1238 GATGADTDVWYVDGL
-1253 QSFVMVNDEKEPA
+1253 QSFVMVNDEKEPV

-1284 TVALVFDEIVDGQ
+1284 TVALVFDEIVDSQ

-1326 FTGKVSSAV
+1326 FTGKVSSTV
-1335 SLNSDTALKV
+1335 SLNSTDALKV
-1345 YSISNPGSIQD
+1345 NSISNIGSIKD

-1370 NTNIKVDATKPEL
+1370 NTNIKVDATKPVL
-1383 TVKADT
+1383 TVRADT

-1398 TITATGADS
+1398 TITAKGAAS
-1407 IRYAWTKDAAL
+1407 IQYAWTKDTTL

-1462 QAFTFMNPAI
+1462 LAFTFMNPAI
-1472 TNVSVRAGSTVASA
+1472 TDVSVRAGNAADSA
-1486 EAADVWKPGK
+1486 DAADVWKPGK
-1496 YIVAQYAGAQ
+1496 YIVVQYAGAQ
-1506 STGTKLTFGGPKKE
+1506 STGTTLTFDGPKKVE
-1520 VKGVTSSSGS
+1520 NGITSSSGS
-1530 VNLYVT
+1530 AYLYVT

-1545 TDTYGNVIS
+1545 TDSYGNVIS

-1629 YQAEYIAAETS
+1629 YQAQYIAAETS

-1665 YQVIKK
+1665 YHVIKK
-1671 AVGAALPSITVTGN
+1671 ATGAALPSITVTGK
-1685 PSSWTKSATLTWKAR
+1685 PSSWTKSATLTWKATP
-1700 QGSGTGA
+1700 GSGTGA
-1707 GALAFVYT
+1707 GELAFVYT

-1724 TVGSCTVTKNGVYEF
+1724 TGGSCTVTKNGVYEF
-1739 MVMDKFGNSA
+1739 MVTDKLGNSA
-1749 AAEVLVTRIDNEAPK
+1749 ATEVLVTRIDNEAPK
-1764 LEALTAASDK
+1764 LETLTAADDK
-1774 PGTIGLLGVTDNH
+1774 PGTIRLTGITDDN
-1787 TAVYDQKG
+1787 TAVYDQRG

-1800 RGSGI
+1800 GGSGI

-1810 RMQGE
+1810 RMPGE

-1821 TGDSFTV
+1821 TGDRFTV
-1828 AKNGSYVVRLTDN
+1828 KKNGSYVVRLTDN

-1850 VEMTGMD
+1850 VEMAGMD
-1857 VTAPTVSCT
+1857 TTAPTVSCT

-1871 NGTSGWYLDSNVSVK
+1871 NGTSGWYLDSDVSVK
-1886 LTFTDKAGAEGGT
+1886 LTFTDMAGTEGGT
-1899 PSDVQSAAYQWV
+1899 PSGIQSAAYQWV
-1911 TDTSKK
+1911 TDNSKK
-1917 PATGMVNLDAAAVA
+1917 PVTGMVNLDAAAVA
-1931 AGEYTISLSDY
+1931 VGEYTISLSDY
-1942 YGTCYLYY
+1942 CGTCYLYY

-1956 GNVRDGFSEQIKKD
+1956 GNIQDGFSEQIKKD
-1970 DVHRLEF
+1970 NVHRLEF
-1977 TGPDKA
+1977 TGPNKA

-2006 GTTQT
+2006 GTVQT
-2011 EVLAELEAY
+2011 EVLAELPAY
-2020 QGIYRFSELKKTQ
+2020 QGIYRFSELKKKQ
-2033 PVYTVKSTGTKQ
+2033 AVYTVNSTGTKQ

-2050 NAYSDSTACEQKT
+2050 NAYSDSTSCEQKT

-2068 ITFDSQGGSS
+2068 VTFDSQGGSS
-2078 VEPQLIWTTCNS
+2078 VEPQLIWTTYNG
-2090 LIPGA
+2090 LTPGA

-2104 QEPVREGYTFGG
+2104 QKPVREGYTFGG
-2116 WYRDAEC
+2116 WYKDAEC
-2123 TDSRKFDF
+2123 TDIRKFNFD
-2131 GTQSQV
+2131 TQSQL

-2156 KLSLPDGSVY
+2156 NLSLPDGSVY
-2166 EPEDMYKTYV
+2166 EAEDMYKSYV

-2183 PVPSQEG
+2183 PVPSQDG

-2203 GTAYTKIGAEEY
+2203 GTAYTKIGAAEY
-2215 GDKICYGYFKDVQ
+2215 GDKTCYGYFKDVQ
-2228 KPKLAASVESD
+2228 KPKLAASVESN
-2239 VSPNTKGWYNTDQ
+2239 VSPNTKGWYSTDQ
-2252 IRMVLSYSD
+2252 IRIALSYSD
-2261 NKGVTG
+2261 NKGVKS

-2276 YEEIPGVITEGG
+2276 YEEIPDVITEGG
-2288 TTVTKDYA
+2288 TTVAKDYA

-2314 ETVTEAL
+2314 ETVTDGL

-2353 LEITIPVAE
+2353 LEITIPVE
-2362 AGSGIESVEY
+2362 
-2372 KLIPE
+2372 
-2377 DSSTAGQPS
+2377 
-2386 VKKAS
+2386 
-2391 VENRAGYKAVIYI
+2391 
-2404 NPDFKGKI
+2404 
-2412 MITARDHAGN
+2412 
-2422 VSDTKMIG
+2422 
-2430 TDGSGIHGIIVED
+2430 
-2443 HAPEITFLV
+2443 
-2452 NGSESP
+2452 
-2458 EKEYEKAPTVIVTV
+2458 
-2472 KDDKENAI
+2472 
-2480 SAGLASAAY
+2480 
-2489 QIGNSAECVLQEDFT
+2489 
-2504 TSIRTEV
+2504 
-2511 KFSIPT
+2511 
-2517 EKLPA
+2517 
-2522 AGADITVKAMD
+2522 
-2533 NAGNRAEKKITVRI
+2533 
-2547 HTHSAVLVQAVEPT
+2547 
-2561 CLAKGNKAY
+2561 
-2570 YVCDCGRWYADSSCT
+2570 
-2585 TEITSQDVVLPAKGH
+2585 
-2600 TETIDPA
+2600 
-2607 KEATCTQTGRTQGS
+2607 
-2621 HCSVCGVVIK
+2621 
-2631 AQTVTP
+2631 
-2637 ALGHHYS
+2637 
-2644 GDYAYDAD
+2644 
-2652 GHWRVCSRCA
+2652 
-2662 ALEEKHSHVYDND
+2662 
-2675 KDAIC
+2675 
-2680 NDCGF
+2680 
-2685 ERTIK
+2685 
-2690 NPEPEK
+2690 
-2696 PDTYRVSYKLS
+2696 
-2707 LPDGSVYEPED
+2707 
-2718 SYKTYVHGQEL
+2718 
-2729 TMPVPSQEGYVFC
+2729 
-2742 GWYDN
+2742 
-2747 AGYTGTAYTKI
+2747 
-2758 GAEEYGDKTCYGYFK
+2758 
-2773 DVQKPEL
+2773 
-2780 AASVESNV
+2780 
-2788 SPNTK
+2788 
-2793 GWYSTD
+2793 
-2799 QIRMVLSYSDNK
+2799 
-2811 GVTGLY
+2811 
-2817 GKVDDG
+2817 
-2823 GYEEINGVITEGGT
+2823 
-2837 TVTKDY
+2837 
-2843 ACVEGWHT
+2843 
-2851 YTFKAVD
+2851 
-2858 AAGNETVTD
+2858 
-2867 AMTVKLDTI
+2867 
-2876 KPEMGEAAFNEGY
+2876 
-2889 KNLWNW
+2889 
-2895 LIRKDSLEI
+2895 
-2904 TIPVAEAG
+2904 EAG

-2924 EDGSTTAGQASV
+2924 EDSSTTAGRASV

-2947 TAVIYINPDFK
+2947 MAVIYVNPDFK
-2958 GKIKITARDYAGN
+2958 GKIKITAKDYAGN

-2994 PEITFLVNGSE
+2994 PEITFSVNGSE
-3005 SPEKEYEKA
+3005 SLAEEYEKA
-3014 PTVVVTVKDDKENAI
+3014 PTVDVTVKDDKENVL
-3029 SAGLASAAY
+3029 SAGLASVAY
-3038 QIGNSAECVL
+3038 QVGNGAEHVL
-3048 QEDFTTGIRTEVKF
+3048 QEDFATGIRTEVKF
-3062 SIPEE
+3062 SIPKE

-3083 AGNLAEKKITVRIH
+3083 AGNRAEKKITVRIH
-3097 THRAVLVK
+3097 THRAVLVQ

-3111 LAEGNK
+3111 LTKGNK
-3117 AYYICDCG
+3117 AYYVCDCG
-3125 RWYADSSCTTE
+3125 RWYANSSCTTE
-3136 ITSKDVVLP
+3136 ITLQDVELP
-3145 AKGHTEAIDPAKEAT
+3145 AKGHTEAIDPVKEAT

-3188 GHHYSGDY
+3188 GHNYSGDY
-3196 AYDADGHWRVCSRC
+3196 AYDAGGHWRVCSRC
-3210 AALEEKHS
+3210 AALEEKHG

-3236 TIKNPEPEKPGGSG
+3236 TIKNSEPEKPGGGG
-3250 TETPSPTVQPEKPEN
+3250 TETSNPPTPSGQPNKPED
-3265 TPEKKLENTP
+3265 K
-3275 EKKPEKKPENTT
+3275 
-3287 EKKPENTPEN
+3287 PEN
-3297 KPENTPDEQPDIGDV
+3297 KPTDKPENKSTDKPENKLTNKAENKPTDKPENKLENKPDEQPDIRDDV
-3312 LNVPEMTEDGKANTS
+3312 DVPEMTEDGKVDTS
-3327 GEAVPTGNVKGMADT
+3327 GEAVPTGNVQGMADT
-3342 STALKIGEGTVTVT
+3342 STALDFGDGTVTVT
-3356 VVCEEQEY
+3356 VVCAEQEY

-3384 KSAAAGEN
+3384 QSVTAGEN
-3392 IEIRV
+3392 IEIRI

-3403 GNVPEKDKSAIEN
+3403 GNVPETDKSAIEN
-3416 GIKEYRKEIPDLT
+3416 GIKEYRKEIPDLV

-3456 VEVVIG
+3456 VKVVIG
-3462 IPQKM
+3462 IPQKL

-3475 IVRSHEGEYT
+3475 IIRSHEGEYT

-3511 KQVSRTPQAGKC
+3511 KQVSRTPQVGKC

-3539 WLILIMAVLLIIF
+3539 WLMVIIIVLLIIWI
-3552 RVIRR
+3552 VIRR
-3557 NRNVRENQKP
+3557 KKNAKV

>member
-1 MKIHKLKAGEK
+1 MVIIMKIHMLKDREK
-12 AARITA
+12 AMRGTA
-18 LVLTAA
+18 LVLAAA

-30 DLAVFATANEGIK
+30 DLTVFATNGKKIK
-43 TQEVITGFGELD
+43 TQEVITGFAELD
-55 ESAAVQLLPVGAQE
+55 KSVAVQLLPVGALE
-69 SEIVFPDTL
+69 SEIVFPDML
-78 TVMLETDSV
+78 TVTVDTKSV
-87 EESTG
+87 EESVG
-92 DVTQETEDSTKEN
+92 DVTQKTENPTKED
-105 TESEEIQTPEKDTE
+105 TESEEIQTPEKGTE
-119 HGESTASGENTDT
+119 HEESTDSGENQDTGENTDSGEHTETGENTDSGEGTGT
-132 GESTASGESTDT
+132 GESTDSGESTGT
-144 GESTASGE
+144 GESIDSG
-152 STDTG
+152 
-157 ERTASEEN
+157 EN
-165 AGTEDDAAE
+165 AGPEERKGTEEDAAE
-174 EEQPAPVETIP
+174 EEQPAEEVYAVVEEQPVAKAYTAEEEQPPEEEGAAEEVSPAPVETIP

-197 TWENNTADS
+197 TWEHNRADS
-206 FDSSALGNHY
+206 FDSSTLGNHY
-216 VYIPVIP
+216 VYTPVIP

-235 QISVTIAAIGGQEL
+235 QISVTIAATGGQGP

-276 DPEQLAEAR
+276 DREQLAEAR
-285 EQLDAWLAENKTED
+285 EQLDSWLAENQTDD
-299 TENKEILSG
+299 TENKETLSG
-308 EEEERLAELIQRLK
+308 EEEERLAELIQRLE

-333 CMDLKCPYHYPETIQ
+333 CMDLECPYHYPEMIQ
-348 QRMAED
+348 QRMAAD

-378 MPAAAW
+378 MPAAA
-384 GTDQPRRAPARA
+384 GDTDQPLRAPSKA
-396 PALTPHPQTLMVTE
+396 PALTPHPQTLMVTN

-418 GKADGDIDESMGC
+418 GKADGDIDVSMG
-431 SNKKHPIELA
+431 SSDKKHPIELA

-461 DEDDGETDYV
+461 DEDYGETDYV
-471 YLNDDIYLPMNQTNK
+471 YLNDDIYLPMDQTNQ
-486 FNKNYNNETIG
+486 FNKNYNNETLG
-497 YLSGTDNTWNTT
+497 YLSGTNNTWNTT

-521 KNVISVTVAPRSWIV
+521 KNVISVTVAPSTWIV

-549 ADPNI
+549 ADSNI

-620 LDSPS
+620 LDSPG

-637 DTEAIN
+637 ETEEIK

-667 PDTLTNRDVTITVKA
+667 PDTLTNRDVTIMVKA
-682 EDMLKIGIT
+682 ENMPELGIT
-691 DVKVAD
+691 DVKVTD
-697 GATKTATVNKKYT
+697 GATHIAAENKKYT
-710 FTINYKLKGSDKSF
+710 FTITYKLKGSEQSF
-724 LYQVWVDNI
+724 LYPVWVDNI
-733 DKTAPVIT
+733 DKTAPVLT

-747 VEEEKQETVEKL
+747 VEGEQQETVEKL
-759 FGEALSVSDNHR
+759 FGEALSVSDNYR
-771 LADKPL
+771 LAEKPL
-777 TYTIPKDIA
+777 TYTIQNNIA
-786 ALPGTKTISVKAS
+786 DLPGKKTIKVTAS
-799 DAAGNTTTH
+799 DAAGNTTTKD
-808 NCVITVTAKPL
+808 CVIMVTAKPL

-859 MPTPTLDFHNGSV
+859 MPAPTLEFHNGSA
-872 KTASVIKTKNGN
+872 KTASVITTKNGN
-884 LIAKATG
+884 LTAKATG

-910 KAKVYYSEAEK
+910 KEKVYYSEAGQ

-946 TITRSNGTDKYQ
+946 TITRSNGTDKLQ
-958 EVYYRTVN
+958 MVYYRTVN
-966 GSAVGGTHFTHT
+966 GSAVGGTHFKHQ
-978 EGAVYFA
+978 EGAVYFK

-995 TELGVTEPYQS
+995 TELGVTNAYQS

-1022 LYRVGVGGGTIDQT
+1022 LYRVTGGGTIDQA
-1036 RRSMQRT
+1036 RRSMTRT
-1043 MPKDSSYTVDRSVYT
+1043 MAKDSSYTVDRSVYT

-1079 TTNNQGGKATNVS
+1079 TNQSQGGKKTNVS

-1103 HTSSSFPGY
+1103 HTSSSFSGY

-1135 RAYEDKD
+1135 RAYEQTD

-1148 MGTEP
+1148 LGTEP
-1153 LEDRN
+1153 LEDKN
-1158 YDTKSKKADA
+1158 YDIRSESA
-1168 AVAGVNGQLWAC
+1168 AVEGVKGQLWAC

-1185 AGKSAGTYYFPDTR
+1185 AKKTAGTYYFPDTR
-1199 TGGGEGSY
+1199 TGGGEESY

-1214 TAYGYNGKT
+1214 TAHGYNGKT
-1223 WVKLVGVDQ
+1223 WVKLGVDQ

-1238 GATGDFDDVWYVDGL
+1238 GATGADTEIGVAGL

-1284 TVALVFDEIVDGQ
+1284 TVALVFDEIVDRQ

-1326 FTGKVSSAV
+1326 FTGKVSSTV
-1335 SLNSDTALKV
+1335 SLNSTDTLKV
-1345 YSISNPGSIQD
+1345 NSISNLSSIKD
-1356 MCNLSGTSQTFSGG
+1356 MCNLSGTSQNFSGG
-1370 NTNIKVDATKPEL
+1370 NTNIKVDGTEPAL
-1383 TVKADT
+1383 TVRADT

-1398 TITATGADS
+1398 TITATGAVS
-1407 IRYAWTKDAAL
+1407 IQYAWTKDTVL

-1426 TSGTQLTESRGT
+1426 TSGKQLTESRGT
-1438 AGQTQTWYLHVLA
+1438 AGQSQTWYLHVLA
-1451 TAASGASTHQY
+1451 TAASGASTHKY
-1462 QAFTFMNPAI
+1462 LPFTFMNPAI
-1472 TNVSVRAGSTVASA
+1472 TDVSVRAGGATSSA
-1486 EAADVWKPGK
+1486 DVADVWKSGK
-1496 YIVAQYAGAQ
+1496 YIVVQYAGVQ
-1506 STGTKLTFGGPKKE
+1506 STGTTLTFDGPKKE
-1520 VKGVTSSSGS
+1520 VKNITSSRGS
-1530 VNLYVT
+1530 ANLYVT

-1554 KTIEVK
+1554 KTIEVR
-1560 KIDRKKPTVTLRS
+1560 KIDRKNPTVTLRS

-1578 ADTVYNELIIAVLP
+1578 ADTVYNELTIAVLP

-1604 YAWTNTTGTPST
+1604 YAWTNTAGAPSA
-1616 STWKT
+1616 WKI

-1629 YQAEYIAAETS
+1629 YQAQYTAAETT

-1685 PSSWTKSATLTWKAR
+1685 PSSWTKSATLTWKAAP
-1700 QGSGTGA
+1700 GSGTGA

-1724 TVGSCTVTKNGVYEF
+1724 TVGSCTVTKNGIYEF
-1739 MVMDKFGNSA
+1739 MVMDKFGNSE

-1764 LEALTAASDK
+1764 LDSLTAAGGK
-1774 PGTIGLLGVTDNH
+1774 PGTIGLLGATDDH
-1787 TAVYDQKG
+1787 TAVYDKKG

-1800 RGSGI
+1800 QGSGI

-1828 AKNGSYVVRLTDN
+1828 AKNGNYVVRLTDN

-1857 VTAPTVSCT
+1857 VTAPTVSCV

-1871 NGTSGWYLDSNVSVK
+1871 NGTSGWYLDSDVSVK
-1886 LTFTDKAGAEGGT
+1886 LTFTDMAGTEGGT
-1899 PSDVQSAAYQWV
+1899 PSGIQSAAYQWV
-1911 TDTSKK
+1911 TDTSQK
-1917 PATGMVNLDAAAVA
+1917 PAAGMVDLDAAAVA

-1956 GNVRDGFSEQIKKD
+1956 GNIQDGFSEQIKKD
-1970 DVHRLEF
+1970 NVHRLEF
-1977 TGPDKA
+1977 TGPNKA

-2006 GTTQT
+2006 GTAQT
-2011 EVLAELEAY
+2011 EVLAELPAY
-2020 QGIYRFSELKKTQ
+2020 QGIYRFSELKKKQ
-2033 PVYTVKSTGTKQ
+2033 AVYTVNSTGTKQ

-2050 NAYSDSTACEQKT
+2050 NAYSDSTSCEQKT

-2068 ITFDSQGGSS
+2068 VTFDSQGGSS
-2078 VEPQLIWTTCNS
+2078 VEPQLIWTTYNS
-2090 LIPGA
+2090 LTPGA

-2104 QEPVREGYTFGG
+2104 QKPVREGYTFGG
-2116 WYRDAEC
+2116 WYKDAEC
-2123 TDSRKFDF
+2123 TDIRKFNFD
-2131 GTQSQV
+2131 TQSQL
-2137 MTDTTLFAKWIPNS
+2137 MTDITLFAKWIPNS

-2156 KLSLPDGSVY
+2156 NLSLPDGSVY
-2166 EPEDMYKTYV
+2166 ESEDMYKSYV

-2203 GTAYTKIGAEEY
+2203 GTAYTKIGATEY
-2215 GDKICYGYFKDVQ
+2215 GDKTCYGYFRDVQ
-2228 KPKLAASVESD
+2228 KPELAASVESN
-2239 VSPNTKGWYNTDQ
+2239 VSPNTKGWYSTDQ
-2252 IRMVLSYSD
+2252 IRIVLSYSD
-2261 NKGVTG
+2261 NKGVKS
-2267 LYGKVDDGG
+2267 LYGKVDDGV
-2276 YEEIPGVITEGG
+2276 YEEINGVITEGG
-2288 TTVTKDYA
+2288 TTVAKDYA

-2314 ETVTEAL
+2314 ETVTDVL

-2353 LEITIPVAE
+2353 LEITIPVE
-2362 AGSGIESVEY
+2362 EMGSGIESVEY

-2443 HAPEITFLV
+2443 HAPEITFSV

-2458 EKEYEKAPTVIVTV
+2458 AEEYEKAPTVIVTV
-2472 KDDKENAI
+2472 KDDENNVI
-2480 SAGLASAAY
+2480 SAGLASVAY
-2489 QIGNSAECVLQEDFT
+2489 QVGNSTECVVQEDFAT
-2504 TSIRTEV
+2504 GIRTEV
-2511 KFSIPT
+2511 KFSIPK
-2517 EKLPA
+2517 EKLPET
-2522 AGADITVKAMD
+2522 GADITVKAVD
-2533 NAGNRAEKKITVRI
+2533 NAGNRAERKITVRI
-2547 HTHSAVLVQAVEPT
+2547 HTHRAVLVQAVEPT
-2561 CLAKGNKAY
+2561 CLTKGNKAY
-2570 YVCDCGRWYADSSCT
+2570 YVCDCGRWYANSSCT
-2585 TEITSQDVVLPAKGH
+2585 TEITLQDV
-2600 TETIDPA
+2600 E
-2607 KEATCTQTGRTQGS
+2607 
-2621 HCSVCGVVIK
+2621 
-2631 AQTVTP
+2631 
-2637 ALGHHYS
+2637 
-2644 GDYAYDAD
+2644 
-2652 GHWRVCSRCA
+2652 
-2662 ALEEKHSHVYDND
+2662 
-2675 KDAIC
+2675 
-2680 NDCGF
+2680 
-2685 ERTIK
+2685 
-2690 NPEPEK
+2690 
-2696 PDTYRVSYKLS
+2696 
-2707 LPDGSVYEPED
+2707 
-2718 SYKTYVHGQEL
+2718 
-2729 TMPVPSQEGYVFC
+2729 
-2742 GWYDN
+2742 
-2747 AGYTGTAYTKI
+2747 
-2758 GAEEYGDKTCYGYFK
+2758 
-2773 DVQKPEL
+2773 
-2780 AASVESNV
+2780 
-2788 SPNTK
+2788 
-2793 GWYSTD
+2793 
-2799 QIRMVLSYSDNK
+2799 
-2811 GVTGLY
+2811 
-2817 GKVDDG
+2817 
-2823 GYEEINGVITEGGT
+2823 
-2837 TVTKDY
+2837 
-2843 ACVEGWHT
+2843 
-2851 YTFKAVD
+2851 
-2858 AAGNETVTD
+2858 
-2867 AMTVKLDTI
+2867 
-2876 KPEMGEAAFNEGY
+2876 
-2889 KNLWNW
+2889 
-2895 LIRKDSLEI
+2895 
-2904 TIPVAEAG
+2904 
-2912 SGIESVDYELIR
+2912 
-2924 EDGSTTAGQASV
+2924 
-2936 KKASGENSAGY
+2936 
-2947 TAVIYINPDFK
+2947 
-2958 GKIKITARDYAGN
+2958 
-2971 VSDTKMIG
+2971 
-2979 TDGSGIH
+2979 
-2986 GIIVEDHA
+2986 
-2994 PEITFLVNGSE
+2994 
-3005 SPEKEYEKA
+3005 
-3014 PTVVVTVKDDKENAI
+3014 
-3029 SAGLASAAY
+3029 
-3038 QIGNSAECVL
+3038 
-3048 QEDFTTGIRTEVKF
+3048 
-3062 SIPEE
+3062 
-3067 KLPEAGAD
+3067 
-3075 ITVKAVDN
+3075 
-3083 AGNLAEKKITVRIH
+3083 
-3097 THRAVLVK
+3097 
-3105 AVEPTC
+3105 
-3111 LAEGNK
+3111 
-3117 AYYICDCG
+3117 
-3125 RWYADSSCTTE
+3125 
-3136 ITSKDVVLP
+3136 LP
-3145 AKGHTEAIDPAKEAT
+3145 AKGHTEAIDPVKEAT

-3188 GHHYSGDY
+3188 GHNYSGDY
-3196 AYDADGHWRVCSRC
+3196 AYDAGGHWRVCSRC
-3210 AALEEKHS
+3210 AALEEKHG

-3236 TIKNPEPEKPGGSG
+3236 TIKNSEPEKPGGGG
-3250 TETPSPTVQPEKPEN
+3250 TETSNPPTPSGQPDKPEDKAENKPTDKPEN
-3265 TPEKKLENTP
+3265 KLTEKAENKPTDKPENKSTDKPENKLTNKAENKPTDKPENKLEN
-3275 EKKPEKKPENTT
+3275 K
-3287 EKKPENTPEN
+3287 
-3297 KPENTPDEQPDIGDV
+3297 PDEQPDIRDDV
-3312 LNVPEMTEDGKANTS
+3312 DVPEMTEDGKANTS
-3327 GEAVPTGNVKGMADT
+3327 GEAVPTGNVQGMADT
-3342 STALKIGEGTVTVT
+3342 STALDFGDGTVTVT
-3356 VVCEEQEY
+3356 VVCAEQEY

-3384 KSAAAGEN
+3384 QSAAAGEN
-3392 IEIRV
+3392 IEIRI

-3416 GIKEYRKEIPDLT
+3416 GIKEYHKEIPDLV

-3449 VTGTVEP
+3449 VTGTAEP

-3462 IPQKM
+3462 IPQKL

-3475 IVRSHEGEYT
+3475 IIRSHEGEYT
-3485 LLTDMDD
+3485 FLTDMDD

-3511 KQVSRTPQAGKC
+3511 KHVSPVSQNCKC

-3539 WLILIMAVLLIIF
+3539 WLILIMAVLLIVW
-3552 RVIRR
+3552 RVVQR
-3557 NRNVRENQKP
+3557 NRNVGEKQEP

>member
-1 MKIHKLKAGEK
+1 MKIQMSKKEK
-12 AARITA
+12 SKKYVRGVA
-18 LVLTAA
+18 LVLTIA
-24 LVFTSI
+24 LLFTSM
-30 DLAVFATANEGIK
+30 DLTVFATADKGAK
-43 TQEVITGFGELD
+43 TQDVITGFADLD
-55 ESAAVQLLPVGAQE
+55 ESVAEQFLPAGAQE
-69 SEIVFPDTL
+69 SEIVFPDSL
-78 TVMLETDSV
+78 TVMLETNSV
-87 EESTG
+87 EESTE
-92 DVTQETEDSTKEN
+92 DVAQE
-105 TESEEIQTPEKDTE
+105 
-119 HGESTASGENTDT
+119 
-132 GESTASGESTDT
+132 
-144 GESTASGE
+144 
-152 STDTG
+152 
-157 ERTASEEN
+157 
-165 AGTEDDAAE
+165 
-174 EEQPAPVETIP
+174 V
-185 PVKSTR
+185 
-191 ETSIHV
+191 SIHV

-206 FDSSALGNHY
+206 FDSATLGNHY
-216 VYIPVIP
+216 VYMPVIP
-223 EEYRVADGVSLP
+223 DEYRAADGVSLP
-235 QISVTIAAIGGQEL
+235 QISVTIVAIGGQEP
-249 AELLALLEKLPDP
+249 ADLLALLEKLPDP

-276 DPEQLAEAR
+276 DPEQLTEVR

-299 TENKEILSG
+299 TENKETLSG
-308 EEEERLAELIQRLK
+308 EEDERLAELIARLE

-333 CMDLKCPYHYPETIQ
+333 CMDLECPYHYPEMIQ

-354 ELPELLTLEDLVED
+354 ELPELLTLENLVED

-384 GTDQPRRAPARA
+384 DTDQPRRAPAKA
-396 PALTPHPQTLMVTE
+396 PALTPHPQTLMVTT

-418 GKADGDIDESMGC
+418 GKADGDIDVSMG
-431 SNKKHPIELA
+431 SSDKKHPIELA
-441 FTLDELPTQ
+441 FTLDELPIQ

-461 DEDDGETDYV
+461 DEDYGETDYV
-471 YLNDDIYLPMNQTNK
+471 YLNDDIYLPMDQTNQ
-486 FNKNYNNETIG
+486 FNKNYNNETLG
-497 YLSGTDNTWNTT
+497 YLSGTNNTWNTT

-521 KNVISVTVAPRSWIV
+521 KNVISVTVAPSTWIV

-549 ADPNI
+549 ADSNI

-582 GNKEY
+582 GKKEY

-601 LDACFGKAKSQE
+601 LDACFGKAQSQE

-637 DTEAIN
+637 ATEAIK

-682 EDMLKIGIT
+682 ENMPELGIT
-691 DVKVAD
+691 DVKVTD
-697 GATKTATVNKKYT
+697 GATHIAAENKKYT
-710 FTINYKLKGSDKSF
+710 FTITYKLKGSEQSF
-724 LYQVWVDNI
+724 LYPVWVDNI
-733 DKTAPVIT
+733 DKTVPVLT

-747 VEEEKQETVEKL
+747 VEGEQQETVEKL

-771 LADKPL
+771 LAEKPL
-777 TYTIPKDIA
+777 TYTIQNNIA
-786 ALPGTKTISVKAS
+786 DLPGKKTIKVTAS
-799 DAAGNTTTH
+799 DAAGNTTTKD
-808 NCVITVTAKPL
+808 CVIMVTAKPL

-859 MPTPTLDFHNGSV
+859 MPAPTLEFHNGSI
-872 KTASVIKTKNGN
+872 KTAQVITTKNGN
-884 LIAKATG
+884 LTAKATG
-891 LTSGVEYYAR
+891 LNAGVEYYAR
-901 AYAKVTSDG
+901 AYAKVTADG
-910 KAKVYYSEAEK
+910 KEKVYYSEAGK

-931 FSVSSVTGS
+931 FSVSSVSGS

-958 EVYYRTVN
+958 VVYYRTVN

-978 EGAVYFA
+978 EGAVFFA

-1022 LYRVGVGGGTIDQT
+1022 IYRVTGGGTIDQT

-1058 TEKTITH
+1058 TERSITH
-1065 VADTSGKNG
+1065 VAETTGIKG
-1074 KRIAD
+1074 QQIAD
-1079 TTNNQGGKATNVS
+1079 TRGDQGGKETNVS
-1092 FLKNRYKDTNY
+1092 FLKNRYNFTNY
-1103 HTSSSFPGY
+1103 NTSSSFSSY

-1120 YLKSTAGGWYYRYVL
+1120 YLSSTADGWYYRYVL
-1135 RAYEDKD
+1135 KAYEGTD

-1148 MGTEP
+1148 LGTVP
-1153 LEDRN
+1153 LENRHYN
-1158 YDTKSKKADA
+1158 INGKAA

-1180 NFLQP
+1180 NFQLSD
-1185 AGKSAGTYYFPDTR
+1185 SALLTLAFPDKR
-1199 TGGGEGSY
+1199 TGGGVGKG
-1207 YPKNSSG
+1207 YPLNSSG
-1214 TAYGYNGKT
+1214 TAHDYNGKT
-1223 WVKLVGVDQ
+1223 WVKLGVDQ

-1238 GATGDFDDVWYVDGL
+1238 GATGNGVDVWYVDGL

-1284 TVALVFDEIVDGQ
+1284 TVALVFDEIVDRQ
-1297 NSSLSSSLTISTN
+1297 NSSLSSLTISTN

-1335 SLNSDTALKV
+1335 SLNSTDALKV
-1345 YSISNPGSIQD
+1345 NSISNIGSIKD

-1370 NTNIKVDATKPEL
+1370 NTNIKVDATKPAL
-1383 TVKADT
+1383 TVRADT

-1407 IRYAWTKDAAL
+1407 IRYVWTKDTKL

-1451 TAASGASTHQY
+1451 TAASGASTHTY
-1462 QAFTFMNPAI
+1462 KDFTFMNPAI
-1472 TNVSVRAGSTVASA
+1472 TDVSVRAGSTATSA
-1486 EAADVWKPGK
+1486 DAANVWKSGK
-1496 YIVAQYAGAQ
+1496 YIVVQYAGAQ
-1506 STGTKLTFGGPKKE
+1506 STGTKLTFDGPKKE
-1520 VKGVTSSSGS
+1520 AKTVTSSSGS
-1530 VNLYVT
+1530 ANLYVT

-1554 KTIEVK
+1554 KTIEVR
-1560 KIDRKKPTVTLRS
+1560 KIDSKKPTVTLRS

-1629 YQAEYIAAETS
+1629 YQAQYTAADTS

-1671 AVGAALPSITVTGN
+1671 ATGAALPSITVTGK
-1685 PSSWTKSATLTWKAR
+1685 PSSWTKSATLTWKATP
-1700 QGSGTGA
+1700 GSGTGA
-1707 GALAFVYT
+1707 GTLAFVYT

-1724 TVGSCTVTKNGVYEF
+1724 TGGSCTVTKNGVYEF
-1739 MVMDKFGNSA
+1739 MVTDKFGNSA
-1749 AAEVLVTRIDNEAPK
+1749 VTEVLVSKIDNEAPK
-1764 LEALTAASDK
+1764 LESLTVAGGK
-1774 PGTIGLLGVTDNH
+1774 PGTIRLTGVTDDH
-1787 TAVYDQKG
+1787 TAVYDQRG

-1800 RGSGI
+1800 GGSGI

-1828 AKNGSYVVRLTDN
+1828 KKNGSYVVRLTDN
-1841 AGNVSEEYR
+1841 TGNVSEEYR

-1857 VTAPTVSCT
+1857 ATAPTVGCT
-1866 VNGTR
+1866 VNGMR
-1871 NGTSGWYLDSNVSVK
+1871 NETSGWYPDSNVSVK
-1886 LTFTDKAGAEGGT
+1886 LTFTDEAGAEGGT
-1899 PSDVQSAAYQWV
+1899 PSGVQSAAYQWV
-1911 TDTSKK
+1911 TDTSKV
-1917 PATGMVNLDAAAVA
+1917 PPTGMVNLDAAAVA

-2006 GTTQT
+2006 GTAQT
-2011 EVLAELEAY
+2011 EVLAELPAY
-2020 QGIYRFSELKKTQ
+2020 QGIYRFSELKKKQ
-2033 PVYTVKSTGTKQ
+2033 EVYTVNSTGTKQ

-2050 NAYSDSTACEQKT
+2050 KAYDDSTACEQKT

-2068 ITFDSQGGSS
+2068 VTFDSQGGSG
-2078 VEPQLIWTTCNS
+2078 VEPQLIWTTYNG
-2090 LIPGA
+2090 LTPGA

-2104 QEPVREGYTFGG
+2104 QKPVREGYTFGG

-2123 TDSRKFDF
+2123 TDSRKFNFD
-2131 GTQSQV
+2131 TQSQL
-2137 MTDTTLFAKWIPNS
+2137 MTDITLFAKWIPNS

-2156 KLSLPDGSVY
+2156 NLSLPDGSVY
-2166 EPEDMYKTYV
+2166 EAEDMYKSYV

-2203 GTAYTKIGAEEY
+2203 GTAYTKIGAAEY
-2215 GDKICYGYFKDVQ
+2215 GDKTCYGYFKDVQ
-2228 KPKLAASVESD
+2228 KPELAASVESN
-2239 VSPNTKGWYNTDQ
+2239 VSPNTKGWYSTDQ
-2252 IRMVLSYSD
+2252 IRIALSYSD
-2261 NKGVTG
+2261 NKGVKS

-2276 YEEIPGVITEGG
+2276 YEEIPDVITEGG
-2288 TTVTKDYA
+2288 TTVAKDYA

-2314 ETVTEAL
+2314 ETVTDVL

-2353 LEITIPVAE
+2353 LEITIPVEE
-2362 AGSGIESVEY
+2362 AGSGIESVDYE
-2372 KLIPE
+2372 LIRE
-2377 DSSTAGQPS
+2377 DSSTTAGRAS

-2391 VENRAGYKAVIYI
+2391 GENSAGYMAVIYV

-2412 MITARDHAGN
+2412 KITAKDYAGN

-2430 TDGSGIHGIIVED
+2430 TDGSGIHGVVVED
-2443 HAPEITFLV
+2443 NAPEITFSV

-2458 EKEYEKAPTVIVTV
+2458 AEEYEKAPTVVVTV
-2472 KDDKENAI
+2472 KDDGENVI
-2480 SAGLASAAY
+2480 SAGLASVAY
-2489 QIGNSAECVLQEDFT
+2489 QVGNSAECVVQEDFA
-2504 TSIRTEV
+2504 SGIRTEV
-2511 KFSIPT
+2511 KFSIPK
-2517 EKLPA
+2517 EKLPET
-2522 AGADITVKAMD
+2522 GADITVKAVD
-2533 NAGNRAEKKITVRI
+2533 NAGNRAEKKITVMI
-2547 HTHSAVLVQAVEPT
+2547 HTHRAVLVQAVEPT
-2561 CLAKGNKAY
+2561 CLTKGNKAY
-2570 YVCDCGRWYADSSCT
+2570 YVCDCGRWYANSSCT
-2585 TEITSQDVVLPAKGH
+2585 TEITLQDVVLPAKGH

-2607 KEATCTQTGRTQGS
+2607 KEATCMQTGRTQGS

-2662 ALEEKHSHVYDND
+2662 ALEEKH
-2675 KDAIC
+2675 
-2680 NDCGF
+2680 G
-2685 ERTIK
+2685 
-2690 NPEPEK
+2690 
-2696 PDTYRVSYKLS
+2696 
-2707 LPDGSVYEPED
+2707 
-2718 SYKTYVHGQEL
+2718 
-2729 TMPVPSQEGYVFC
+2729 
-2742 GWYDN
+2742 
-2747 AGYTGTAYTKI
+2747 
-2758 GAEEYGDKTCYGYFK
+2758 
-2773 DVQKPEL
+2773 
-2780 AASVESNV
+2780 
-2788 SPNTK
+2788 
-2793 GWYSTD
+2793 
-2799 QIRMVLSYSDNK
+2799 
-2811 GVTGLY
+2811 
-2817 GKVDDG
+2817 
-2823 GYEEINGVITEGGT
+2823 
-2837 TVTKDY
+2837 
-2843 ACVEGWHT
+2843 
-2851 YTFKAVD
+2851 
-2858 AAGNETVTD
+2858 
-2867 AMTVKLDTI
+2867 
-2876 KPEMGEAAFNEGY
+2876 
-2889 KNLWNW
+2889 
-2895 LIRKDSLEI
+2895 
-2904 TIPVAEAG
+2904 
-2912 SGIESVDYELIR
+2912 
-2924 EDGSTTAGQASV
+2924 
-2936 KKASGENSAGY
+2936 
-2947 TAVIYINPDFK
+2947 
-2958 GKIKITARDYAGN
+2958 
-2971 VSDTKMIG
+2971 
-2979 TDGSGIH
+2979 
-2986 GIIVEDHA
+2986 
-2994 PEITFLVNGSE
+2994 
-3005 SPEKEYEKA
+3005 
-3014 PTVVVTVKDDKENAI
+3014 
-3029 SAGLASAAY
+3029 
-3038 QIGNSAECVL
+3038 
-3048 QEDFTTGIRTEVKF
+3048 
-3062 SIPEE
+3062 
-3067 KLPEAGAD
+3067 
-3075 ITVKAVDN
+3075 
-3083 AGNLAEKKITVRIH
+3083 
-3097 THRAVLVK
+3097 
-3105 AVEPTC
+3105 
-3111 LAEGNK
+3111 
-3117 AYYICDCG
+3117 
-3125 RWYADSSCTTE
+3125 
-3136 ITSKDVVLP
+3136 
-3145 AKGHTEAIDPAKEAT
+3145 
-3160 CMQTGLTQGSHCS
+3160 
-3173 DCGLVIKA
+3173 
-3181 QTVTPAL
+3181 
-3188 GHHYSGDY
+3188 
-3196 AYDADGHWRVCSRC
+3196 
-3210 AALEEKHS
+3210 

-3236 TIKNPEPEKPGGSG
+3236 TIKNSEPKKPGGGG
-3250 TETPSPTVQPEKPEN
+3250 TETLNPPTPSGQPD
-3265 TPEKKLENTP
+3265 KLED
-3275 EKKPEKKPENTT
+3275 K
-3287 EKKPENTPEN
+3287 PEN
-3297 KPENTPDEQPDIGDV
+3297 KPTDKPENKLTEKAENKPTDKPENKSTDKPENKLTEKAENKPTDKPENKLENKPDEQPDIRDDV
-3312 LNVPEMTEDGKANTS
+3312 DVPEMTEDGKVDTS
-3327 GEAVPTGNVKGMADT
+3327 GEAVPTGNVQGMADT
-3342 STALKIGEGTVTVT
+3342 STALDFGDGTVTVT
-3356 VVCEEQEY
+3356 VVCAEQEY

-3384 KSAAAGEN
+3384 QSVTAGEN
-3392 IEIRV
+3392 IEIRI

-3403 GNVPEKDKSAIEN
+3403 GNVPRKDQSVIEN
-3416 GIKEYRKEIPDLT
+3416 GIKEYRKKIPDLT

-3449 VTGTVEP
+3449 ATGTAEP

-3462 IPQKM
+3462 IPQKL

-3475 IVRSHEGEYT
+3475 IIRSHEGEYT

-3511 KQVSRTPQAGKC
+3511 KQVSLTSQVGKC

-3539 WLILIMAVLLIIF
+3539 WLMVIITVLLIIWI
-3552 RVIRR
+3552 VIRR
-3557 NRNVRENQKP
+3557 KKNAKV

>member
-12 AARITA
+12 ATRITA

-30 DLAVFATANEGIK
+30 DLAVFAAANEGIK

-55 ESAAVQLLPVGAQE
+55 ESVAVQLLPVGAQE

-92 DVTQETEDSTKEN
+92 DVTQETEDSAKEN
-105 TESEEIQTPEKDTE
+105 TDT
-119 HGESTASGENTDT
+119 GESTASGEGTDTGESTASGEDTDTGESMDSGESTDTGESMASGESTDTGEGMDSGENTDTGDGMDSGENTDT
-132 GESTASGESTDT
+132 GESTAS
-144 GESTASGE
+144 
-152 STDTG
+152 
-157 ERTASEEN
+157 EEN
-165 AGTEDDAAE
+165 AGTQDDAAK

-206 FDSSALGNHY
+206 FDSSVLGNHY

-285 EQLDAWLAENKTED
+285 EQLDAWLAENKTDD
-299 TENKEILSG
+299 TENKETLSG
-308 EEEERLAELIQRLK
+308 EEEERLAELIQRLE

-333 CMDLKCPYHYPETIQ
+333 CMDLKCPYHYPELIQ

-354 ELPELLTLEDLVED
+354 ELPELLTLENLVED

-384 GTDQPRRAPARA
+384 GTDQPRRAPAKA

-471 YLNDDIYLPMNQTNK
+471 YLNDDIYLPMDQTNQFK
-486 FNKNYNNETIG
+486 KKYNNETIG

-536 RIDWMQLVLDGGA
+536 RIDWMQLVLDGGV

-582 GNKEY
+582 GQKEY

-601 LDACFGKAKSQE
+601 LDACFGKAQSQE

-637 DTEAIN
+637 KTEEIK

-682 EDMLKIGIT
+682 EDMPKLGIT
-691 DVKVAD
+691 DVKVAA
-697 GATKTATVNKKYT
+697 GATMKATENKKYA
-710 FTINYKLKGSDKSF
+710 FTITYKLKGSDKS
-724 LYQVWVDNI
+724 LSYPVLVDNI
-733 DKTAPVIT
+733 DKAAPALT

-759 FGEALSVSDNHR
+759 FGEALSVADNRR
-771 LADKPL
+771 LAEKPL

-786 ALPGTKTISVKAS
+786 ALPGKKRIQVTAS
-799 DAAGNTTTH
+799 DAVGNTTTK
-808 NCVITVTAKPL
+808 NCEIMVAAKPL

-834 SFELKAV
+834 RFELKAV

-872 KTASVIKTKNGN
+872 KTASVITTKNGN

-910 KAKVYYSEAEK
+910 KEKVYYSEAGK

-958 EVYYRTVN
+958 VVYYRTVN

-1022 LYRVGVGGGTIDQT
+1022 LYRVGVGGGTIDQAH
-1036 RRSMQRT
+1036 RSMQRT
-1043 MPKDSSYTVDRSVYT
+1043 MPKDSNYTVDRSVYT
-1058 TEKTITH
+1058 TERSITH
-1065 VADTSGKNG
+1065 VAETSGTNG
-1074 KRIAD
+1074 KKIAD
-1079 TTNNQGGKATNVS
+1079 TTEKQGGKVTNVR
-1092 FLKNRYKDTNY
+1092 FLTNRYKESNY
-1103 HTSSSFPGY
+1103 NTSSSFSDY
-1112 YTDARQQE
+1112 YTDARQKE

-1135 RAYEDKD
+1135 KAYEFED

-1148 MGTEP
+1148 LGTEP
-1153 LEDRN
+1153 LEDIHYKIN
-1158 YDTKSKKADA
+1158 KYDA
-1168 AVAGVNGQLWAC
+1168 AVAGVRGQLWAC

-1185 AGKSAGTYYFPDTR
+1185 QQKAEGTYSFPDTR
-1199 TGGGEGSY
+1199 TGGGEGAG
-1207 YPKNSSG
+1207 YPLNSSG
-1214 TAYGYNGKT
+1214 TAHSYNSKT
-1223 WVKLVGVDQ
+1223 WVKLGVDQ

-1238 GATGDFDDVWYVDGL
+1238 GATGEGKDIWHVDGL
-1253 QSFVMVNDEKEPA
+1253 RSFVMVNDEKEPT

-1284 TVALVFDEIVDGQ
+1284 TVALVFDEIVDRQ

-1335 SLNSDTALKV
+1335 SLNSTDALKV
-1345 YSISNPGSIQD
+1345 NSISSIGSIKD

-1370 NTNIKVDATKPEL
+1370 NTNIKVDTTKPSL

-1398 TITATGADS
+1398 TITATGAAS
-1407 IRYAWTKDAAL
+1407 LQYAWTKDTAL
-1418 PGYGWQTI
+1418 PGYGWQTT

-1438 AGQTQTWYLHVLA
+1438 AGQTQIWYLHVLA

-1472 TNVSVRAGSTVASA
+1472 TNVSVRAGSAAASA
-1486 EAADVWKPGK
+1486 DAANVWKPDK

-1506 STGTKLTFGGPKKE
+1506 STGTTLTFDGPKKVE
-1520 VKGVTSSSGS
+1520 NDITSSRGS
-1530 VNLYVT
+1530 AYLYVT

-1560 KIDRKKPTVTLRS
+1560 KIDSKKPTVTLRS

-1578 ADTVYNELIIAVLP
+1578 ADTVYNELTIAVLP
-1592 EDTGGSGVAKVE
+1592 EDTGGSGLAKVE
-1604 YAWTNTTGTPST
+1604 YAWTNTAGTPSA
-1616 STWKT
+1616 SAWKT

-1629 YQAEYIAAETS
+1629 YQAEYTAAETS

-1651 DGAGNVSETVKSGP
+1651 DNAGNVSETVKSGP

-1671 AVGAALPSITVTGN
+1671 ATEAALPSITVTGN

-1724 TVGSCTVTKNGVYEF
+1724 TGGSCTVTKNGVYEF
-1739 MVMDKFGNSA
+1739 MVTDKFGNSA
-1749 AAEVLVTRIDNEAPK
+1749 ATEVLVTRIDNEAPK
-1764 LEALTAASDK
+1764 LESLTAAGSK
-1774 PGTIGLLGVTDNH
+1774 PGTIRLTGVTDDN

-1805 RTREY
+1805 KTREY
-1810 RMQGE
+1810 RMQEE
-1815 STWTTF
+1815 SRWTTF
-1821 TGDSFTV
+1821 TEDSFT
-1828 AKNGSYVVRLTDN
+1828 AKKNGSYVVRLTDN

-1866 VNGTR
+1866 VNGTL
-1871 NGTSGWYLDSNVSVK
+1871 NGTSGWYPDSDVSVK
-1886 LTFTDKAGAEGGT
+1886 LTFADEAGTEGGT
-1899 PSDVQSAAYQWV
+1899 PSGVQSAAYQWV
-1911 TDTSKK
+1911 TDTSQK
-1917 PATGMVNLDAAAVA
+1917 PITGMVNLDAAAVA
-1931 AGEYTISLSDY
+1931 AGEYTIPLSDY

-1950 KVTDRK
+1950 KVTDWK

-1977 TGPDKA
+1977 TGPNKA
-1983 QPLSAGLPMSIS
+1983 QPLSAGLPMRVS

-2006 GTTQT
+2006 GTVQT
-2011 EVLAELEAY
+2011 ELLAELPAY
-2020 QGIYRFSELKKTQ
+2020 QGIYRFSELKKKQ
-2033 PVYTVKSTGTKQ
+2033 AVYTVKSTGTKQ

-2050 NAYSDSTACEQKT
+2050 KAYSDSTACEQKT

-2068 ITFDSQGGSS
+2068 ITFDSQGGSR
-2078 VEPQLIWTTCNS
+2078 VEPQLIWTTYNS

-2116 WYRDAEC
+2116 WYEDAEC

-2131 GTQSQV
+2131 DTQSQLV
-2137 MTDTTLFAKWIPNS
+2137 TDTTLFAKWIPNS

-2156 KLSLPDGSVY
+2156 NLSLPDGSVY
-2166 EPEDMYKTYV
+2166 EPENSYKSYV

-2190 YVFCGWYDNAGYT
+2190 YEFCGWYDNAGYT

-2215 GDKICYGYFKDVQ
+2215 GDKTCYGYFKDVQ
-2228 KPKLAASVESD
+2228 KPELAVSVESN
-2239 VSPNTKGWYNTDQ
+2239 VSPNTKGWYSTDQ
-2252 IRMVLSYSD
+2252 IRIALSYSD

-2321 TVKLDTIKPVIGD
+2321 TIKLDTIKPVMGE

-2353 LEITIPVAE
+2353 LEITVPVEE
-2362 AGSGIESVEY
+2362 AGSGIESVDYE
-2372 KLIPE
+2372 LIPE
-2377 DSSTAGQPS
+2377 DGSTTAGRAS

-2391 VENRAGYKAVIYI
+2391 GENSAGYTAVIYI

-2412 MITARDHAGN
+2412 KITAKDHAGN

-2443 HAPEITFLV
+2443 HAPEITFSV

-2458 EKEYEKAPTVIVTV
+2458 EEEYEKAPTVDVTV
-2472 KDDKENAI
+2472 KDDKENVI
-2480 SAGLASAAY
+2480 SAGLASVAY

-2504 TSIRTEV
+2504 TGIRTEV
-2511 KFSIPT
+2511 KFSIPK

-2522 AGADITVKAMD
+2522 AGADITVKAVD

-2547 HTHSAVLVQAVEPT
+2547 HTHRAVLVKAVEPT
-2561 CLAKGNKAY
+2561 CLTAGNKAY

-2600 TETIDPA
+2600 
-2607 KEATCTQTGRTQGS
+2607 S
-2621 HCSVCGVVIK
+2621 F
-2631 AQTVTP
+2631 
-2637 ALGHHYS
+2637 S
-2644 GDYAYDAD
+2644 GDY
-2652 GHWRVCSRCA
+2652 V
-2662 ALEEKHSHVYDND
+2662 
-2675 KDAIC
+2675 
-2680 NDCGF
+2680 
-2685 ERTIK
+2685 
-2690 NPEPEK
+2690 
-2696 PDTYRVSYKLS
+2696 
-2707 LPDGSVYEPED
+2707 
-2718 SYKTYVHGQEL
+2718 
-2729 TMPVPSQEGYVFC
+2729 
-2742 GWYDN
+2742 
-2747 AGYTGTAYTKI
+2747 
-2758 GAEEYGDKTCYGYFK
+2758 
-2773 DVQKPEL
+2773 
-2780 AASVESNV
+2780 
-2788 SPNTK
+2788 
-2793 GWYSTD
+2793 
-2799 QIRMVLSYSDNK
+2799 
-2811 GVTGLY
+2811 
-2817 GKVDDG
+2817 
-2823 GYEEINGVITEGGT
+2823 
-2837 TVTKDY
+2837 
-2843 ACVEGWHT
+2843 
-2851 YTFKAVD
+2851 
-2858 AAGNETVTD
+2858 
-2867 AMTVKLDTI
+2867 
-2876 KPEMGEAAFNEGY
+2876 
-2889 KNLWNW
+2889 
-2895 LIRKDSLEI
+2895 
-2904 TIPVAEAG
+2904 
-2912 SGIESVDYELIR
+2912 
-2924 EDGSTTAGQASV
+2924 
-2936 KKASGENSAGY
+2936 
-2947 TAVIYINPDFK
+2947 
-2958 GKIKITARDYAGN
+2958 
-2971 VSDTKMIG
+2971 
-2979 TDGSGIH
+2979 
-2986 GIIVEDHA
+2986 
-2994 PEITFLVNGSE
+2994 
-3005 SPEKEYEKA
+3005 
-3014 PTVVVTVKDDKENAI
+3014 
-3029 SAGLASAAY
+3029 
-3038 QIGNSAECVL
+3038 
-3048 QEDFTTGIRTEVKF
+3048 
-3062 SIPEE
+3062 
-3067 KLPEAGAD
+3067 
-3075 ITVKAVDN
+3075 
-3083 AGNLAEKKITVRIH
+3083 
-3097 THRAVLVK
+3097 
-3105 AVEPTC
+3105 
-3111 LAEGNK
+3111 
-3117 AYYICDCG
+3117 
-3125 RWYADSSCTTE
+3125 
-3136 ITSKDVVLP
+3136 
-3145 AKGHTEAIDPAKEAT
+3145 
-3160 CMQTGLTQGSHCS
+3160 
-3173 DCGLVIKA
+3173 
-3181 QTVTPAL
+3181 
-3188 GHHYSGDY
+3188 
-3196 AYDADGHWRVCSRC
+3196 YDADGHWRVCSRC

-3218 HVYDDDK
+3218 HVYDDDR
-3225 DAICNDCGFER
+3225 DTICNDCGFER
-3236 TIKNPEPEKPGGSG
+3236 TIKNPEPEKPGGGG

-3265 TPEKKLENTP
+3265 TPENKPGNTPENKPENTP
-3275 EKKPEKKPENTT
+3275 EKKPENTPEKKPENTP
-3287 EKKPENTPEN
+3287 ERKPENTPEN

-3342 STALKIGEGTVTVT
+3342 STALKIGEGTVTVM

-3373 VVNAVL
+3373 VVRAVL

-3416 GIKEYRKEIPDLT
+3416 GIKEYRKEIPDLV

-3449 VTGTVEP
+3449 VTGTAEP

-3475 IVRSHEGEYT
+3475 IIRSHEGEYT

>member
-30 DLAVFATANEGIK
+30 DLAVFATSNEGIK
-43 TQEVITGFGELD
+43 TQEVITGFGALD

-92 DVTQETEDSTKEN
+92 DVAQETEDFTKEN
-105 TESEEIQTPEKDTE
+105 AEAEKIQTPEKDTE
-119 HGESTASGENTDT
+119 H

-157 ERTASEEN
+157 ERMDSGESTDTGERTASEEN
-165 AGTEDDAAE
+165 AGTEEDAAE
-174 EEQPAPVETIP
+174 GEQPEVEETIP

-206 FDSSALGNHY
+206 FDSSVLGNHY

-235 QISVTIAAIGGQEL
+235 QISVTIAAKEGQEL

-262 LTYLSTGVENKEII
+262 LTYLSTGEKNKDMI

-285 EQLDAWLAENKTED
+285 EKLDAWLAENKTED
-299 TENKEILSG
+299 TENKETLSG
-308 EEEERLAELIQRLK
+308 EEEERLAELIQRLE

-333 CMDLKCPYHYPETIQ
+333 CMDLKCPYHYPEMIQ

-354 ELPELLTLEDLVED
+354 ELPELLTLENLVED

-384 GTDQPRRAPARA
+384 DTDQPRRAPAWGTDQPRRAPARA
-396 PALTPHPQTLMVTE
+396 SALTPHPQTLMVTE

-418 GKADGDIDESMGC
+418 GKADGDIDVSMG
-431 SNKKHPIELA
+431 SSDKKHPIELA

-461 DEDDGETDYV
+461 DEDYGETDYV
-471 YLNDDIYLPMNQTNK
+471 YLNDDIYLPMDQINQSGKKYNK
-486 FNKNYNNETIG
+486 ETIG

-521 KNVISVTVAPRSWIV
+521 KNIISVTVAPKTWIV

-582 GNKEY
+582 GQKEY

-637 DTEAIN
+637 VTEEIK

-649 FYFNQGVGLGPK
+649 FYFNQGMGLGPK

-682 EDMLKIGIT
+682 ENMPKLGIT
-691 DVKVAD
+691 DVKVAT
-697 GATKTATVNKKYT
+697 GATMKATENKKYT
-710 FTINYKLKGSDKSF
+710 FTITYKLKGSDKS
-724 LYQVWVDNI
+724 LSYPVWVDNI
-733 DKTAPVIT
+733 DKTAPVLT

-777 TYTIPKDIA
+777 TYTIQNNIA
-786 ALPGTKTISVKAS
+786 ALPGKKRIQVTAS
-799 DAAGNTTTH
+799 DAAGNTTTQ

-834 SFELKAV
+834 RFELKAV

-872 KTASVIKTKNGN
+872 KTASVITTKNGN
-884 LIAKATG
+884 LTAKATG
-891 LTSGVEYYAR
+891 LISGVEYYAR
-901 AYAKVTSDG
+901 AYAKVTAAG
-910 KAKVYYSEAEK
+910 KEKVYYSEAEK

-940 NGKATF
+940 NGKAIF
-946 TITRSNGTDKYQ
+946 TITRSHGTDKAQ
-958 EVYYRTVN
+958 TVYCRTVN
-966 GSAVGGTHFTHT
+966 GSAVGGTHFTHIQPSPF
-978 EGAVYFA
+978 YFK

-995 TELGVTEPYQS
+995 TEFGVTNAYQS
-1006 KAGTKYSNADR
+1006 KPGTKYSNADR

-1022 LYRVGVGGGTIDQT
+1022 IYRVTGGGTIDQA

-1043 MPKDSSYTVDRSVYT
+1043 MAKDSSYTVDRSVYT

-1065 VADTSGKNG
+1065 VEETTGARG

-1079 TTNNQGGKATNVS
+1079 TDKDQGGKRTNVS
-1092 FLKNRYKDTNY
+1092 FLTNRKKEQNY
-1103 HTSSSFPGY
+1103 HTSSSFSSY

-1135 RAYEDKD
+1135 RAYELKD

-1153 LEDRN
+1153 LEDKN
-1158 YDTKSKKADA
+1158 YDISNEKA
-1168 AVAGVNGQLWAC
+1168 AVAGVKGQLWAC

-1185 AGKSAGTYYFPDTR
+1185 INDPAGTYYFPNTR
-1199 TGGGEGSY
+1199 TGGGEGKG
-1207 YPKNSSG
+1207 YPLNSSG
-1214 TAYGYNGKT
+1214 TVHGYNSKT
-1223 WVKLVGVDQ
+1223 WVKLGVDQ

-1238 GATGDFDDVWYVDGL
+1238 GATGADDDVWYVDGL

-1284 TVALVFDEIVDGQ
+1284 TVALVFDEIVDRQ

-1326 FTGKVSSAV
+1326 FTGEVSSAV

-1345 YSISNPGSIQD
+1345 YNISNPGSIKD

-1370 NTNIKVDATKPEL
+1370 NTNIKVDATKPAL
-1383 TVKADT
+1383 TVRADT

-1407 IRYAWTKDAAL
+1407 IRYVWTKDTTL
-1418 PGYGWQTI
+1418 PGYGWQNVA
-1426 TSGTQLTESRGT
+1426 SGTQLTESRGT

-1462 QAFTFMNPAI
+1462 QKFTFMNPAI
-1472 TNVSVRAGSTVASA
+1472 TGVSVRAGSTTASA
-1486 EAADVWKPGK
+1486 EAADVWKPDK
-1496 YIVAQYAGAQ
+1496 YIVVQYAGAQ
-1506 STGTKLTFGGPKKE
+1506 STRTKLTFDGSKKVE
-1520 VKGVTSSSGS
+1520 NSITSSSGS
-1530 VNLYVT
+1530 AYLYVT

-1545 TDTYGNVIS
+1545 TDFYGNVIS

-1573 GSSTG
+1573 GSSTSTG
-1578 ADTVYNELIIAVLP
+1578 ADTVYNELTIAVLP

-1616 STWKT
+1616 SAWKT

-1629 YQAEYIAAETS
+1629 YQAEYTAAEIS
-1640 KTAKYLHVRVT
+1640 KTTKYLHVRVT

-1671 AVGAALPSITVTGN
+1671 AVAAALPSITVTGN
-1685 PSSWTKSATLTWKAR
+1685 PSSWTKSATLTWKAA

-1707 GALAFVYT
+1707 GPLAFVYT
-1715 PKGTVTENM
+1715 PKGTVTEHM
-1724 TVGSCTVTKNGVYEF
+1724 TGGSCTVTKNGVYEF

-1749 AAEVLVTRIDNEAPK
+1749 AAEVLVTQIDNEAPK
-1764 LEALTAASDK
+1764 LEALTAVGGK
-1774 PGTIGLLGVTDNH
+1774 PGTIRLTGVTDNH
-1787 TAVYDQKG
+1787 TAVYDGKG

-1815 STWTTF
+1815 SIWTAF
-1821 TGDSFTV
+1821 TGDSFSV

-1857 VTAPTVSCT
+1857 TTAPTVSCT
-1866 VNGTR
+1866 VNGTL
-1871 NGTSGWYLDSNVSVK
+1871 NGASGWYLDPKVSVK
-1886 LTFTDKAGAEGGT
+1886 LTFADEAGTEGGT
-1899 PSDVQSAAYQWV
+1899 PSGVQSAAYQWV
-1911 TDTSKK
+1911 TDTSQK
-1917 PATGMVNLDAAAVA
+1917 PAAGMVNLDAAAVA
-1931 AGEYTISLSDY
+1931 AGEYTISLSDC

-1970 DVHRLEF
+1970 NFHRLEF

-1983 QPLSAGLPMSIS
+1983 QPLSAGLPMGVS

-2006 GTTQT
+2006 GTAQT
-2011 EVLAELEAY
+2011 EILAELPAY
-2020 QGIYRFSELKKTQ
+2020 QGIYRFSELKKKQ
-2033 PVYTVKSTGTKQ
+2033 AVYTVKSTGTKQ

-2050 NAYSDSTACEQKT
+2050 KAYSDSTACEQKT

-2078 VEPQLIWTTCNS
+2078 VEPQLIWTTYNG
-2090 LIPGA
+2090 LIPEP

-2104 QEPVREGYTFGG
+2104 QEPVREGCTFGG

-2190 YVFCGWYDNAGYT
+2190 YEFCGWYDNAGYT

-2215 GDKICYGYFKDVQ
+2215 GDKTCYGYFKDVQ
-2228 KPKLAASVESD
+2228 KPKLAASVESN

-2252 IRMVLSYSD
+2252 IRIVLSYSD

-2288 TTVTKDYA
+2288 TTVPKDYA

-2412 MITARDHAGN
+2412 MITARDYAGN

-2522 AGADITVKAMD
+2522 AGADITVKAVD

-2547 HTHSAVLVQAVEPT
+2547 HTHRAVLVQAVEPT

-2570 YVCDCGRWYADSSCT
+2570 YICDCGRWYADSSCT

-2600 TETIDPA
+2600 
-2607 KEATCTQTGRTQGS
+2607 S
-2621 HCSVCGVVIK
+2621 F
-2631 AQTVTP
+2631 
-2637 ALGHHYS
+2637 S
-2644 GDYAYDAD
+2644 GDYVYDTD
-2652 GHWRVCSRCA
+2652 GHW
-2662 ALEEKHSHVYDND
+2662 K
-2675 KDAIC
+2675 
-2680 NDCGF
+2680 
-2685 ERTIK
+2685 
-2690 NPEPEK
+2690 
-2696 PDTYRVSYKLS
+2696 
-2707 LPDGSVYEPED
+2707 
-2718 SYKTYVHGQEL
+2718 
-2729 TMPVPSQEGYVFC
+2729 
-2742 GWYDN
+2742 
-2747 AGYTGTAYTKI
+2747 
-2758 GAEEYGDKTCYGYFK
+2758 
-2773 DVQKPEL
+2773 
-2780 AASVESNV
+2780 
-2788 SPNTK
+2788 
-2793 GWYSTD
+2793 
-2799 QIRMVLSYSDNK
+2799 
-2811 GVTGLY
+2811 
-2817 GKVDDG
+2817 
-2823 GYEEINGVITEGGT
+2823 
-2837 TVTKDY
+2837 
-2843 ACVEGWHT
+2843 
-2851 YTFKAVD
+2851 
-2858 AAGNETVTD
+2858 
-2867 AMTVKLDTI
+2867 
-2876 KPEMGEAAFNEGY
+2876 
-2889 KNLWNW
+2889 
-2895 LIRKDSLEI
+2895 
-2904 TIPVAEAG
+2904 
-2912 SGIESVDYELIR
+2912 
-2924 EDGSTTAGQASV
+2924 
-2936 KKASGENSAGY
+2936 
-2947 TAVIYINPDFK
+2947 
-2958 GKIKITARDYAGN
+2958 
-2971 VSDTKMIG
+2971 
-2979 TDGSGIH
+2979 
-2986 GIIVEDHA
+2986 
-2994 PEITFLVNGSE
+2994 
-3005 SPEKEYEKA
+3005 
-3014 PTVVVTVKDDKENAI
+3014 
-3029 SAGLASAAY
+3029 
-3038 QIGNSAECVL
+3038 
-3048 QEDFTTGIRTEVKF
+3048 
-3062 SIPEE
+3062 
-3067 KLPEAGAD
+3067 
-3075 ITVKAVDN
+3075 
-3083 AGNLAEKKITVRIH
+3083 
-3097 THRAVLVK
+3097 
-3105 AVEPTC
+3105 
-3111 LAEGNK
+3111 
-3117 AYYICDCG
+3117 
-3125 RWYADSSCTTE
+3125 
-3136 ITSKDVVLP
+3136 
-3145 AKGHTEAIDPAKEAT
+3145 
-3160 CMQTGLTQGSHCS
+3160 
-3173 DCGLVIKA
+3173 
-3181 QTVTPAL
+3181 
-3188 GHHYSGDY
+3188 
-3196 AYDADGHWRVCSRC
+3196 VCSRC

-3218 HVYDDDK
+3218 HVYDDDR
-3225 DAICNDCGFER
+3225 DTICNDCGFER
-3236 TIKNPEPEKPGGSG
+3236 TIKKPEPEKPGGGG
-3250 TETPSPTVQPEKPEN
+3250 TETPSPTVQPGKPEN
-3265 TPEKKLENTP
+3265 TP
-3275 EKKPEKKPENTT
+3275 

-3297 KPENTPDEQPDIGDV
+3297 KPENTPEKKPENTPEKKPENTPERKPENKPENTPENKLENTPENKPDEQPDIRDDV
-3312 LNVPEMTEDGKANTS
+3312 DVPEMTDDGKANTS

-3342 STALKIGEGTVTVT
+3342 STALKIGEGTVTVM

-3373 VVNAVL
+3373 VVRAVL
-3379 TPAQL
+3379 TPVQL

-3416 GIKEYRKEIPDLT
+3416 GIKEYRKEIPDLV

-3462 IPQKM
+3462 IPQKL

-3475 IVRSHEGEYT
+3475 IIRSHEGEYT

-3523 SLCHI
+3523 NLCHI

-3539 WLILIMAVLLIIF
+3539 WLILIMAVLLIVF

>member
-12 AARITA
+12 ATRITA

-30 DLAVFATANEGIK
+30 DLAVFAAANEGIK

-55 ESAAVQLLPVGAQE
+55 ESVAVQLLPVGAQE

-92 DVTQETEDSTKEN
+92 DVTQETEDSAKEN
-105 TESEEIQTPEKDTE
+105 TDTGESTASGEGTDTGE
-119 HGESTASGENTDT
+119 STASGEDTDTGESTALGENTDTGESTASGENTDT
-132 GESTASGESTDT
+132 GESTASGEDTDTGESMDSGESTDT
-144 GESTASGE
+144 GESMASGE

-157 ERTASEEN
+157 EGMDSGENTDTGDGMDSGENTDTGESTASEEN
-165 AGTEDDAAE
+165 AGTQDDAAK

-206 FDSSALGNHY
+206 FDSSVLGNHY

-285 EQLDAWLAENKTED
+285 EQLDAWLAENKTDD
-299 TENKEILSG
+299 TENKETLSG
-308 EEEERLAELIQRLK
+308 EEEERLAELIQRLE

-333 CMDLKCPYHYPETIQ
+333 CMDLKCPYHYPELIQ

-354 ELPELLTLEDLVED
+354 ELPELLTLENLVED

-384 GTDQPRRAPARA
+384 GTDQPRRAPAKA

-471 YLNDDIYLPMNQTNK
+471 YLNDDIYLPMDQTNQFK
-486 FNKNYNNETIG
+486 KKYNNETIG

-536 RIDWMQLVLDGGA
+536 RIDWMQLVLDGGV

-582 GNKEY
+582 GQKEY

-601 LDACFGKAKSQE
+601 LDACFGKAQSQE

-637 DTEAIN
+637 KTEEIK

-682 EDMLKIGIT
+682 EDMPKLGIT
-691 DVKVAD
+691 DVKVAA
-697 GATKTATVNKKYT
+697 GATMKATENKKYA
-710 FTINYKLKGSDKSF
+710 FTITYKLKGSDKS
-724 LYQVWVDNI
+724 LSYPVLVDNI
-733 DKTAPVIT
+733 DKAAPALT

-759 FGEALSVSDNHR
+759 FGEALSVADNRR
-771 LADKPL
+771 LAEKPL

-786 ALPGTKTISVKAS
+786 ALPGKKRIQVTAS
-799 DAAGNTTTH
+799 DAVGNTTTK
-808 NCVITVTAKPL
+808 NCEIMVAAKPL

-834 SFELKAV
+834 RFELKAV

-872 KTASVIKTKNGN
+872 KTASVITTKNGN

-910 KAKVYYSEAEK
+910 KEKVYYSEAGK

-958 EVYYRTVN
+958 VVYYRTVN

-1022 LYRVGVGGGTIDQT
+1022 LYRVGVGGGTIDQAH
-1036 RRSMQRT
+1036 RSMQRT
-1043 MPKDSSYTVDRSVYT
+1043 MPKDSNYTVDRSVYT
-1058 TEKTITH
+1058 TERSITH
-1065 VADTSGKNG
+1065 VAETSGTNG
-1074 KRIAD
+1074 KKIAD
-1079 TTNNQGGKATNVS
+1079 TTEKQGGKVTNVR
-1092 FLKNRYKDTNY
+1092 FLTNRYKESNY
-1103 HTSSSFPGY
+1103 NTSSSFSDY
-1112 YTDARQQE
+1112 YTDARQKE

-1135 RAYEDKD
+1135 KAYEFED

-1148 MGTEP
+1148 LGTEP
-1153 LEDRN
+1153 LEDIHYKIN
-1158 YDTKSKKADA
+1158 KYDA
-1168 AVAGVNGQLWAC
+1168 AVAGVRGQLWAC

-1185 AGKSAGTYYFPDTR
+1185 QQKAEGTYSFPDTR
-1199 TGGGEGSY
+1199 TGGGEGAG
-1207 YPKNSSG
+1207 YPLNSSG
-1214 TAYGYNGKT
+1214 TAHSYNSKT
-1223 WVKLVGVDQ
+1223 WVKLGVDQ

-1238 GATGDFDDVWYVDGL
+1238 GATGEGKDIWHVDGL
-1253 QSFVMVNDEKEPA
+1253 RSFVMVNDEKEPT

-1284 TVALVFDEIVDGQ
+1284 TVALVFDEIVDRQ

-1335 SLNSDTALKV
+1335 SLNSTDALKV
-1345 YSISNPGSIQD
+1345 NSISSIGSIKD

-1370 NTNIKVDATKPEL
+1370 NTNIKVDTTKPSL

-1398 TITATGADS
+1398 TITATGAAS
-1407 IRYAWTKDAAL
+1407 LQYAWTKDTAL
-1418 PGYGWQTI
+1418 PGYGWQTT

-1438 AGQTQTWYLHVLA
+1438 AGQTQIWYLHVLA

-1472 TNVSVRAGSTVASA
+1472 TNVSVRAGSAAASA
-1486 EAADVWKPGK
+1486 DAANVWKPDK

-1506 STGTKLTFGGPKKE
+1506 STGTTLTFDGPKKVE
-1520 VKGVTSSSGS
+1520 NDITSSRGS
-1530 VNLYVT
+1530 AYLYVT

-1560 KIDRKKPTVTLRS
+1560 KIDSKKPTVTLRS

-1578 ADTVYNELIIAVLP
+1578 ADTVYNELTIAVLP
-1592 EDTGGSGVAKVE
+1592 EDTGGSGLAKVE
-1604 YAWTNTTGTPST
+1604 YAWTNTAGTPSA
-1616 STWKT
+1616 SAWKT

-1629 YQAEYIAAETS
+1629 YQAEYTAAETS

-1651 DGAGNVSETVKSGP
+1651 DNAGNVSETVKSGP

-1671 AVGAALPSITVTGN
+1671 ATEAALPSITVTGN

-1724 TVGSCTVTKNGVYEF
+1724 TGGSCTVTKNGVYEF
-1739 MVMDKFGNSA
+1739 MVTDKFGNSA
-1749 AAEVLVTRIDNEAPK
+1749 ATEVLVTRIDNEAPK
-1764 LEALTAASDK
+1764 LESLTAAGSK
-1774 PGTIGLLGVTDNH
+1774 PGTIRLTGVTDDN

-1805 RTREY
+1805 KTREY
-1810 RMQGE
+1810 RMQEE
-1815 STWTTF
+1815 SRWTTF
-1821 TGDSFTV
+1821 TEDSFT
-1828 AKNGSYVVRLTDN
+1828 AKKNGSYVVRLTDN

-1866 VNGTR
+1866 VNGTL
-1871 NGTSGWYLDSNVSVK
+1871 NGTSGWYPDSDVSVK
-1886 LTFTDKAGAEGGT
+1886 LTFADEAGTEGGT
-1899 PSDVQSAAYQWV
+1899 PSGVQSAAYQWV
-1911 TDTSKK
+1911 TDTSQK
-1917 PATGMVNLDAAAVA
+1917 PITGMVNLDAAAVA
-1931 AGEYTISLSDY
+1931 AGEYTIPLSDY

-1950 KVTDRK
+1950 KVTDWK

-1977 TGPDKA
+1977 TGPNKA
-1983 QPLSAGLPMSIS
+1983 QPLSAGLLMNVS

-2006 GTTQT
+2006 GTVQT
-2011 EVLAELEAY
+2011 ELLAELPAY
-2020 QGIYRFSELKKTQ
+2020 QGIYRFSELKKKQ
-2033 PVYTVKSTGTKQ
+2033 AVYTVKSTGTKQ

-2050 NAYSDSTACEQKT
+2050 KAYSDSTACEQKT

-2068 ITFDSQGGSS
+2068 ITFDSQGGSR
-2078 VEPQLIWTTCNS
+2078 VEPQLIWTTYNS

-2116 WYRDAEC
+2116 WYEDAEC

-2131 GTQSQV
+2131 DTQSQLV
-2137 MTDTTLFAKWIPNS
+2137 TDTTLFAKWIPNS

-2156 KLSLPDGSVY
+2156 NLSLPDGSVY
-2166 EPEDMYKTYV
+2166 EPENSYKSYV

-2190 YVFCGWYDNAGYT
+2190 YEFCGWYDNAGYT

-2215 GDKICYGYFKDVQ
+2215 GDKTCYGYFKDVQ
-2228 KPKLAASVESD
+2228 KPELAVSVESN
-2239 VSPNTKGWYNTDQ
+2239 VSPNTKGWYSTDQ
-2252 IRMVLSYSD
+2252 IRIALSYSD

-2321 TVKLDTIKPVIGD
+2321 TIKLDTIKPVMGE

-2353 LEITIPVAE
+2353 LEITVPVEE
-2362 AGSGIESVEY
+2362 AGSGIESVDYE
-2372 KLIPE
+2372 LIPE
-2377 DSSTAGQPS
+2377 DGSTTAGRAS

-2391 VENRAGYKAVIYI
+2391 GENSAGYTAVIYI

-2412 MITARDHAGN
+2412 KITAKDHAGN

-2443 HAPEITFLV
+2443 HAPEITFSV

-2458 EKEYEKAPTVIVTV
+2458 EEEYEKAPTVDVTV
-2472 KDDKENAI
+2472 KDDKENVI
-2480 SAGLASAAY
+2480 SAGLASVAY

-2504 TSIRTEV
+2504 TGIRTEV
-2511 KFSIPT
+2511 KFSIPK

-2522 AGADITVKAMD
+2522 AGADITVKAVD

-2547 HTHSAVLVQAVEPT
+2547 HTHRAVLVKAVEPT
-2561 CLAKGNKAY
+2561 CLTAGNKAY

-2600 TETIDPA
+2600 
-2607 KEATCTQTGRTQGS
+2607 S
-2621 HCSVCGVVIK
+2621 F
-2631 AQTVTP
+2631 
-2637 ALGHHYS
+2637 S
-2644 GDYAYDAD
+2644 GDY
-2652 GHWRVCSRCA
+2652 V
-2662 ALEEKHSHVYDND
+2662 
-2675 KDAIC
+2675 
-2680 NDCGF
+2680 
-2685 ERTIK
+2685 
-2690 NPEPEK
+2690 
-2696 PDTYRVSYKLS
+2696 
-2707 LPDGSVYEPED
+2707 
-2718 SYKTYVHGQEL
+2718 
-2729 TMPVPSQEGYVFC
+2729 
-2742 GWYDN
+2742 
-2747 AGYTGTAYTKI
+2747 
-2758 GAEEYGDKTCYGYFK
+2758 
-2773 DVQKPEL
+2773 
-2780 AASVESNV
+2780 
-2788 SPNTK
+2788 
-2793 GWYSTD
+2793 
-2799 QIRMVLSYSDNK
+2799 
-2811 GVTGLY
+2811 
-2817 GKVDDG
+2817 
-2823 GYEEINGVITEGGT
+2823 
-2837 TVTKDY
+2837 
-2843 ACVEGWHT
+2843 
-2851 YTFKAVD
+2851 
-2858 AAGNETVTD
+2858 
-2867 AMTVKLDTI
+2867 
-2876 KPEMGEAAFNEGY
+2876 
-2889 KNLWNW
+2889 
-2895 LIRKDSLEI
+2895 
-2904 TIPVAEAG
+2904 
-2912 SGIESVDYELIR
+2912 
-2924 EDGSTTAGQASV
+2924 
-2936 KKASGENSAGY
+2936 
-2947 TAVIYINPDFK
+2947 
-2958 GKIKITARDYAGN
+2958 
-2971 VSDTKMIG
+2971 
-2979 TDGSGIH
+2979 
-2986 GIIVEDHA
+2986 
-2994 PEITFLVNGSE
+2994 
-3005 SPEKEYEKA
+3005 
-3014 PTVVVTVKDDKENAI
+3014 
-3029 SAGLASAAY
+3029 
-3038 QIGNSAECVL
+3038 
-3048 QEDFTTGIRTEVKF
+3048 
-3062 SIPEE
+3062 
-3067 KLPEAGAD
+3067 
-3075 ITVKAVDN
+3075 
-3083 AGNLAEKKITVRIH
+3083 
-3097 THRAVLVK
+3097 
-3105 AVEPTC
+3105 
-3111 LAEGNK
+3111 
-3117 AYYICDCG
+3117 
-3125 RWYADSSCTTE
+3125 
-3136 ITSKDVVLP
+3136 
-3145 AKGHTEAIDPAKEAT
+3145 
-3160 CMQTGLTQGSHCS
+3160 
-3173 DCGLVIKA
+3173 
-3181 QTVTPAL
+3181 
-3188 GHHYSGDY
+3188 
-3196 AYDADGHWRVCSRC
+3196 YDADGHWRVCSRC

-3218 HVYDDDK
+3218 HVYDDDR
-3225 DAICNDCGFER
+3225 DTICNDCGFER
-3236 TIKNPEPEKPGGSG
+3236 TIKNPEPEKPGGGG

-3265 TPEKKLENTP
+3265 TPENKPGNTPENKPENTP
-3275 EKKPEKKPENTT
+3275 EKKPENTPEKKPENTPERKPENT
-3287 EKKPENTPEN
+3287 PENKPENTPEN

-3342 STALKIGEGTVTVT
+3342 STALKIGEGTVTVM

-3373 VVNAVL
+3373 VVRAVL

-3416 GIKEYRKEIPDLT
+3416 GIKEYRKEIPDLV

-3449 VTGTVEP
+3449 VTGTAEP

-3475 IVRSHEGEYT
+3475 IIRSHEGEYT

>member
-1 MKIHKLKAGEK
+1 MVIIMKIHMLKDREK
-12 AARITA
+12 VMRGTA
-18 LVLTAA
+18 LVLAAA

-30 DLAVFATANEGIK
+30 DLTVFATNGKKIK
-43 TQEVITGFGELD
+43 TQEVITGFAELD
-55 ESAAVQLLPVGAQE
+55 KSVAVQLLPVGALE

-78 TVMLETDSV
+78 TVTVDTKSV
-87 EESTG
+87 EESVG
-92 DVTQETEDSTKEN
+92 DVTQKTENPTKED
-105 TESEEIQTPEKDTE
+105 TESEEIQTPEKGTE
-119 HGESTASGENTDT
+119 HEESTDSGENPDT
-132 GESTASGESTDT
+132 GESIDSGESAETEENTDSGEGTGTGESTDSGESAGT
-144 GESTASGE
+144 GESIDSG
-152 STDTG
+152 
-157 ERTASEEN
+157 EN
-165 AGTEDDAAE
+165 AGPEERKGTEEDAAE
-174 EEQPAPVETIP
+174 EVYAVVEEQPVAKAYTAEEEQPPEEEGAAEEVSPAPVETIP

-197 TWENNTADS
+197 TWEHNRADS
-206 FDSSALGNHY
+206 FDSSTLGNHY
-216 VYIPVIP
+216 VYTPVIP

-235 QISVTIAAIGGQEL
+235 QISVTIAAIGGQGP

-262 LTYLSTGVENKEII
+262 LTYLSTGVVNKEII
-276 DPEQLAEAR
+276 DREQLTEAR
-285 EQLDAWLAENKTED
+285 EQLDSWLAENQTDD
-299 TENKEILSG
+299 TENKETLSG
-308 EEEERLAELIQRLK
+308 EEKERLAELIRRLE

-333 CMDLKCPYHYPETIQ
+333 CMDLECPYHYPEMIQ

-378 MPAAAW
+378 LPAAVW
-384 GTDQPRRAPARA
+384 DTDQPLRAPAKA
-396 PALTPHPQTLMVTE
+396 PALTPHPQTLMVTT

-418 GKADGDIDESMGC
+418 GKADGDIDENMGF

-461 DEDDGETDYV
+461 DEDYGETDYV
-471 YLNDDIYLPMNQTNK
+471 YLNDDIYLPMDQTNQ
-486 FNKNYNNETIG
+486 FNKKYNNETIG
-497 YLSGTDNTWNTT
+497 YLSGTDNTWNTS

-521 KNVISVTVAPRSWIV
+521 KNVISVTVAPPTWIV

-549 ADPNI
+549 ADPDI

-601 LDACFGKAKSQE
+601 LDACFGKAQSQE

-637 DTEAIN
+637 DTEAIK

-649 FYFNQGVGLGPK
+649 FYFNQGMGLGPK

-682 EDMLKIGIT
+682 EDMPKLGIT
-691 DVKVAD
+691 DVKVAA

-724 LYQVWVDNI
+724 LYPVWVDNI

-741 YTPVTV
+741 YAPVTV

-786 ALPGTKTISVKAS
+786 ALPGKKTIQVTAS
-799 DAAGNTTTH
+799 DAAGNTTTKK
-808 NCVITVTAKPL
+808 CEITVTAKPL

-834 SFELKAV
+834 SFDLKAV

-859 MPTPTLDFHNGSV
+859 MPAPTLDFHNGSA
-872 KTASVIKTKNGN
+872 KTASVITAKNGN
-884 LIAKATG
+884 LTAKATG

-901 AYAKVTSDG
+901 AYAKVTAAG
-910 KAKVYYSEAEK
+910 KEKVYYSEAGK

-940 NGKATF
+940 NGKAIF
-946 TITRSNGTDKYQ
+946 TITRSHGTDKAQ
-958 EVYYRTVN
+958 TVYCRTVN
-966 GSAVGGTHFTHT
+966 GSAVGGTHFTHIQPSP
-978 EGAVYFA
+978 VYFK

-995 TELGVTEPYQS
+995 TELGVTNAYQG

-1022 LYRVGVGGGTIDQT
+1022 IYRVTGGGTIDQT
-1036 RRSMQRT
+1036 RRSMLRT

-1065 VADTSGKNG
+1065 VAETSGKNG
-1074 KRIAD
+1074 NRIAD
-1079 TTNNQGGKATNVS
+1079 TNQNQGGKRTNVS
-1092 FLKNRYKDTNY
+1092 FLKNRYNDTNY
-1103 HTSSSFPGY
+1103 HTSSSFSGY

-1120 YLKSTAGGWYYRYVL
+1120 YLRSTAGGWYYRYVL
-1135 RAYEDKD
+1135 KAYELKD

-1153 LEDRN
+1153 LEDKN
-1158 YDTKSKKADA
+1158 YDISNEKA
-1168 AVAGVNGQLWAC
+1168 AVAGVKGQLWAC

-1185 AGKSAGTYYFPDTR
+1185 VKDPAGTYYFPNTR
-1199 TGGGEGSY
+1199 TGGGEGAG
-1207 YPKNSSG
+1207 YPLNSSG
-1214 TAYGYNGKT
+1214 TTHGYNGKT
-1223 WVKLVGVDQ
+1223 WVKLGVDQ

-1238 GATGDFDDVWYVDGL
+1238 GATGADDDVWYVDGL

-1284 TVALVFDEIVDGQ
+1284 TVALVFDEIVDSQ

-1326 FTGKVSSAV
+1326 FTGTVSSTV

-1345 YSISNPGSIQD
+1345 NSISNLSSIKD

-1383 TVKADT
+1383 TVRADT

-1407 IRYAWTKDAAL
+1407 IQYAWTTGTAL
-1418 PGYGWQTI
+1418 PSYGWQTI
-1426 TSGTQLTESRGT
+1426 KSGTQLTESRGT

-1451 TAASGASTHQY
+1451 TAASGASTHECL
-1462 QAFTFMNPAI
+1462 AFPFMNPAI
-1472 TNVSVRAGSTVASA
+1472 TDVSVRAGSAAASA
-1486 EAADVWKPGK
+1486 DAADVWKPGK
-1496 YIVAQYAGAQ
+1496 YIVVQYAGAQ
-1506 STGTKLTFGGPKKE
+1506 KTGTKLTYDGPKKVE
-1520 VKGVTSSSGS
+1520 NDITSSRGS
-1530 VNLYVT
+1530 AYLYVT

-1545 TDTYGNVIS
+1545 TDSYGNVIS
-1554 KTIEVK
+1554 KTIEVR
-1560 KIDRKKPTVTLRS
+1560 KIDSKKPTVTLRS

-1604 YAWTNTTGTPST
+1604 YAWTNTAGAPSA
-1616 STWKT
+1616 WNT

-1629 YQAEYIAAETS
+1629 YQAQYTAAETS

-1671 AVGAALPSITVTGN
+1671 ATAAALPSITVTGN
-1685 PSSWTKSATLTWKAR
+1685 PSSWTKSATLTWKAAK
-1700 QGSGTGA
+1700 GSGIGA

-1715 PKGTVTENM
+1715 PNGTVTENM

-1739 MVMDKFGNSA
+1739 MVMDKFGNSM

-1774 PGTIGLLGVTDNH
+1774 PGTIRLTGVTDDH
-1787 TAVYDQKG
+1787 TAVYDKKG

-1800 RGSGI
+1800 QGSGI

-1815 STWTTF
+1815 STWTAF
-1821 TGDSFTV
+1821 TGDSFSV
-1828 AKNGSYVVRLTDN
+1828 SKNGRYEVRLTDN

-1899 PSDVQSAAYQWV
+1899 PSGVQSAAYQWV
-1911 TDTSKK
+1911 TDTFQK
-1917 PATGMVNLDAAAVA
+1917 PVTGMVNLDAAAVA

-1950 KVTDRK
+1950 KVTDQK
-1956 GNVRDGFSEQIKKD
+1956 GNVRDGFSDQIKKD
-1970 DVHRLEF
+1970 DIHRLEF

-2006 GTTQT
+2006 GTAQT
-2011 EVLAELEAY
+2011 EVLAELSAY

-2033 PVYTVKSTGTKQ
+2033 PVYTVNSTGTKQ

-2050 NAYSDSTACEQKT
+2050 KAYSDSTACEQKT

-2068 ITFDSQGGSS
+2068 ITFDSRGGSS
-2078 VEPQLIWTTCNS
+2078 VEPQLIWTTYNG
-2090 LIPGA
+2090 LIPGSD
-2095 AVQCAVTEP
+2095 VQCAVTEP

-2116 WYRDAEC
+2116 WYEDAEC

-2131 GTQSQV
+2131 NTQSQV
-2137 MTDTTLFAKWIPNS
+2137 MTDKTLFAKWIPNS

-2156 KLSLPDGSVY
+2156 NLSLPDGSVY

-2176 HGQELTM
+2176 HGQELAM
-2183 PVPSQEG
+2183 PVPSQDG
-2190 YVFCGWYDNAGYT
+2190 YAFCGWYDNAGYT
-2203 GTAYTKIGAEEY
+2203 GTAYTKIGAAEY
-2215 GDKICYGYFKDVQ
+2215 GDKTCYGYFQDVQ
-2228 KPKLAASVESD
+2228 KPKLAASVESN

-2252 IRMVLSYSD
+2252 IRIVLSYSD
-2261 NKGVTG
+2261 NKGVKS

-2276 YEEIPGVITEGG
+2276 YEEIPGVITKGG
-2288 TTVTKDYA
+2288 TTVTKEYA

-2314 ETVTEAL
+2314 ETVTDAL

-2353 LEITIPVAE
+2353 LEITVPVE
-2362 AGSGIESVEY
+2362 EMGSGIESVEY

-2377 DSSTAGQPS
+2377 DGSTAGQPS

-2422 VSDTKMIG
+2422 ASDTKMIG

-2443 HAPEITFLV
+2443 NAPEITFLV
-2452 NGSESP
+2452 NGSESLA
-2458 EKEYEKAPTVIVTV
+2458 EEYEKAPTVVVAV
-2472 KDDKENAI
+2472 KDDENNVI
-2480 SAGLASAAY
+2480 SAGLASVAY
-2489 QIGNSAECVLQEDFT
+2489 QIGNSAECVVQEDFT

-2511 KFSIPT
+2511 KFSIPE

-2522 AGADITVKAMD
+2522 AGADITVKAVD

-2547 HTHSAVLVQAVEPT
+2547 HTHRAVLVKAVEPT
-2561 CLAKGNKAY
+2561 CLAEGNKAY
-2570 YVCDCGRWYADSSCT
+2570 YVCDCGRWYADSSCM
-2585 TEITSQDVVLPAKGH
+2585 TEITLQDVVLPAKGH

-2607 KEATCTQTGRTQGS
+2607 KEATCMQTGRTQGS

-2662 ALEEKHSHVYDND
+2662 ALEEKHSHVYDDD
-2675 KDAIC
+2675 KDTIC

-2690 NPEPEK
+2690 
-2696 PDTYRVSYKLS
+2696 
-2707 LPDGSVYEPED
+2707 
-2718 SYKTYVHGQEL
+2718 
-2729 TMPVPSQEGYVFC
+2729 
-2742 GWYDN
+2742 
-2747 AGYTGTAYTKI
+2747 
-2758 GAEEYGDKTCYGYFK
+2758 
-2773 DVQKPEL
+2773 KPE
-2780 AASVESNV
+2780 
-2788 SPNTK
+2788 
-2793 GWYSTD
+2793 
-2799 QIRMVLSYSDNK
+2799 
-2811 GVTGLY
+2811 
-2817 GKVDDG
+2817 
-2823 GYEEINGVITEGGT
+2823 
-2837 TVTKDY
+2837 
-2843 ACVEGWHT
+2843 
-2851 YTFKAVD
+2851 
-2858 AAGNETVTD
+2858 
-2867 AMTVKLDTI
+2867 
-2876 KPEMGEAAFNEGY
+2876 
-2889 KNLWNW
+2889 
-2895 LIRKDSLEI
+2895 
-2904 TIPVAEAG
+2904 
-2912 SGIESVDYELIR
+2912 
-2924 EDGSTTAGQASV
+2924 
-2936 KKASGENSAGY
+2936 
-2947 TAVIYINPDFK
+2947 
-2958 GKIKITARDYAGN
+2958 
-2971 VSDTKMIG
+2971 
-2979 TDGSGIH
+2979 
-2986 GIIVEDHA
+2986 
-2994 PEITFLVNGSE
+2994 
-3005 SPEKEYEKA
+3005 
-3014 PTVVVTVKDDKENAI
+3014 
-3029 SAGLASAAY
+3029 
-3038 QIGNSAECVL
+3038 
-3048 QEDFTTGIRTEVKF
+3048 
-3062 SIPEE
+3062 
-3067 KLPEAGAD
+3067 
-3075 ITVKAVDN
+3075 
-3083 AGNLAEKKITVRIH
+3083 
-3097 THRAVLVK
+3097 
-3105 AVEPTC
+3105 
-3111 LAEGNK
+3111 
-3117 AYYICDCG
+3117 
-3125 RWYADSSCTTE
+3125 
-3136 ITSKDVVLP
+3136 
-3145 AKGHTEAIDPAKEAT
+3145 
-3160 CMQTGLTQGSHCS
+3160 
-3173 DCGLVIKA
+3173 
-3181 QTVTPAL
+3181 
-3188 GHHYSGDY
+3188 
-3196 AYDADGHWRVCSRC
+3196 
-3210 AALEEKHS
+3210 
-3218 HVYDDDK
+3218 
-3225 DAICNDCGFER
+3225 
-3236 TIKNPEPEKPGGSG
+3236 
-3250 TETPSPTVQPEKPEN
+3250 
-3265 TPEKKLENTP
+3265 
-3275 EKKPEKKPENTT
+3275 
-3287 EKKPENTPEN
+3287 PEN
-3297 KPENTPDEQPDIGDV
+3297 KPESKPENKPESKPENKPESKPENKPESKPENQPENKPESKPENKPESKPENKLESKPENKPQSKPENKPESKPENQPENKPADSPDISGQPDIGDV
-3312 LNVPEMTEDGKANTS
+3312 LNVPEMTDGGKVDTS
-3327 GEAVPTGNVKGMADT
+3327 GEAVPTGNVQGMADT
-3342 STALKIGEGTVTVT
+3342 STALELGNGTVRVT

-3373 VVNAVL
+3373 VVRAVL
-3379 TPAQL
+3379 TPVQL
-3384 KSAAAGEN
+3384 QSVAAGEN

-3397 EVKDIS
+3397 DVKDIS
-3403 GNVPEKDKSAIEN
+3403 GNVPKKDKSTIEN
-3416 GIKEYRKEIPDLT
+3416 GIKEYRKEMPDLI
-3429 LGMYVDISLFV
+3429 LGMYVDISLFM

-3449 VTGTVEP
+3449 VTGTEEP
-3456 VEVVIG
+3456 IEVVIG
-3462 IPQKM
+3462 IPLKL
-3467 QSIDREFF
+3467 QSTDREFF
-3475 IVRSHEGEYT
+3475 IIRSHEGEYT

-3511 KQVSRTPQAGKC
+3511 KHVSQTPQAGKC

-3539 WLILIMAVLLIIF
+3539 WLILIMAVLLIVW
-3552 RVIRR
+3552 RVVRR
-3557 NRNVRENQKP
+3557 NRNVGEKRKFLF

>member
-30 DLAVFATANEGIK
+30 DLAVFATADEEIK

-55 ESAAVQLLPVGAQE
+55 ESVAVQLLPVGAQE
-69 SEIVFPDTL
+69 SEIVFPDNL
-78 TVMLETDSV
+78 TVMLETNSV

-105 TESEEIQTPEKDTE
+105 TEAEKIQTPEKDTE
-119 HGESTASGENTDT
+119 HGESTASGE
-132 GESTASGESTDT
+132 STDT
-144 GESTASGE
+144 GESTAS
-152 STDTG
+152 
-157 ERTASEEN
+157 EEN
-165 AGTEDDAAE
+165 AGTEEDAAE
-174 EEQPAPVETIP
+174 GEQPEVEETIP
-185 PVKSTR
+185 PVKSMR

-206 FDSSALGNHY
+206 FDSSVLGNHY

-223 EEYRVADGVSLP
+223 EEYRAADGVSLP

-276 DPEQLAEAR
+276 DRKQLAEAR
-285 EQLDAWLAENKTED
+285 EQLDTWLTEK
-299 TENKEILSG
+299 KEALSG
-308 EEEERLAELIQRLK
+308 EEEERLAELIRRLE

-333 CMDLKCPYHYPETIQ
+333 CMDLKCPYHYPEMIQ
-348 QRMAED
+348 QRMSED

-378 MPAAAW
+378 LPAAVW
-384 GTDQPRRAPARA
+384 DTDQPRRAPAKA
-396 PALTPHPQTLMVTE
+396 PALTPHPQTLMVTN

-418 GKADGDIDESMGC
+418 GKADGDIDESMGF

-450 SAYLAVKAYDV
+450 SAYLAIKAYDV

-497 YLSGTDNTWNTT
+497 YLSGTNNTWNTT

-521 KNVISVTVAPRSWIV
+521 KNVISVTVAPKTWIV

-620 LDSPS
+620 LNSPG

-637 DTEAIN
+637 DTEAIK

-682 EDMLKIGIT
+682 EDMPKIGIT
-691 DVKVAD
+691 DVKVAA
-697 GATKTATVNKKYT
+697 GATKTATENKKYI
-710 FTINYKLKGSDKSF
+710 FTITYKLKGSDKS
-724 LYQVWVDNI
+724 LSYPVWVDNI
-733 DKTAPVIT
+733 DKTAPVLT

-759 FGEALSVSDNHR
+759 FGEALSASDNRR

-777 TYTIPKDIA
+777 TYTIPKDVA
-786 ALPGTKTISVKAS
+786 ALPGKKTIRVTAS
-799 DAAGNTTTH
+799 DAVGNTTTK
-808 NCVITVTAKPL
+808 NCEIIVTAKPL

-834 SFELKAV
+834 SFNLKAV

-859 MPTPTLDFHNGSV
+859 MPAPTLEFHNGSA
-872 KTASVIKTKNGN
+872 KTASVITAKNGN
-884 LIAKATG
+884 LNVKATG
-891 LTSGVEYYAR
+891 LNAGVEYYAR

-910 KAKVYYSEAEK
+910 KEKVYYSEAGK

-946 TITRSNGTDKYQ
+946 TITRSHGTDKAQ
-958 EVYYRTVN
+958 TVYCRTVN
-966 GSAVGGTHFTHT
+966 GSAVGGTHFNHIQQSP
-978 EGAVYFA
+978 VYFK

-995 TELGVTEPYQS
+995 TELGVTNAY
-1006 KAGTKYSNADR
+1006 KGKVGTKYSNADR

-1022 LYRVGVGGGTIDQT
+1022 IYRVTGGGGIDQA
-1036 RRSMQRT
+1036 RRSMPRT

-1065 VADTSGKNG
+1065 VADTSGKKG
-1074 KRIAD
+1074 ERIAD
-1079 TTNNQGGKATNVS
+1079 TNQNQGGKRTNVS
-1092 FLKNRYKDTNY
+1092 FLKNRYNDTNY
-1103 HTSSSFPGY
+1103 YTSSSFSGF

-1120 YLKSTAGGWYYRYVL
+1120 YLRSTAGGWYYRYVL
-1135 RAYEDKD
+1135 RAYEDID

-1148 MGTEP
+1148 LGTEP
-1153 LEDRN
+1153 LENIN
-1158 YDTKSKKADA
+1158 YDISSESA

-1185 AGKSAGTYYFPDTR
+1185 AKKTAGTYYFPDTR
-1199 TGGGEGSY
+1199 TGGGEGKY

-1214 TAYGYNGKT
+1214 TTHGYNGKT
-1223 WVKLVGVDQ
+1223 WVKLGVDQ
-1232 TCYAYF
+1232 ICYAYF
-1238 GATGDFDDVWYVDGL
+1238 GATGADTDEWYVDGL
-1253 QSFVMVNDEKEPA
+1253 QSFVMVNDEKEPE

-1284 TVALVFDEIVDGQ
+1284 TVALVFDEIVDRQ

-1326 FTGKVSSAV
+1326 FTGKVASAV
-1335 SLNSDTALKV
+1335 SLNSTDALKV
-1345 YSISNPGSIQD
+1345 NSISSIGSIKD

-1370 NTNIKVDATKPEL
+1370 NTNIQVDATKPVL
-1383 TVKADT
+1383 NVRADT

-1398 TITATGADS
+1398 TITATGAAS
-1407 IRYAWTKDAAL
+1407 IQYAWTKDTAL

-1472 TNVSVRAGSTVASA
+1472 TDVSVRAGRTAASA
-1486 EAADVWKPGK
+1486 DAANVWKSGK
-1496 YIVAQYAGAQ
+1496 YIVVQYAGVQ
-1506 STGTKLTFGGPKKE
+1506 STGTTLTFDGPKKVE
-1520 VKGVTSSSGS
+1520 NDITSSSGS
-1530 VNLYVT
+1530 AYLYVT

-1545 TDTYGNVIS
+1545 TDAYGNVIS
-1554 KTIEVK
+1554 RTIEVK

-1578 ADTVYNELIIAVLP
+1578 EDRVYNELTIAVLP

-1604 YAWTNTTGTPST
+1604 YAWTNTTGTPSP

-1629 YQAEYIAAETS
+1629 YQAQYTAAETT

-1651 DGAGNVSETVKSGP
+1651 DKAGNVSETVKSGP

-1671 AVGAALPSITVTGN
+1671 AVAAALPSITVTGN
-1685 PSSWTKSATLTWKAR
+1685 PSSWTKNATLTWKAR

-1715 PKGTVTENM
+1715 PKGIVTENM
-1724 TVGSCTVTKNGVYEF
+1724 TGGSCTVTKNGVYEF

-1749 AAEVLVTRIDNEAPK
+1749 AAEVLVTKIDNEAPK
-1764 LEALTAASDK
+1764 LESLTAAGGK
-1774 PGTIGLLGVTDNH
+1774 PGTIELIGLTDDN

-1795 NITGY
+1795 NLTGY
-1800 RGSGI
+1800 GGSGI

-1821 TGDSFTV
+1821 TGNSFTV
-1828 AKNGSYVVRLTDN
+1828 KKNGSYVVRLTDN

-1857 VTAPTVSCT
+1857 VTAPTVGCR

-1886 LTFTDKAGAEGGT
+1886 LTFADKAGAEGGT
-1899 PSDVQSAAYQWV
+1899 PSGVQSAAYQWV
-1911 TDTSKK
+1911 TDTSQK
-1917 PATGMVNLDAAAVA
+1917 PVTGMVDLDAAAVA

-1950 KVTDRK
+1950 KVTDQK

-1970 DVHRLEF
+1970 DIHHLEF
-1977 TGPDKA
+1977 IGPDKA
-1983 QPLSAGLPMSIS
+1983 QPLSAGLPMDVS

-2006 GTTQT
+2006 GTVQT

-2020 QGIYRFSELKKTQ
+2020 QGIYRLSELKEKQ
-2033 PVYTVKSTGTKQ
+2033 AVYTVNSTGTKQ

-2050 NAYSDSTACEQKT
+2050 KAYSDSTACEQKT

-2078 VEPQLIWTTCNS
+2078 VEPQLIWTTYNS

-2104 QEPVREGYTFGG
+2104 QKPVREGYTFGG

-2123 TDSRKFDF
+2123 TDIQKFNF
-2131 GTQSQV
+2131 ETQSQL
-2137 MTDTTLFAKWIPNS
+2137 MTDTTLFAKWIPNA
-2151 YRVYY
+2151 YRVSYN
-2156 KLSLPDGSVY
+2156 LSLPDGSVY
-2166 EPEDMYKTYV
+2166 EPEDIYKSYV

-2203 GTAYTKIGAEEY
+2203 GTAYTKIGAAEY
-2215 GDKICYGYFKDVQ
+2215 GDKTCYGYFKDVQ
-2228 KPKLAASVESD
+2228 KPKLAASVKSN

-2252 IRMVLSYSD
+2252 IRIVLSYSD
-2261 NKGVTG
+2261 NKGVKS
-2267 LYGKVDDGG
+2267 LYGRVDDGV
-2276 YEEIPGVITEGG
+2276 YEEINGVITEGG
-2288 TTVTKDYA
+2288 TTTTKDYA
-2296 CVEGTHT
+2296 CVEGCHT

-2314 ETVTEAL
+2314 ETVTDTM
-2321 TVKLDTIKPVIGD
+2321 TVKIDTIKPVIGD

-2353 LEITIPVAE
+2353 LEITIPVE
-2362 AGSGIESVEY
+2362 ETGSGIESVEY

-2522 AGADITVKAMD
+2522 AGADITVKAVD

-2600 TETIDPA
+2600 
-2607 KEATCTQTGRTQGS
+2607 S
-2621 HCSVCGVVIK
+2621 F
-2631 AQTVTP
+2631 
-2637 ALGHHYS
+2637 S
-2644 GDYAYDAD
+2644 GDYVYDTD
-2652 GHWRVCSRCA
+2652 GHWKVCSRCD
-2662 ALEEKHSHVYDND
+2662 ALGKKLSHVYDD
-2675 KDAIC
+2675 DRDTIC

-2685 ERTIK
+2685 DRTIK
-2690 NPEPEK
+2690 K
-2696 PDTYRVSYKLS
+2696 
-2707 LPDGSVYEPED
+2707 
-2718 SYKTYVHGQEL
+2718 
-2729 TMPVPSQEGYVFC
+2729 
-2742 GWYDN
+2742 
-2747 AGYTGTAYTKI
+2747 
-2758 GAEEYGDKTCYGYFK
+2758 
-2773 DVQKPEL
+2773 
-2780 AASVESNV
+2780 
-2788 SPNTK
+2788 
-2793 GWYSTD
+2793 
-2799 QIRMVLSYSDNK
+2799 
-2811 GVTGLY
+2811 
-2817 GKVDDG
+2817 
-2823 GYEEINGVITEGGT
+2823 
-2837 TVTKDY
+2837 
-2843 ACVEGWHT
+2843 
-2851 YTFKAVD
+2851 
-2858 AAGNETVTD
+2858 
-2867 AMTVKLDTI
+2867 
-2876 KPEMGEAAFNEGY
+2876 
-2889 KNLWNW
+2889 
-2895 LIRKDSLEI
+2895 
-2904 TIPVAEAG
+2904 
-2912 SGIESVDYELIR
+2912 
-2924 EDGSTTAGQASV
+2924 
-2936 KKASGENSAGY
+2936 
-2947 TAVIYINPDFK
+2947 
-2958 GKIKITARDYAGN
+2958 
-2971 VSDTKMIG
+2971 
-2979 TDGSGIH
+2979 
-2986 GIIVEDHA
+2986 
-2994 PEITFLVNGSE
+2994 
-3005 SPEKEYEKA
+3005 
-3014 PTVVVTVKDDKENAI
+3014 
-3029 SAGLASAAY
+3029 
-3038 QIGNSAECVL
+3038 
-3048 QEDFTTGIRTEVKF
+3048 
-3062 SIPEE
+3062 
-3067 KLPEAGAD
+3067 
-3075 ITVKAVDN
+3075 
-3083 AGNLAEKKITVRIH
+3083 
-3097 THRAVLVK
+3097 
-3105 AVEPTC
+3105 
-3111 LAEGNK
+3111 
-3117 AYYICDCG
+3117 
-3125 RWYADSSCTTE
+3125 
-3136 ITSKDVVLP
+3136 
-3145 AKGHTEAIDPAKEAT
+3145 
-3160 CMQTGLTQGSHCS
+3160 
-3173 DCGLVIKA
+3173 
-3181 QTVTPAL
+3181 
-3188 GHHYSGDY
+3188 
-3196 AYDADGHWRVCSRC
+3196 
-3210 AALEEKHS
+3210 
-3218 HVYDDDK
+3218 
-3225 DAICNDCGFER
+3225 
-3236 TIKNPEPEKPGGSG
+3236 PEPEKPGGGG
-3250 TETPSPTVQPEKPEN
+3250 TETPLPPAQPEKTEN
-3265 TPEKKLENTP
+3265 I
-3275 EKKPEKKPENTT
+3275 
-3287 EKKPENTPEN
+3287 PEN
-3297 KPENTPDEQPDIGDV
+3297 KPENRPENKPAGSPDISGSLEKPADKPGISEQPGIKDI
-3312 LNVPEMTEDGKANTS
+3312 LPVPEMTAGGKVDTS

-3342 STALKIGEGTVTVT
+3342 SSALKIGEGTVTVM

-3373 VVNAVL
+3373 VVSAVL

-3384 KSAAAGEN
+3384 QSAAAGEN

-3403 GNVPEKDKSAIEN
+3403 GNVPEKDKSVIEN
-3416 GIKEYRKEIPDLT
+3416 GIKEYHKEMPDLV
-3429 LGMYVDISLFV
+3429 LGMYIDISLFV

-3456 VEVVIG
+3456 IEVVIG
-3462 IPQKM
+3462 IPQKL
-3467 QSIDREFF
+3467 QSIAREFF
-3475 IVRSHEGEYT
+3475 IIRSHEGEYT
-3485 LLTDMDD
+3485 LLTDVDD

-3511 KQVSRTPQAGKC
+3511 KQVSQTPQAAKC

-3539 WLILIMAVLLIIF
+3539 WLILIMAVLLIVF

-3557 NRNVRENQKP
+3557 KRSFAGRN

>member
-1 MKIHKLKAGEK
+1 MKIHKLKAREK

-30 DLAVFATANEGIK
+30 DLAVFATSNEGIK
-43 TQEVITGFGELD
+43 TQEVITGFGALD

-87 EESTG
+87 EESTR

-105 TESEEIQTPEKDTE
+105 TEAEEIQTPEKDTE
-119 HGESTASGENTDT
+119 HGESTASGE
-132 GESTASGESTDT
+132 STDT
-144 GESTASGE
+144 GESTAS
-152 STDTG
+152 
-157 ERTASEEN
+157 EEN
-165 AGTEDDAAE
+165 AGTEEDAAE
-174 EEQPAPVETIP
+174 EEQPAEEETIP
-185 PVKSTR
+185 PVKSMR

-206 FDSSALGNHY
+206 FDSSVLGNHY

-235 QISVTIAAIGGQEL
+235 QISVTIAAKEGQEL

-262 LTYLSTGVENKEII
+262 LTYLSSGEKNKDMIE
-276 DPEQLAEAR
+276 PEQLTEAR
-285 EQLDAWLAENKTED
+285 EKLDAWLAENKTED
-299 TENKEILSG
+299 IENKETLSG
-308 EEEERLAELIQRLK
+308 EEEERLAELIQRLE

-333 CMDLKCPYHYPETIQ
+333 CMDLKCPYHYPEMIQ
-348 QRMAED
+348 QRMEED
-354 ELPELLTLEDLVED
+354 ELPELLTLENLVED

-384 GTDQPRRAPARA
+384 GTDLPLRAPARA
-396 PALTPHPQTLMVTE
+396 SALTPHPQTLMVTE

-471 YLNDDIYLPMNQTNK
+471 YLNDDIYLPMDQTNQFK
-486 FNKNYNNETIG
+486 KKYNNETIG

-601 LDACFGKAKSQE
+601 LDACFGKAQSQE

-620 LDSPS
+620 LNSPS

-637 DTEAIN
+637 KTEEIK

-649 FYFNQGVGLGPK
+649 FYFNQGVGFGPK

-682 EDMLKIGIT
+682 ENMPKLGIK
-691 DVKVAD
+691 DVKVTD
-697 GATKTATVNKKYT
+697 GATQTATVNKKYT
-710 FTINYKLKGSDKSF
+710 FTITYKLKGSEQSF
-724 LYQVWVDNI
+724 LYPVWVDNI
-733 DKTAPVIT
+733 DKTAPVLT

-759 FGEALSVSDNHR
+759 FGEALSVADNHR
-771 LADKPL
+771 LAEKPL
-777 TYTIPKDIA
+777 TYTIQNNIA
-786 ALPGTKTISVKAS
+786 ALPGKKTIQVTAS
-799 DAAGNTTTH
+799 DAAGNTTTT
-808 NCVITVTAKPL
+808 NCEITVIAKPL

-834 SFELKAV
+834 SFNLNAV
-841 LAHTGGDTI
+841 LVHTGGDTI

-859 MPTPTLDFHNGSV
+859 MPAPTLDFHNGSA
-872 KTASVIKTKNGN
+872 KTVPVITTKNGN
-884 LIAKATG
+884 LSAKATG
-891 LTSGVEYYAR
+891 LNAGVEYYVR

-910 KAKVYYSEAEK
+910 KEKVYYSEAGK

-958 EVYYRTVN
+958 VVYYRTVN
-966 GSAVGGTHFTHT
+966 GSAVGGTHFTHQ

-995 TELGVTEPYQS
+995 TELGVTNAYQS
-1006 KAGTKYSNADR
+1006 KPGTKYSNADR

-1022 LYRVGVGGGTIDQT
+1022 IYRVTGGGTIDQA

-1065 VADTSGKNG
+1065 VADTSGING
-1074 KRIAD
+1074 QQIAD
-1079 TTNNQGGKATNVS
+1079 TTDKQGGKETNVS
-1092 FLKNRYKDTNY
+1092 FLKNRYNFTNY
-1103 HTSSSFPGY
+1103 NTSSSFSGY
-1112 YTDARQQE
+1112 YTDIWQQE
-1120 YLKSTAGGWYYRYVL
+1120 YLRSTAGGWYYRYVL
-1135 RAYEDKD
+1135 KAYEGTD

-1148 MGTEP
+1148 LGTVP
-1153 LEDRN
+1153 LEDRHYN
-1158 YDTKSKKADA
+1158 INGKKA

-1185 AGKSAGTYYFPDTR
+1185 EKNNAGTYSFPDTR
-1199 TGGGEGSY
+1199 TGGGEGAG
-1207 YPKNSSG
+1207 YPLNSSG
-1214 TAYGYNGKT
+1214 TTHDYNGKT
-1223 WVKLVGVDQ
+1223 WVKLGVNQ

-1238 GATGDFDDVWYVDGL
+1238 GATGSGVDVWYVDGL
-1253 QSFVMVNDEKEPA
+1253 QSFVMVNDEKEPE

-1284 TVALVFDEIVDGQ
+1284 TVALVFDEIVDRQ
-1297 NSSLSSSLTISTN
+1297 NSRLSSSLTISTN

-1335 SLNSDTALKV
+1335 SLNSTDALKV
-1345 YSISNPGSIQD
+1345 NSISSIGSIKD
-1356 MCNLSGTSQTFSGG
+1356 MCHLSGTSQTFSGG
-1370 NTNIKVDATKPEL
+1370 NTNIQVDATKPGL

-1398 TITATGADS
+1398 TITATDADS
-1407 IRYAWTKDAAL
+1407 IRYVWTKDTAL

-1426 TSGTQLTESRGT
+1426 TSGKQLTESRGT

-1451 TAASGASTHQY
+1451 TAASGASTHRY

-1472 TNVSVRAGSTVASA
+1472 TDVSVRAGSTAASA
-1486 EAADVWKPGK
+1486 DAADVWKPGK
-1496 YIVAQYAGAQ
+1496 YIVVQYAGAQ
-1506 STGTKLTFGGPKKE
+1506 STETKLTFDGPKKE
-1520 VKGVTSSSGS
+1520 VKSITSSKGS
-1530 VNLYVT
+1530 AYLYVT

-1545 TDTYGNVIS
+1545 TDAYGNVIS

-1578 ADTVYNELIIAVLP
+1578 EDTVYNELTIAVLP

-1604 YAWTNTTGTPST
+1604 YAWTNTTVTPST

-1629 YQAEYIAAETS
+1629 YQAQYIAADTS

-1671 AVGAALPSITVTGN
+1671 ATAAALPSITVTGN
-1685 PSSWTKSATLTWKAR
+1685 PASWTQSATLTWNAR

-1764 LEALTAASDK
+1764 LEALTAAGDK
-1774 PGTIGLLGVTDNH
+1774 PGTIRLNGVTDNN
-1787 TAVYDQKG
+1787 TAVYDKKG

-1800 RGSGI
+1800 GGSGI
-1805 RTREY
+1805 RTGEY
-1810 RMQGE
+1810 RMQE
-1815 STWTTF
+1815 DSTWTTF

-1828 AKNGSYVVRLTDN
+1828 KKNGSYVVRLTDN

-1850 VEMTGMD
+1850 VEMAGMD
-1857 VTAPTVSCT
+1857 TTAPTVGCT
-1866 VNGTR
+1866 VNGTL
-1871 NGTSGWYLDSNVSVK
+1871 NETSGWYLDSDVSVK
-1886 LTFTDKAGAEGGT
+1886 LTFADMAGTEGGT
-1899 PSDVQSAAYQWV
+1899 PSGIQSAAYQWV
-1911 TDTSKK
+1911 TDTSQK

-1942 YGTCYLYY
+1942 CGTCYLYY

-1956 GNVRDGFSEQIKKD
+1956 GNIRDGFSEQIKKD
-1970 DVHRLEF
+1970 NVHRLEF
-1977 TGPDKA
+1977 KGPDKA
-1983 QPLSAGLPMSIS
+1983 QPLSAGLPMRVS

-2006 GTTQT
+2006 GTEQT
-2011 EVLAELEAY
+2011 EVLAELPAY
-2020 QGIYRFSELKKTQ
+2020 QGIYRFSELKKIQ

-2050 NAYSDSTACEQKT
+2050 KAYSDSTACEQKT

-2078 VEPQLIWTTCNS
+2078 VEPQLIWTTYNG
-2090 LIPGA
+2090 LIPEP

-2104 QEPVREGYTFGG
+2104 QEPVREGCTFGG

-2166 EPEDMYKTYV
+2166 EAEDSYKSYV

-2190 YVFCGWYDNAGYT
+2190 YEFCGWYDNAGYT

-2215 GDKICYGYFKDVQ
+2215 GDKTCYGYFKDVQ
-2228 KPKLAASVESD
+2228 KPELAASVKSN

-2252 IRMVLSYSD
+2252 IRIALSYSD

-2267 LYGKVDDGG
+2267 LYGKVDDGE
-2276 YEEIPGVITEGG
+2276 YEEINGVITGGG

-2314 ETVTEAL
+2314 ETVTDAL
-2321 TVKLDTIKPVIGD
+2321 TVMLDTIKPVMGE

-2353 LEITIPVAE
+2353 LEITVPVAE

-2412 MITARDHAGN
+2412 MITARDYAGN

-2443 HAPEITFLV
+2443 HAPEITFSV

-2522 AGADITVKAMD
+2522 AGADITVKAVD

-2547 HTHSAVLVQAVEPT
+2547 HTHRAVLVQAVEPT

-2585 TEITSQDVVLPAKGH
+2585 TEITS
-2600 TETIDPA
+2600 
-2607 KEATCTQTGRTQGS
+2607 
-2621 HCSVCGVVIK
+2621 
-2631 AQTVTP
+2631 
-2637 ALGHHYS
+2637 
-2644 GDYAYDAD
+2644 
-2652 GHWRVCSRCA
+2652 
-2662 ALEEKHSHVYDND
+2662 
-2675 KDAIC
+2675 
-2680 NDCGF
+2680 
-2685 ERTIK
+2685 
-2690 NPEPEK
+2690 
-2696 PDTYRVSYKLS
+2696 
-2707 LPDGSVYEPED
+2707 
-2718 SYKTYVHGQEL
+2718 
-2729 TMPVPSQEGYVFC
+2729 
-2742 GWYDN
+2742 
-2747 AGYTGTAYTKI
+2747 
-2758 GAEEYGDKTCYGYFK
+2758 
-2773 DVQKPEL
+2773 
-2780 AASVESNV
+2780 
-2788 SPNTK
+2788 
-2793 GWYSTD
+2793 
-2799 QIRMVLSYSDNK
+2799 
-2811 GVTGLY
+2811 
-2817 GKVDDG
+2817 
-2823 GYEEINGVITEGGT
+2823 
-2837 TVTKDY
+2837 
-2843 ACVEGWHT
+2843 
-2851 YTFKAVD
+2851 
-2858 AAGNETVTD
+2858 
-2867 AMTVKLDTI
+2867 
-2876 KPEMGEAAFNEGY
+2876 
-2889 KNLWNW
+2889 
-2895 LIRKDSLEI
+2895 
-2904 TIPVAEAG
+2904 
-2912 SGIESVDYELIR
+2912 
-2924 EDGSTTAGQASV
+2924 
-2936 KKASGENSAGY
+2936 
-2947 TAVIYINPDFK
+2947 
-2958 GKIKITARDYAGN
+2958 
-2971 VSDTKMIG
+2971 
-2979 TDGSGIH
+2979 
-2986 GIIVEDHA
+2986 
-2994 PEITFLVNGSE
+2994 
-3005 SPEKEYEKA
+3005 
-3014 PTVVVTVKDDKENAI
+3014 
-3029 SAGLASAAY
+3029 
-3038 QIGNSAECVL
+3038 
-3048 QEDFTTGIRTEVKF
+3048 
-3062 SIPEE
+3062 
-3067 KLPEAGAD
+3067 
-3075 ITVKAVDN
+3075 
-3083 AGNLAEKKITVRIH
+3083 
-3097 THRAVLVK
+3097 
-3105 AVEPTC
+3105 
-3111 LAEGNK
+3111 
-3117 AYYICDCG
+3117 
-3125 RWYADSSCTTE
+3125 
-3136 ITSKDVVLP
+3136 KDVVLP
-3145 AKGHTEAIDPAKEAT
+3145 AKGH
-3160 CMQTGLTQGSHCS
+3160 SF
-3173 DCGLVIKA
+3173 
-3181 QTVTPAL
+3181 
-3188 GHHYSGDY
+3188 SGDY
-3196 AYDADGHWRVCSRC
+3196 VYDTDGHWKVCSRC
-3210 AALEEKHS
+3210 AALGKKHS
-3218 HVYDDDK
+3218 HVYDDDR
-3225 DAICNDCGFER
+3225 DTICNDCGFDR
-3236 TIKNPEPEKPGGSG
+3236 TIKKPEPEKPGGSG

-3327 GEAVPTGNVKGMADT
+3327 GEAVPTGSVKGMADT

-3416 GIKEYRKEIPDLT
+3416 GIKEYRKEIPDLV

-3462 IPQKM
+3462 IPQKL

-3475 IVRSHEGEYT
+3475 IIRSHEGEYT

-3523 SLCHI
+3523 NLCHI

-3539 WLILIMAVLLIIF
+3539 WLILIMAVLLIVF

>member
-12 AARITA
+12 ATRITA

-30 DLAVFATANEGIK
+30 DLAVFAAANEGIK

-55 ESAAVQLLPVGAQE
+55 ESVAVQLLPVGAQE

-78 TVMLETDSV
+78 TVMLETDGV

-105 TESEEIQTPEKDTE
+105 TEAEKIQTPEKDTE
-119 HGESTASGENTDT
+119 HGESTASGESTDT
-132 GESTASGESTDT
+132 GESTVSGESTDTGERMDSGESTDTGESTASGESTDTEESIASGESTDT

-157 ERTASEEN
+157 ESIASGESTDTGESTASGESTDTGESTASEEN
-165 AGTEDDAAE
+165 AGTQDDAAE

-223 EEYRVADGVSLP
+223 EEYRLADGVSLP
-235 QISVTIAAIGGQEL
+235 QISVTIAAKGGQGL
-249 AELLALLEKLPDP
+249 AELIALLEKLPDP

-299 TENKEILSG
+299 TENKETLSG
-308 EEEERLAELIQRLK
+308 EEEERLAELIQRLE

-333 CMDLKCPYHYPETIQ
+333 CMDLKCPYHYPEMIQ

-368 YGVEPPEENA
+368 YGVEPPEENV

-396 PALTPHPQTLMVTE
+396 SALTPHPQTLMVTE

-471 YLNDDIYLPMNQTNK
+471 YLNDDIYLPMDQTNQFK
-486 FNKNYNNETIG
+486 KKYNNETIG

-536 RIDWMQLVLDGGA
+536 RIDWMQLVLDGGT

-582 GNKEY
+582 GQKEY

-601 LDACFGKAKSQE
+601 LDACFGKAQSQE

-637 DTEAIN
+637 KTEEIK

-682 EDMLKIGIT
+682 EDMLKLGIT
-691 DVKVAD
+691 DVKVAA
-697 GATKTATVNKKYT
+697 GATMNATENKKYA
-710 FTINYKLKGSDKSF
+710 FTITYKLKGSDKS
-724 LYQVWVDNI
+724 LSYPVLVDNI
-733 DKTAPVIT
+733 DKAAPALT

-759 FGEALSVSDNHR
+759 FGEALSVADNRR
-771 LADKPL
+771 LAEKPL

-786 ALPGTKTISVKAS
+786 ALPGKKTIQVTAS
-799 DAAGNTTTH
+799 DAVGNTTTK
-808 NCVITVTAKPL
+808 NCEIMVAAKPL

-834 SFELKAV
+834 RFELKAV

-872 KTASVIKTKNGN
+872 KTASVITTKNGN

-910 KAKVYYSEAEK
+910 KEKVYYSEAGK

-946 TITRSNGTDKYQ
+946 TITRSNGTDKAQ
-958 EVYYRTVN
+958 TVYCRTVN
-966 GSAVGGTHFTHT
+966 GSAVGGTHFTHIQPSPF
-978 EGAVYFA
+978 YFK

-995 TELGVTEPYQS
+995 TELGVTNAYQS
-1006 KAGTKYSNADR
+1006 KPGTKYSNADR

-1022 LYRVGVGGGTIDQT
+1022 IYRVTGGGTIDQA

-1043 MPKDSSYTVDRSVYT
+1043 MAKDSSYTVDRSVYT
-1058 TEKTITH
+1058 TERTITH
-1065 VADTSGKNG
+1065 VAETSGIKG
-1074 KRIAD
+1074 ERIAD
-1079 TTNNQGGKATNVS
+1079 TDQSQGGKRTNVS

-1103 HTSSSFPGY
+1103 HTSSSFSSY

-1135 RAYEDKD
+1135 RAYEEKD

-1158 YDTKSKKADA
+1158 YDTESKKEDT
-1168 AVAGVNGQLWAC
+1168 AVAGVKGQLWAC

-1185 AGKSAGTYYFPDTR
+1185 AKKSVGTYCFPDKR
-1199 TGGGEGSY
+1199 TGGKEGSY

-1214 TAYGYNGKT
+1214 TAYGYNGTT
-1223 WVKLVGVDQ
+1223 WVKLGVDQ

-1238 GATGDFDDVWYVDGL
+1238 GATGADDDVWYVDGL
-1253 QSFVMVNDEKEPA
+1253 QSFVMVNDEKEPE

-1284 TVALVFDEIVDGQ
+1284 TVALVFDEIVDSQ

-1326 FTGKVSSAV
+1326 FTGKVSSTV
-1335 SLNSDTALKV
+1335 SLNSDTALQV
-1345 YSISNPGSIQD
+1345 NSISNPDSIKD

-1370 NTNIKVDATKPEL
+1370 NTNIKVDATKPVL
-1383 TVKADT
+1383 TVRADT

-1398 TITATGADS
+1398 TITAKGAAS
-1407 IRYAWTKDAAL
+1407 IRYVWTKDTTL

-1472 TNVSVRAGSTVASA
+1472 TDVSVRAGNAAASA
-1486 EAADVWKPGK
+1486 DAADVWKPGK
-1496 YIVAQYAGAQ
+1496 YIVVQYAGAQ
-1506 STGTKLTFGGPKKE
+1506 STGTKLTFDGPKKVE
-1520 VKGVTSSSGS
+1520 NSITSSSGS
-1530 VNLYVT
+1530 AYLYVT

-1560 KIDRKKPTVTLRS
+1560 KIDCKKPTVTLRS

-1578 ADTVYNELIIAVLP
+1578 ADTVYNELTIAVLP

-1604 YAWTNTTGTPST
+1604 YAWTNTTGTPSA
-1616 STWKT
+1616 STWKP

-1629 YQAEYIAAETS
+1629 YQAEYTAAETS

-1671 AVGAALPSITVTGN
+1671 ATAAALPSITVTGN
-1685 PSSWTKSATLTWKAR
+1685 PSSWTKSATLTWKAA

-1724 TVGSCTVTKNGVYEF
+1724 TGGSCTVTKNGVYEF

-1749 AAEVLVTRIDNEAPK
+1749 AAEVLVTQIDNEAPK
-1764 LEALTAASDK
+1764 LEALTAAGSK
-1774 PGTIGLLGVTDNH
+1774 PGTIRLTGVTDDH

-1795 NITGY
+1795 SITGY

-1810 RMQGE
+1810 RMQEE

-1821 TGDSFTV
+1821 TGNSFTV
-1828 AKNGSYVVRLTDN
+1828 TKNGSYVVRLTDN
-1841 AGNVSEEYR
+1841 AGNVSEEYH

-1857 VTAPTVSCT
+1857 VTAPTVRCT
-1866 VNGTR
+1866 VNGTL
-1871 NGTSGWYLDSNVSVK
+1871 NGASGWYLDSNVSVK
-1886 LTFTDKAGAEGGT
+1886 LTFADEAGAEGGT
-1899 PSDVQSAAYQWV
+1899 PSGIQSAAYQWV

-1917 PATGMVNLDAAAVA
+1917 PAAGMVDLDAAAVA

-1956 GNVRDGFSEQIKKD
+1956 GNIRDGFSEQIKKD
-1970 DVHRLEF
+1970 DVHHLEF
-1977 TGPDKA
+1977 KGPDKA

-2006 GTTQT
+2006 GTEQT
-2011 EVLAELEAY
+2011 EVLAELPAY
-2020 QGIYRFSELKKTQ
+2020 QGIYRLSGLKKIQ

-2050 NAYSDSTACEQKT
+2050 KAYSDSTACEQKT

-2078 VEPQLIWTTCNS
+2078 VEPQLIWTTYNG
-2090 LIPGA
+2090 LIPGT
-2095 AVQCAVTEP
+2095 AVQCAVTKP

-2131 GTQSQV
+2131 DTQSQLV
-2137 MTDTTLFAKWIPNS
+2137 TDTTLFAKWIPNS

-2156 KLSLPDGSVY
+2156 NLSLPDGSVY

-2176 HGQELTM
+2176 HGQELVM

-2203 GTAYTKIGAEEY
+2203 GTAYTKIGA
-2215 GDKICYGYFKDVQ
+2215 
-2228 KPKLAASVESD
+2228 A
-2239 VSPNTKGWYNTDQ
+2239 
-2252 IRMVLSYSD
+2252 
-2261 NKGVTG
+2261 
-2267 LYGKVDDGG
+2267 
-2276 YEEIPGVITEGG
+2276 
-2288 TTVTKDYA
+2288 
-2296 CVEGTHT
+2296 
-2303 YTFKAV
+2303 
-2309 DAAGN
+2309 
-2314 ETVTEAL
+2314 
-2321 TVKLDTIKPVIGD
+2321 
-2334 AAFNEGYKNLW
+2334 
-2345 NWLIRKDS
+2345 
-2353 LEITIPVAE
+2353 
-2362 AGSGIESVEY
+2362 
-2372 KLIPE
+2372 
-2377 DSSTAGQPS
+2377 
-2386 VKKAS
+2386 
-2391 VENRAGYKAVIYI
+2391 
-2404 NPDFKGKI
+2404 
-2412 MITARDHAGN
+2412 
-2422 VSDTKMIG
+2422 
-2430 TDGSGIHGIIVED
+2430 
-2443 HAPEITFLV
+2443 
-2452 NGSESP
+2452 
-2458 EKEYEKAPTVIVTV
+2458 
-2472 KDDKENAI
+2472 
-2480 SAGLASAAY
+2480 
-2489 QIGNSAECVLQEDFT
+2489 
-2504 TSIRTEV
+2504 
-2511 KFSIPT
+2511 
-2517 EKLPA
+2517 
-2522 AGADITVKAMD
+2522 
-2533 NAGNRAEKKITVRI
+2533 
-2547 HTHSAVLVQAVEPT
+2547 
-2561 CLAKGNKAY
+2561 
-2570 YVCDCGRWYADSSCT
+2570 
-2585 TEITSQDVVLPAKGH
+2585 
-2600 TETIDPA
+2600 
-2607 KEATCTQTGRTQGS
+2607 
-2621 HCSVCGVVIK
+2621 
-2631 AQTVTP
+2631 
-2637 ALGHHYS
+2637 
-2644 GDYAYDAD
+2644 
-2652 GHWRVCSRCA
+2652 
-2662 ALEEKHSHVYDND
+2662 
-2675 KDAIC
+2675 
-2680 NDCGF
+2680 
-2685 ERTIK
+2685 
-2690 NPEPEK
+2690 
-2696 PDTYRVSYKLS
+2696 
-2707 LPDGSVYEPED
+2707 
-2718 SYKTYVHGQEL
+2718 
-2729 TMPVPSQEGYVFC
+2729 
-2742 GWYDN
+2742 
-2747 AGYTGTAYTKI
+2747 
-2758 GAEEYGDKTCYGYFK
+2758 EYGDKTCYGYFK

-2799 QIRMVLSYSDNK
+2799 RIRIALSYSDNK

-2823 GYEEINGVITEGGT
+2823 GYEEIPGVITEVGT

-2843 ACVEGWHT
+2843 ACVEGTHT

-2867 AMTVKLDTI
+2867 ALTVKLDTI
-2876 KPEMGEAAFNEGY
+2876 KPVMGDAAFNEGY

-2904 TIPVAEAG
+2904 TVPVEEAG
-2912 SGIESVDYELIR
+2912 SGIESVDYELIP
-2924 EDGSTTAGQASV
+2924 EDGSITAGRASV

-2994 PEITFLVNGSE
+2994 PEITFSVNGSE
-3005 SPEKEYEKA
+3005 SPEEEYEKA
-3014 PTVVVTVKDDKENAI
+3014 PTVDVTVKDDKENVI
-3029 SAGLASAAY
+3029 SAGLASVAY

-3062 SIPEE
+3062 SIPKE
-3067 KLPEAGAD
+3067 KLPAAGAD

-3083 AGNLAEKKITVRIH
+3083 AGNRAEKKITVRIH

-3111 LAEGNK
+3111 LTAGNK
-3117 AYYICDCG
+3117 AYYVCDCG
-3125 RWYADSSCTTE
+3125 RWYADSGCTTE
-3136 ITSKDVVLP
+3136 ITSQDVVLP
-3145 AKGHTEAIDPAKEAT
+3145 AKGH
-3160 CMQTGLTQGSHCS
+3160 SF
-3173 DCGLVIKA
+3173 
-3181 QTVTPAL
+3181 
-3188 GHHYSGDY
+3188 SGDY
-3196 AYDADGHWRVCSRC
+3196 VYDTDGHWKVCSQC
-3210 AALEEKHS
+3210 GALGKKHS
-3218 HVYDDDK
+3218 HVYDDDR
-3225 DAICNDCGFER
+3225 DTICNDCGFER
-3236 TIKNPEPEKPGGSG
+3236 TIKKPEPEKPGGGG
-3250 TETPSPTVQPEKPEN
+3250 TETPSPTVQPEK
-3265 TPEKKLENTP
+3265 TENTP
-3275 EKKPEKKPENTT
+3275 EKKPENTPEKKPENTPENKPENT
-3287 EKKPENTPEN
+3287 PEKKPENTPERKPENTPENKPENKPENTPEN
-3297 KPENTPDEQPDIGDV
+3297 KPENTPDEQPDIRDDV
-3312 LNVPEMTEDGKANTS
+3312 DVPEMTEDGKVDTS

-3342 STALKIGEGTVTVT
+3342 STALKIGEGTVTVM

-3416 GIKEYRKEIPDLT
+3416 GIKEYRKEIPDLV

-3449 VTGTVEP
+3449 VTGTAEP

-3462 IPQKM
+3462 IPQKL

-3475 IVRSHEGEYT
+3475 IIRSHEGEYT

-3523 SLCHI
+3523 NLCHI

-3539 WLILIMAVLLIIF
+3539 WLILIMAVLLIIW

>member
-1 MKIHKLKAGEK
+1 MKIQMSKKEK
-12 AARITA
+12 SKKYVRGVA
-18 LVLTAA
+18 LVLTTA
-24 LVFTSI
+24 LLFTSM
-30 DLAVFATANEGIK
+30 DLTVFATADKGAK
-43 TQEVITGFGELD
+43 TQDVITGFADLD
-55 ESAAVQLLPVGAQE
+55 ESVAEQFLPAGAQE
-69 SEIVFPDTL
+69 SEIVFPDSL
-78 TVMLETDSV
+78 TVMLETNSV
-87 EESTG
+87 EESTE
-92 DVTQETEDSTKEN
+92 DVTQE
-105 TESEEIQTPEKDTE
+105 
-119 HGESTASGENTDT
+119 
-132 GESTASGESTDT
+132 
-144 GESTASGE
+144 
-152 STDTG
+152 
-157 ERTASEEN
+157 
-165 AGTEDDAAE
+165 
-174 EEQPAPVETIP
+174 V
-185 PVKSTR
+185 
-191 ETSIHV
+191 SIHV

-206 FDSSALGNHY
+206 FDSATLGNHY
-216 VYIPVIP
+216 VYTPVIP
-223 EEYRVADGVSLP
+223 DEYRAADGVSLP
-235 QISVTIAAIGGQEL
+235 QISVTIAAIGGQEP
-249 AELLALLEKLPDP
+249 ADLLALLEKLPDP

-276 DPEQLAEAR
+276 DPEQLTEVR

-299 TENKEILSG
+299 TENKETLSG
-308 EEEERLAELIQRLK
+308 EEDERLAELIARLE

-333 CMDLKCPYHYPETIQ
+333 CMDLECPYHYPEMIQ

-354 ELPELLTLEDLVED
+354 ELPELLTLENLVED

-384 GTDQPRRAPARA
+384 DTDQPLRASAKA
-396 PALTPHPQTLMVTE
+396 SALTPHPQTLMVTT

-418 GKADGDIDESMGC
+418 GKADGDIDVSMG
-431 SNKKHPIELA
+431 SSDKKHPIELA

-461 DEDDGETDYV
+461 DEDYGETDYV
-471 YLNDDIYLPMNQTNK
+471 YLNDDIYLPMGQTNQ
-486 FNKNYNNETIG
+486 FNKNYNNETLG
-497 YLSGTDNTWNTT
+497 YLSGTNNTWNTT

-521 KNVISVTVAPRSWIV
+521 KNVISVTVAPSTWIV

-549 ADPNI
+549 ADSNI

-565 TKGKTVTV
+565 TKDKTVTV

-582 GNKEY
+582 GKKEY

-620 LDSPS
+620 LDSPG

-637 DTEAIN
+637 ETEEIK

-682 EDMLKIGIT
+682 ENMPELGIT
-691 DVKVAD
+691 DVKVTD
-697 GATKTATVNKKYT
+697 GATHIAAENKKYT
-710 FTINYKLKGSDKSF
+710 FTITYKLKGSEQSF
-724 LYQVWVDNI
+724 LYPVWVDNI
-733 DKTAPVIT
+733 DKTAPVLT

-747 VEEEKQETVEKL
+747 VEGEQQETVEKL

-771 LADKPL
+771 LAEKPL
-777 TYTIPKDIA
+777 TYTIQNNIA
-786 ALPGTKTISVKAS
+786 DLPGKKTIKVTAS
-799 DAAGNTTTH
+799 DAAGNTTTKD
-808 NCVITVTAKPL
+808 CVIMVTAKPL

-859 MPTPTLDFHNGSV
+859 MPAPTLEFHNGSA
-872 KTASVIKTKNGN
+872 KTASVITTKNGN
-884 LIAKATG
+884 LTAKATG

-910 KAKVYYSEAEK
+910 KEKVYYSEAGQ

-946 TITRSNGTDKYQ
+946 TITRSNGTDKLQ
-958 EVYYRTVN
+958 MVYYRTVN
-966 GSAVGGTHFTHT
+966 GSAVGGTHFKHQ
-978 EGAVYFA
+978 EGAVYFK

-995 TELGVTEPYQS
+995 TELGVTNAYQS

-1022 LYRVGVGGGTIDQT
+1022 LYRVTGGGTIDQA
-1036 RRSMQRT
+1036 RRSMTRT
-1043 MPKDSSYTVDRSVYT
+1043 MAKDSSYTVDRSVYT

-1065 VADTSGKNG
+1065 VAEKTGTNG
-1074 KRIAD
+1074 EQIAD
-1079 TTNNQGGKATNVS
+1079 TRGDQGGKETNVS
-1092 FLKNRYKDTNY
+1092 FLKNRYNFTNY
-1103 HTSSSFPGY
+1103 HTSSSFSSY

-1120 YLKSTAGGWYYRYVL
+1120 YLSSTADGWYYRYVL
-1135 RAYEDKD
+1135 RAYEGTD

-1148 MGTEP
+1148 LGTVP
-1153 LEDRN
+1153 LENRHYN
-1158 YDTKSKKADA
+1158 INGKEA

-1185 AGKSAGTYYFPDTR
+1185 EKGNAGTYCFPDKR
-1199 TGGGEGSY
+1199 TGGEEGSY

-1214 TAYGYNGKT
+1214 TSHDYNGKT
-1223 WVKLVGVDQ
+1223 WVKLGVGQ

-1238 GATGDFDDVWYVDGL
+1238 GATGNGYDVWYVDGL

-1284 TVALVFDEIVDGQ
+1284 TVALVFDEIVDRQ
-1297 NSSLSSSLTISTN
+1297 NSSLSSLTISTN

-1335 SLNSDTALKV
+1335 SLNSTDALKV
-1345 YSISNPGSIQD
+1345 NSISNIGSIKD

-1370 NTNIKVDATKPEL
+1370 NTNIKVDATKPAL
-1383 TVKADT
+1383 TVRADT

-1398 TITATGADS
+1398 TITATGADT
-1407 IRYAWTKDAAL
+1407 IRYVWTTGTAL

-1438 AGQTQTWYLHVLA
+1438 AGQTQKWYLHVLA

-1462 QAFTFMNPAI
+1462 KEFTFMNPAI
-1472 TNVSVRAGSTVASA
+1472 TDVSVRAGGATSSA
-1486 EAADVWKPGK
+1486 DVADVWKSGK
-1496 YIVAQYAGAQ
+1496 YIVVQYAGVQ
-1506 STGTKLTFGGPKKE
+1506 STGTTLTFDGPKKE
-1520 VKGVTSSSGS
+1520 VKSITSSRGS
-1530 VNLYVT
+1530 ANLYVT

-1545 TDTYGNVIS
+1545 TDSYGNVIS

-1578 ADTVYNELIIAVLP
+1578 ADRVYNELTIAVLP

-1616 STWKT
+1616 STWKI

-1629 YQAEYIAAETS
+1629 YQAQYIAAEMS

-1665 YQVIKK
+1665 YQMIKK
-1671 AVGAALPSITVTGN
+1671 ATAAALPSITVTGN
-1685 PSSWTKSATLTWKAR
+1685 PSSWTKSATLTWKATP
-1700 QGSGTGA
+1700 GSGIGA
-1707 GALAFVYT
+1707 GALAFIYT

-1724 TVGSCTVTKNGVYEF
+1724 TGGSCTVTKNGVYEF

-1749 AAEVLVTRIDNEAPK
+1749 ATEVLVTRIDNEAPK
-1764 LEALTAASDK
+1764 LETLTAADDK
-1774 PGTIGLLGVTDNH
+1774 PGTIRLTGVTDDH
-1787 TAVYDQKG
+1787 TAVYDQRG
-1795 NITGY
+1795 NITRYG
-1800 RGSGI
+1800 GSGI

-1810 RMQGE
+1810 RMPGE

-1828 AKNGSYVVRLTDN
+1828 KKNGSYVVRLTDN

-1850 VEMTGMD
+1850 VEMAGMD
-1857 VTAPTVSCT
+1857 TTAPTVSCT

-1871 NGTSGWYLDSNVSVK
+1871 NGTSGWYLDSDVSVK
-1886 LTFTDKAGAEGGT
+1886 LTFTDMAGTEGGT
-1899 PSDVQSAAYQWV
+1899 PSGIQSAAYQWV
-1911 TDTSKK
+1911 TENSKK
-1917 PATGMVNLDAAAVA
+1917 PVTGMVNLDAAAVA

-1942 YGTCYLYY
+1942 CGTCYLYY

-1956 GNVRDGFSEQIKKD
+1956 GNIQDGFSEQIKKD
-1970 DVHRLEF
+1970 NVHRLEF
-1977 TGPDKA
+1977 TGPNKA

-2006 GTTQT
+2006 GTVQT
-2011 EVLAELEAY
+2011 EVLAELPAY
-2020 QGIYRFSELKKTQ
+2020 QGIYHFSELKKKQ
-2033 PVYTVKSTGTKQ
+2033 AVYTVNSTGTKQ

-2050 NAYSDSTACEQKT
+2050 KAYDDSTAYEQKT

-2068 ITFDSQGGSS
+2068 ITFDSQGGSG
-2078 VEPQLIWTTCNS
+2078 VEPQLIWTTYNG
-2090 LIPGA
+2090 LTPGA

-2104 QEPVREGYTFGG
+2104 QKPVREGYTFGG
-2116 WYRDAEC
+2116 WYKDAEC
-2123 TDSRKFDF
+2123 TDIRKFNFD
-2131 GTQSQV
+2131 TQSQL

-2156 KLSLPDGSVY
+2156 NLSLPDGSVY
-2166 EPEDMYKTYV
+2166 EAEDMYKSYV

-2183 PVPSQEG
+2183 PVPSQDG

-2203 GTAYTKIGAEEY
+2203 GTAYTKIGAAEY
-2215 GDKICYGYFKDVQ
+2215 GDKTCYGYFKDVQ
-2228 KPKLAASVESD
+2228 KPKLAASVESN
-2239 VSPNTKGWYNTDQ
+2239 VSPNTKGWYSTDQ
-2252 IRMVLSYSD
+2252 IRIALSYSD
-2261 NKGVTG
+2261 NKGVKS

-2276 YEEIPGVITEGG
+2276 YEEIPDVITEGG
-2288 TTVTKDYA
+2288 TTVAKDYA

-2314 ETVTEAL
+2314 ETVTDLL

-2353 LEITIPVAE
+2353 LEITIPVE
-2362 AGSGIESVEY
+2362 
-2372 KLIPE
+2372 
-2377 DSSTAGQPS
+2377 
-2386 VKKAS
+2386 
-2391 VENRAGYKAVIYI
+2391 
-2404 NPDFKGKI
+2404 
-2412 MITARDHAGN
+2412 
-2422 VSDTKMIG
+2422 
-2430 TDGSGIHGIIVED
+2430 
-2443 HAPEITFLV
+2443 
-2452 NGSESP
+2452 
-2458 EKEYEKAPTVIVTV
+2458 
-2472 KDDKENAI
+2472 
-2480 SAGLASAAY
+2480 
-2489 QIGNSAECVLQEDFT
+2489 
-2504 TSIRTEV
+2504 
-2511 KFSIPT
+2511 
-2517 EKLPA
+2517 
-2522 AGADITVKAMD
+2522 
-2533 NAGNRAEKKITVRI
+2533 
-2547 HTHSAVLVQAVEPT
+2547 
-2561 CLAKGNKAY
+2561 
-2570 YVCDCGRWYADSSCT
+2570 
-2585 TEITSQDVVLPAKGH
+2585 
-2600 TETIDPA
+2600 
-2607 KEATCTQTGRTQGS
+2607 
-2621 HCSVCGVVIK
+2621 
-2631 AQTVTP
+2631 
-2637 ALGHHYS
+2637 
-2644 GDYAYDAD
+2644 
-2652 GHWRVCSRCA
+2652 
-2662 ALEEKHSHVYDND
+2662 
-2675 KDAIC
+2675 
-2680 NDCGF
+2680 
-2685 ERTIK
+2685 
-2690 NPEPEK
+2690 
-2696 PDTYRVSYKLS
+2696 
-2707 LPDGSVYEPED
+2707 
-2718 SYKTYVHGQEL
+2718 
-2729 TMPVPSQEGYVFC
+2729 
-2742 GWYDN
+2742 
-2747 AGYTGTAYTKI
+2747 
-2758 GAEEYGDKTCYGYFK
+2758 
-2773 DVQKPEL
+2773 
-2780 AASVESNV
+2780 
-2788 SPNTK
+2788 
-2793 GWYSTD
+2793 
-2799 QIRMVLSYSDNK
+2799 
-2811 GVTGLY
+2811 
-2817 GKVDDG
+2817 
-2823 GYEEINGVITEGGT
+2823 
-2837 TVTKDY
+2837 
-2843 ACVEGWHT
+2843 
-2851 YTFKAVD
+2851 
-2858 AAGNETVTD
+2858 
-2867 AMTVKLDTI
+2867 
-2876 KPEMGEAAFNEGY
+2876 
-2889 KNLWNW
+2889 
-2895 LIRKDSLEI
+2895 
-2904 TIPVAEAG
+2904 EAG

-2924 EDGSTTAGQASV
+2924 EDSSTTAGRASV

-2947 TAVIYINPDFK
+2947 MAVIYVNPDFK
-2958 GKIKITARDYAGN
+2958 GKIKITAKDYAGN

-3005 SPEKEYEKA
+3005 SLAEEYEKA
-3014 PTVVVTVKDDKENAI
+3014 PTVDVTVKDDKENVL
-3029 SAGLASAAY
+3029 SAGLASVAY
-3038 QIGNSAECVL
+3038 QVGNSAEHVL
-3048 QEDFTTGIRTEVKF
+3048 QEDFATGIRTEVKF
-3062 SIPEE
+3062 SIPKE

-3083 AGNLAEKKITVRIH
+3083 AGNRAEKKITVRIH
-3097 THRAVLVK
+3097 THRAVLVQ

-3111 LAEGNK
+3111 LTKGNK
-3117 AYYICDCG
+3117 AYYVCDCG

-3136 ITSKDVVLP
+3136 ITLQDVELP
-3145 AKGHTEAIDPAKEAT
+3145 AKGHTEAIDPVKEAT

-3188 GHHYSGDY
+3188 GHNYSGDY
-3196 AYDADGHWRVCSRC
+3196 AYNAGGHWRVCSRC
-3210 AALEEKHS
+3210 AALEEKHG

-3236 TIKNPEPEKPGGSG
+3236 TIKNSEPEKPGGGG
-3250 TETPSPTVQPEKPEN
+3250 TETSNPPTPSGQPDKPED
-3265 TPEKKLENTP
+3265 K
-3275 EKKPEKKPENTT
+3275 
-3287 EKKPENTPEN
+3287 PEN
-3297 KPENTPDEQPDIGDV
+3297 KPTDKPENKSTDKPENNLTNKAENKPTDKPENKSTDKPENKPTDKPENKLENKPDEQPDIRDDV
-3312 LNVPEMTEDGKANTS
+3312 DVPEMTEDGKVDTS
-3327 GEAVPTGNVKGMADT
+3327 GEAIPTGNVQGMANT
-3342 STALKIGEGTVTVT
+3342 STALDFGDGTVTVT
-3356 VVCEEQEY
+3356 VVCAEQEY

-3384 KSAAAGEN
+3384 QSAAAGEN
-3392 IEIRV
+3392 IEIRI

-3403 GNVPEKDKSAIEN
+3403 GNVPETDKSAIEN
-3416 GIKEYRKEIPDLT
+3416 GIKEYRKEIPDLV

-3449 VTGTVEP
+3449 ATGTAEP

-3462 IPQKM
+3462 IPQKL

-3475 IVRSHEGEYT
+3475 IIRSHEGEYT

-3511 KQVSRTPQAGKC
+3511 KQVSLTSQVGKC

-3539 WLILIMAVLLIIF
+3539 WLMVIITVLLIIWI
-3552 RVIRR
+3552 VIRR
-3557 NRNVRENQKP
+3557 KKNAKV

>member
-1 MKIHKLKAGEK
+1 MVIIMKIHMLKDREK
-12 AARITA
+12 AMRGTA
-18 LVLTAA
+18 LVLAAA

-30 DLAVFATANEGIK
+30 DLTVFATNGKKIK
-43 TQEVITGFGELD
+43 TQEVITGFAELD
-55 ESAAVQLLPVGAQE
+55 KSVAVQLLPVGALE
-69 SEIVFPDTL
+69 SEIVFPDML
-78 TVMLETDSV
+78 TVTVDTKSV
-87 EESTG
+87 EESVG
-92 DVTQETEDSTKEN
+92 DVTQKTENPTKED
-105 TESEEIQTPEKDTE
+105 TESEEIQTPEKGTE
-119 HGESTASGENTDT
+119 HEESTDSGENQDTGENTDSGEHTETGENTDSGEGTGT
-132 GESTASGESTDT
+132 GESTDSGESTGT
-144 GESTASGE
+144 GESIDSG
-152 STDTG
+152 
-157 ERTASEEN
+157 EN
-165 AGTEDDAAE
+165 AGPEERKGTEEDAAE
-174 EEQPAPVETIP
+174 EEQPAEEVYAVVEEQPVAKAYTAEEEQPPEEEGAAEEVSPAPVETIP

-197 TWENNTADS
+197 TWEHNRADS
-206 FDSSALGNHY
+206 FDSSTLGNHY
-216 VYIPVIP
+216 VYTPVIP

-235 QISVTIAAIGGQEL
+235 QISVTIAATGGQGP

-276 DPEQLAEAR
+276 DREQLAEAR
-285 EQLDAWLAENKTED
+285 EQLDSWLAENQTDD
-299 TENKEILSG
+299 TENKETLSG
-308 EEEERLAELIQRLK
+308 EEEERLAELIQRLE

-333 CMDLKCPYHYPETIQ
+333 CMDLECPYHYPEMIQ
-348 QRMAED
+348 QLMEED

-378 MPAAAW
+378 MPAAA
-384 GTDQPRRAPARA
+384 GDTDQPLRAPSKA
-396 PALTPHPQTLMVTE
+396 PALTPHPQTLMVTN

-418 GKADGDIDESMGC
+418 GKADGDIDVSMG
-431 SNKKHPIELA
+431 SSDKKHPIELA

-461 DEDDGETDYV
+461 DEDYGETDYV
-471 YLNDDIYLPMNQTNK
+471 YLNDDIYLPMDQTNQ
-486 FNKNYNNETIG
+486 FNKNYNNETLG
-497 YLSGTDNTWNTT
+497 YLSGTNNTWNTT

-521 KNVISVTVAPRSWIV
+521 KNVISVTVAPSTWIV

-549 ADPNI
+549 ADSNI

-620 LDSPS
+620 LDSPG

-637 DTEAIN
+637 ETEEIK

-667 PDTLTNRDVTITVKA
+667 PDTLTNRDVTIMVKA
-682 EDMLKIGIT
+682 ENMPELGIT
-691 DVKVAD
+691 DVKVTD
-697 GATKTATVNKKYT
+697 GATHIAAENKKYT
-710 FTINYKLKGSDKSF
+710 FTITYKLKGSEQSF
-724 LYQVWVDNI
+724 LYPVWVDNI
-733 DKTAPVIT
+733 DKTAPVLT

-747 VEEEKQETVEKL
+747 VEGEQQETVEKL
-759 FGEALSVSDNHR
+759 FGEALSVSDNYR
-771 LADKPL
+771 LAEKPL
-777 TYTIPKDIA
+777 TYTIQNNIA
-786 ALPGTKTISVKAS
+786 DLPGKKTIKVTAS
-799 DAAGNTTTH
+799 DAAGNTTTKD
-808 NCVITVTAKPL
+808 CVIMVTAKPL

-859 MPTPTLDFHNGSV
+859 MPAPTLEFHNGSA
-872 KTASVIKTKNGN
+872 KTASVITTKNGN
-884 LIAKATG
+884 LTAKATG

-910 KAKVYYSEAEK
+910 KEKVYYSEAGQ

-946 TITRSNGTDKYQ
+946 TITRSNGTDKLQ
-958 EVYYRTVN
+958 MVYYRTVN
-966 GSAVGGTHFTHT
+966 GSAVGGTHFKHQ
-978 EGAVYFA
+978 EGAVYFK

-995 TELGVTEPYQS
+995 TELGVTNAYQS

-1022 LYRVGVGGGTIDQT
+1022 LYRVTGGGTIDQA
-1036 RRSMQRT
+1036 RRSMTRT
-1043 MPKDSSYTVDRSVYT
+1043 MAKDSSYTVDRSVYT

-1079 TTNNQGGKATNVS
+1079 TNQSQGGKKTNVS

-1103 HTSSSFPGY
+1103 HTSSSFSVY

-1135 RAYEDKD
+1135 RAYEQTD

-1148 MGTEP
+1148 LGTEP
-1153 LEDRN
+1153 LEYKY
-1158 YDTKSKKADA
+1158 YDIWSESA
-1168 AVAGVNGQLWAC
+1168 AVEGVKGQLWAC

-1185 AGKSAGTYYFPDTR
+1185 AKKTAGTYYFPDTR
-1199 TGGGEGSY
+1199 TGGGEESY

-1214 TAYGYNGKT
+1214 TAHGYNGKT
-1223 WVKLVGVDQ
+1223 WVKLGVDQ

-1238 GATGDFDDVWYVDGL
+1238 GATGADTDEWYVDGL

-1284 TVALVFDEIVDGQ
+1284 TVALVFDEIVDRQ

-1326 FTGKVSSAV
+1326 FTGKVSSTV
-1335 SLNSDTALKV
+1335 SLNSTDTLKV
-1345 YSISNPGSIQD
+1345 NSISNLSSIKD
-1356 MCNLSGTSQTFSGG
+1356 MCNLSGTSQNFSGG
-1370 NTNIKVDATKPEL
+1370 NTNIKVDGTEPAL
-1383 TVKADT
+1383 TVRADT

-1398 TITATGADS
+1398 TITATGAVS
-1407 IRYAWTKDAAL
+1407 IQYAWTKDTVL

-1426 TSGTQLTESRGT
+1426 TSGKQLTESRGT
-1438 AGQTQTWYLHVLA
+1438 AGQSQTWYLHVLA
-1451 TAASGASTHQY
+1451 TAASGASTHKY
-1462 QAFTFMNPAI
+1462 LPFTFMNPAI
-1472 TNVSVRAGSTVASA
+1472 TDVSVRAGGATSSA
-1486 EAADVWKPGK
+1486 DVADVWKSGK
-1496 YIVAQYAGAQ
+1496 YIVVQYAGVQ
-1506 STGTKLTFGGPKKE
+1506 STGTTLTFDGPKKE
-1520 VKGVTSSSGS
+1520 VKNITSSRGS
-1530 VNLYVT
+1530 ANLYVT

-1554 KTIEVK
+1554 KTIEVR
-1560 KIDRKKPTVTLRS
+1560 KIDRKNPTVTLRS

-1578 ADTVYNELIIAVLP
+1578 ADTVYNELTIAVLP

-1604 YAWTNTTGTPST
+1604 YAWTNTAGAPSA
-1616 STWKT
+1616 WKI

-1629 YQAEYIAAETS
+1629 YQAQYTAAETT

-1685 PSSWTKSATLTWKAR
+1685 PSSWTKSATLTWKAAP
-1700 QGSGTGA
+1700 GSGTGA

-1724 TVGSCTVTKNGVYEF
+1724 TVGSCTVTKNGIYEF
-1739 MVMDKFGNSA
+1739 MVMDKFGNSE

-1764 LEALTAASDK
+1764 LDSLTAAGGK
-1774 PGTIGLLGVTDNH
+1774 PGTIGLLGATDDH
-1787 TAVYDQKG
+1787 TAVYDKKG

-1800 RGSGI
+1800 QGSGI

-1828 AKNGSYVVRLTDN
+1828 AKNGNYVVRLTDN

-1857 VTAPTVSCT
+1857 VTAPTVSCV

-1871 NGTSGWYLDSNVSVK
+1871 NGTSGWYLDSDVSVK
-1886 LTFTDKAGAEGGT
+1886 LTFTDMAGTEGGT
-1899 PSDVQSAAYQWV
+1899 PSGIQSAAYQWV
-1911 TDTSKK
+1911 TDTSQK
-1917 PATGMVNLDAAAVA
+1917 PAAGMVDLDAAAVA

-1956 GNVRDGFSEQIKKD
+1956 GNIQDGFSEQIKKD
-1970 DVHRLEF
+1970 NVHRLEF
-1977 TGPDKA
+1977 TGPNKA

-2006 GTTQT
+2006 GTAQT
-2011 EVLAELEAY
+2011 EVLAELPAY
-2020 QGIYRFSELKKTQ
+2020 QGIYRFSELKKKQ
-2033 PVYTVKSTGTKQ
+2033 AVYTVKNTGTKQ

-2050 NAYSDSTACEQKT
+2050 NAYSDSTSCEQKT

-2068 ITFDSQGGSS
+2068 VTFDSQGGSS
-2078 VEPQLIWTTCNS
+2078 VEPQLIWTTYNS
-2090 LIPGA
+2090 LTPGA

-2104 QEPVREGYTFGG
+2104 QKPVREGYTFGG
-2116 WYRDAEC
+2116 WYKDAEC
-2123 TDSRKFDF
+2123 TDIRKFNFD
-2131 GTQSQV
+2131 TQSQL
-2137 MTDTTLFAKWIPNS
+2137 MTDITLFAKWIPNS

-2156 KLSLPDGSVY
+2156 NLSLPDGSVY
-2166 EPEDMYKTYV
+2166 ESEDMYKSYV

-2203 GTAYTKIGAEEY
+2203 GTAYTKIGATEY
-2215 GDKICYGYFKDVQ
+2215 GDKTCYGYFRDVQ
-2228 KPKLAASVESD
+2228 KPELAASVESN
-2239 VSPNTKGWYNTDQ
+2239 VSPNTKGWYSTDQ
-2252 IRMVLSYSD
+2252 IRIVLSYSD
-2261 NKGVTG
+2261 NKGVKS

-2276 YEEIPGVITEGG
+2276 YEEIPDVITEGG
-2288 TTVTKDYA
+2288 TTVAKDYA

-2314 ETVTEAL
+2314 ETVTDVL

-2353 LEITIPVAE
+2353 LEITIPVE
-2362 AGSGIESVEY
+2362 EMGSGIESVEY

-2422 VSDTKMIG
+2422 ASDTKMIG

-2452 NGSESP
+2452 NGSESLA
-2458 EKEYEKAPTVIVTV
+2458 EEYEKAPTVVVAV
-2472 KDDKENAI
+2472 KDDENNVI
-2480 SAGLASAAY
+2480 SAGLASVAY
-2489 QIGNSAECVLQEDFT
+2489 QVGNSAECVVQEDFT

-2511 KFSIPT
+2511 KFSIPE

-2522 AGADITVKAMD
+2522 AGADITVKAVD
-2533 NAGNRAEKKITVRI
+2533 NAGNRAERKITVRI
-2547 HTHSAVLVQAVEPT
+2547 HTHRAVLVQAVEPT
-2561 CLAKGNKAY
+2561 CLTKGNKAY
-2570 YVCDCGRWYADSSCT
+2570 YVCDCGRWYANSSCT
-2585 TEITSQDVVLPAKGH
+2585 TEITLQDV
-2600 TETIDPA
+2600 E
-2607 KEATCTQTGRTQGS
+2607 
-2621 HCSVCGVVIK
+2621 
-2631 AQTVTP
+2631 
-2637 ALGHHYS
+2637 
-2644 GDYAYDAD
+2644 
-2652 GHWRVCSRCA
+2652 
-2662 ALEEKHSHVYDND
+2662 
-2675 KDAIC
+2675 
-2680 NDCGF
+2680 
-2685 ERTIK
+2685 
-2690 NPEPEK
+2690 
-2696 PDTYRVSYKLS
+2696 
-2707 LPDGSVYEPED
+2707 
-2718 SYKTYVHGQEL
+2718 
-2729 TMPVPSQEGYVFC
+2729 
-2742 GWYDN
+2742 
-2747 AGYTGTAYTKI
+2747 
-2758 GAEEYGDKTCYGYFK
+2758 
-2773 DVQKPEL
+2773 
-2780 AASVESNV
+2780 
-2788 SPNTK
+2788 
-2793 GWYSTD
+2793 
-2799 QIRMVLSYSDNK
+2799 
-2811 GVTGLY
+2811 
-2817 GKVDDG
+2817 
-2823 GYEEINGVITEGGT
+2823 
-2837 TVTKDY
+2837 
-2843 ACVEGWHT
+2843 
-2851 YTFKAVD
+2851 
-2858 AAGNETVTD
+2858 
-2867 AMTVKLDTI
+2867 
-2876 KPEMGEAAFNEGY
+2876 
-2889 KNLWNW
+2889 
-2895 LIRKDSLEI
+2895 
-2904 TIPVAEAG
+2904 
-2912 SGIESVDYELIR
+2912 
-2924 EDGSTTAGQASV
+2924 
-2936 KKASGENSAGY
+2936 
-2947 TAVIYINPDFK
+2947 
-2958 GKIKITARDYAGN
+2958 
-2971 VSDTKMIG
+2971 
-2979 TDGSGIH
+2979 
-2986 GIIVEDHA
+2986 
-2994 PEITFLVNGSE
+2994 
-3005 SPEKEYEKA
+3005 
-3014 PTVVVTVKDDKENAI
+3014 
-3029 SAGLASAAY
+3029 
-3038 QIGNSAECVL
+3038 
-3048 QEDFTTGIRTEVKF
+3048 
-3062 SIPEE
+3062 
-3067 KLPEAGAD
+3067 
-3075 ITVKAVDN
+3075 
-3083 AGNLAEKKITVRIH
+3083 
-3097 THRAVLVK
+3097 
-3105 AVEPTC
+3105 
-3111 LAEGNK
+3111 
-3117 AYYICDCG
+3117 
-3125 RWYADSSCTTE
+3125 
-3136 ITSKDVVLP
+3136 LP
-3145 AKGHTEAIDPAKEAT
+3145 AKGHTEAIDPVKEAT

-3188 GHHYSGDY
+3188 GHNYSGDY
-3196 AYDADGHWRVCSRC
+3196 AYDAGGHWRVCSRC
-3210 AALEEKHS
+3210 AALEEKHG

-3236 TIKNPEPEKPGGSG
+3236 TIKNSEPEKPGGGG
-3250 TETPSPTVQPEKPEN
+3250 TETSNPPTPSGQPDKPEDKAENKPTDKPEN
-3265 TPEKKLENTP
+3265 KLEN
-3275 EKKPEKKPENTT
+3275 K
-3287 EKKPENTPEN
+3287 
-3297 KPENTPDEQPDIGDV
+3297 PDEQPDIRDDV
-3312 LNVPEMTEDGKANTS
+3312 DVPEMTEDGKANTS
-3327 GEAVPTGNVKGMADT
+3327 GEAVPTGNVQGMADT
-3342 STALKIGEGTVTVT
+3342 STALDFGDGTVTVT
-3356 VVCEEQEY
+3356 VVCAEQEY

-3384 KSAAAGEN
+3384 QSAAAGEN
-3392 IEIRV
+3392 IEIRI

-3416 GIKEYRKEIPDLT
+3416 GIKEYHKEIPDLV

-3449 VTGTVEP
+3449 VTGTAEP

-3462 IPQKM
+3462 IPQKL

-3475 IVRSHEGEYT
+3475 IIRSHEGEYT
-3485 LLTDMDD
+3485 FLTDMDD

-3511 KQVSRTPQAGKC
+3511 KHVSPVSQNCKC

-3539 WLILIMAVLLIIF
+3539 WLILIMAVLLIVW
-3552 RVIRR
+3552 RVVQR
-3557 NRNVRENQKP
+3557 NRNVGEKQEP

>member
-12 AARITA
+12 ATRITA

-30 DLAVFATANEGIK
+30 DLAVFAAANEGIK

-55 ESAAVQLLPVGAQE
+55 ESVAVQLLPVGAQE

-78 TVMLETDSV
+78 TVMLETDGV

-92 DVTQETEDSTKEN
+92 DVTQETE
-105 TESEEIQTPEKDTE
+105 
-119 HGESTASGENTDT
+119 ASAKENTDT

-144 GESTASGE
+144 GESAASGE

-157 ERTASEEN
+157 EGAVSGESTDTGESMASGESTDTGESMDSGESTDTGESMASGESTDTGGSTAS
-165 AGTEDDAAE
+165 G
-174 EEQPAPVETIP
+174 ETLP

-223 EEYRVADGVSLP
+223 EEYRLADGVSLP
-235 QISVTIAAIGGQEL
+235 QISVTIAAKGGQGL

-308 EEEERLAELIQRLK
+308 EEEERLAELIQRLE

-333 CMDLKCPYHYPETIQ
+333 CMDLKCPYHYPEMIQ
-348 QRMAED
+348 QRMEED

-378 MPAAAW
+378 MPAAVW
-384 GTDQPRRAPARA
+384 GTDLPLRAPARA
-396 PALTPHPQTLMVTE
+396 SALTPHPQTLMVTT

-471 YLNDDIYLPMNQTNK
+471 YLNDDIYLPMDQTNQ

-573 QSLVTIRQK
+573 QSLVTIQQK

-620 LDSPS
+620 LNSPG

-637 DTEAIN
+637 EIEEIK

-649 FYFNQGVGLGPK
+649 FYFNQGAGLGPK

-667 PDTLTNRDVTITVKA
+667 PDTLTNRDVTIRVKA
-682 EDMLKIGIT
+682 EDMTKLGIT
-691 DVKVAD
+691 DVKVTD
-697 GATKTATVNKKYT
+697 GVTKTATVNKKYT

-724 LYQVWVDNI
+724 LYPVWVDNI

-786 ALPGTKTISVKAS
+786 ALPGKKTIQVTAS
-799 DAAGNTTTH
+799 DAAGNTTTKK
-808 NCVITVTAKPL
+808 CEITVTAKPL

-834 SFELKAV
+834 SFDLKAV

-859 MPTPTLDFHNGSV
+859 MPAPTLDFHNGSA
-872 KTASVIKTKNGN
+872 KTASIITAKNGN
-884 LIAKATG
+884 LNVKATG
-891 LTSGVEYYAR
+891 LNAGVEYYAR
-901 AYAKVTSDG
+901 AYAKVTAAG
-910 KAKVYYSEAEK
+910 KEKVYYSEAGK

-940 NGKATF
+940 NGKAIF
-946 TITRSNGTDKYQ
+946 TITRSNGTDKSQ
-958 EVYYRTVN
+958 MVYCRTVN
-966 GSAVGGTHFTHT
+966 GSAVGGTHFTHISQSP
-978 EGAVYFA
+978 VYFK

-995 TELGVTEPYQS
+995 TELGVTNAYQS

-1022 LYRVGVGGGTIDQT
+1022 IYRVTGGGTIDQT
-1036 RRSMQRT
+1036 HRSMQRT
-1043 MPKDSSYTVDRSVYT
+1043 MAKDSSYTVGRSVYT

-1065 VADTSGKNG
+1065 VTETSGTNG
-1074 KRIAD
+1074 KKIAD
-1079 TTNNQGGKATNVS
+1079 TTGKQGGEETNVR
-1092 FLKNRYKDTNY
+1092 FLTNRDNAINY
-1103 HTSSSFPGY
+1103 NTSSSFSNY
-1112 YTDARQQE
+1112 YTDTRQQE
-1120 YLKSTAGGWYYRYVL
+1120 YLRSTAGGWYYRYVL
-1135 RAYEDKD
+1135 KAYEFED

-1148 MGTEP
+1148 LGFQP
-1153 LEDRN
+1153 LEDKH
-1158 YDTKSKKADA
+1158 YGIKKNDA
-1168 AVAGVNGQLWAC
+1168 AVTGITGQLWAC

-1185 AGKSAGTYYFPDTR
+1185 QKKAEGTYSFPDTR
-1199 TGGGEGSY
+1199 TGGGEGAGYPLNSY
-1207 YPKNSSG
+1207 G
-1214 TAYGYNGKT
+1214 TAHSYNGKT
-1223 WVKLVGVDQ
+1223 WVKLGVDQ

-1238 GATGDFDDVWYVDGL
+1238 GATGKNEDIWYVDGL
-1253 QSFVMVNDEKEPA
+1253 QSFVMVNDEKEPE

-1284 TVALVFDEIVDGQ
+1284 TVALVFDEIVDSK

-1326 FTGKVSSAV
+1326 FTGEVSSAV
-1335 SLNSDTALKV
+1335 SLNSTDALKV
-1345 YSISNPGSIQD
+1345 NSISNIGSIKD

-1370 NTNIKVDATKPEL
+1370 NTNIKVDATKPSL

-1398 TITATGADS
+1398 TITATGEAS
-1407 IRYAWTKDAAL
+1407 IQYAWTKDTAL

-1451 TAASGASTHQY
+1451 TAASGASTHRY

-1472 TNVSVRAGSTVASA
+1472 TDVSVRAGSTTASA

-1496 YIVAQYAGAQ
+1496 YIVVQYAGAQ
-1506 STGTKLTFGGPKKE
+1506 STGTKLTFDGPKKVE
-1520 VKGVTSSSGS
+1520 NSITSSRGS
-1530 VNLYVT
+1530 AYLYVT

-1578 ADTVYNELIIAVLP
+1578 ADTVYNELTIAVLP

-1629 YQAEYIAAETS
+1629 YQAQYTAAETS

-1671 AVGAALPSITVTGN
+1671 AVGAALPSIKVTGN
-1685 PSSWTKSATLTWKAR
+1685 PASWTKSATLTWKAR

-1715 PKGTVTENM
+1715 PNGTVTENM
-1724 TVGSCTVTKNGVYEF
+1724 TGGSCTVTKNGVYEF

-1749 AAEVLVTRIDNEAPK
+1749 AAEVLVTQIDNEAPK
-1764 LEALTAASDK
+1764 LASLTTAGGK
-1774 PGTIGLLGVTDNH
+1774 PGTIRLTGVTDNH
-1787 TAVYDQKG
+1787 TAVYDQRG

-1800 RGSGI
+1800 GGSGI
-1805 RTREY
+1805 RIREY
-1810 RMQGE
+1810 RMPGE
-1815 STWTTF
+1815 STWTAF
-1821 TGDSFTV
+1821 TGDSFSV
-1828 AKNGSYVVRLTDN
+1828 AKNGSYMVRLTDN

-1850 VEMTGMD
+1850 VEMAGMD

-1866 VNGTR
+1866 VNGTL
-1871 NGTSGWYLDSNVSVK
+1871 NGASGWYLDSNVSVK
-1886 LTFTDKAGAEGGT
+1886 LTFADKAGTEGGT
-1899 PSDVQSAAYQWV
+1899 PSGVQSAAYQWV
-1911 TDTSKK
+1911 TDTSQK
-1917 PATGMVNLDAAAVA
+1917 PVTGMVNLDAAAVA

-1942 YGTCYLYY
+1942 CGTCYLYY

-1956 GNVRDGFSEQIKKD
+1956 GNIRDGFSEQIKKD
-1970 DVHRLEF
+1970 NVHSLEF
-1977 TGPDKA
+1977 TGPNKA

-2006 GTTQT
+2006 GTEQT
-2011 EVLAELEAY
+2011 EVLAELPAY
-2020 QGIYRFSELKKTQ
+2020 QGIYRLSGLKKIQ

-2050 NAYSDSTACEQKT
+2050 KAYDDSTACEQKT

-2068 ITFDSQGGSS
+2068 ITFDSQGGSN
-2078 VEPQLIWTTCNS
+2078 VEPQLIWTTYNG
-2090 LIPGA
+2090 LIPEP

-2104 QEPVREGYTFGG
+2104 QEPVRKGYTFGG
-2116 WYRDAEC
+2116 WYRDAKC

-2156 KLSLPDGSVY
+2156 NLSLPDGSVY
-2166 EPEDMYKTYV
+2166 EAEDSYKSYV
-2176 HGQELTM
+2176 YGQELTM

-2203 GTAYTKIGAEEY
+2203 GTAYTKIGAAEY
-2215 GDKICYGYFKDVQ
+2215 GDKTCYGYFKDVQ
-2228 KPKLAASVESD
+2228 KPKLAASVESN
-2239 VSPNTKGWYNTDQ
+2239 VNPNTKGWYNTDQ
-2252 IRMVLSYSD
+2252 IRIVLSYSD

-2314 ETVTEAL
+2314 VTVTDAL
-2321 TVKLDTIKPVIGD
+2321 TVKLDTIKPVMGD

-2362 AGSGIESVEY
+2362 AGSGIESVDYE
-2372 KLIPE
+2372 LISE
-2377 DSSTAGQPS
+2377 DSSTTAGRAT

-2391 VENRAGYKAVIYI
+2391 GENSAGYTAVIYI

-2443 HAPEITFLV
+2443 HAPEITFSV

-2458 EKEYEKAPTVIVTV
+2458 EKEYEKAPTVIVMV

-2480 SAGLASAAY
+2480 SAGLAS
-2489 QIGNSAECVLQEDFT
+2489 V
-2504 TSIRTEV
+2504 
-2511 KFSIPT
+2511 
-2517 EKLPA
+2517 
-2522 AGADITVKAMD
+2522 
-2533 NAGNRAEKKITVRI
+2533 
-2547 HTHSAVLVQAVEPT
+2547 
-2561 CLAKGNKAY
+2561 
-2570 YVCDCGRWYADSSCT
+2570 
-2585 TEITSQDVVLPAKGH
+2585 
-2600 TETIDPA
+2600 
-2607 KEATCTQTGRTQGS
+2607 
-2621 HCSVCGVVIK
+2621 
-2631 AQTVTP
+2631 
-2637 ALGHHYS
+2637 
-2644 GDYAYDAD
+2644 
-2652 GHWRVCSRCA
+2652 
-2662 ALEEKHSHVYDND
+2662 
-2675 KDAIC
+2675 
-2680 NDCGF
+2680 
-2685 ERTIK
+2685 
-2690 NPEPEK
+2690 
-2696 PDTYRVSYKLS
+2696 
-2707 LPDGSVYEPED
+2707 
-2718 SYKTYVHGQEL
+2718 
-2729 TMPVPSQEGYVFC
+2729 
-2742 GWYDN
+2742 
-2747 AGYTGTAYTKI
+2747 
-2758 GAEEYGDKTCYGYFK
+2758 
-2773 DVQKPEL
+2773 
-2780 AASVESNV
+2780 
-2788 SPNTK
+2788 
-2793 GWYSTD
+2793 
-2799 QIRMVLSYSDNK
+2799 
-2811 GVTGLY
+2811 
-2817 GKVDDG
+2817 
-2823 GYEEINGVITEGGT
+2823 
-2837 TVTKDY
+2837 
-2843 ACVEGWHT
+2843 
-2851 YTFKAVD
+2851 
-2858 AAGNETVTD
+2858 
-2867 AMTVKLDTI
+2867 
-2876 KPEMGEAAFNEGY
+2876 
-2889 KNLWNW
+2889 
-2895 LIRKDSLEI
+2895 
-2904 TIPVAEAG
+2904 
-2912 SGIESVDYELIR
+2912 
-2924 EDGSTTAGQASV
+2924 
-2936 KKASGENSAGY
+2936 
-2947 TAVIYINPDFK
+2947 
-2958 GKIKITARDYAGN
+2958 
-2971 VSDTKMIG
+2971 
-2979 TDGSGIH
+2979 
-2986 GIIVEDHA
+2986 
-2994 PEITFLVNGSE
+2994 
-3005 SPEKEYEKA
+3005 
-3014 PTVVVTVKDDKENAI
+3014 
-3029 SAGLASAAY
+3029 AY

-3062 SIPEE
+3062 SIPTE
-3067 KLPEAGAD
+3067 KLPAAGAD

-3083 AGNLAEKKITVRIH
+3083 AGNRAEKKITVRIH
-3097 THRAVLVK
+3097 IHRAVLVK

-3136 ITSKDVVLP
+3136 ITLKDVVLQ
-3145 AKGHTEAIDPAKEAT
+3145 AKGH
-3160 CMQTGLTQGSHCS
+3160 SF
-3173 DCGLVIKA
+3173 
-3181 QTVTPAL
+3181 
-3188 GHHYSGDY
+3188 SGDY
-3196 AYDADGHWRVCSRC
+3196 VYDADGHWRVCSRC

-3218 HVYDDDK
+3218 HVYDDDR
-3225 DAICNDCGFER
+3225 DTICNDCGFDR
-3236 TIKNPEPEKPGGSG
+3236 TIKKPEPEKPGGGG

-3312 LNVPEMTEDGKANTS
+3312 LNVPEMTEDGKVDTS

-3416 GIKEYRKEIPDLT
+3416 GIKEYRKEIPDLV

-3462 IPQKM
+3462 IPQKL

-3475 IVRSHEGEYT
+3475 IIRSHEGEYT

-3523 SLCHI
+3523 NLCHI

-3539 WLILIMAVLLIIF
+3539 WLILIMAVLLIVF

>member
-1 MKIHKLKAGEK
+1 MKIHKLKAREK

-30 DLAVFATANEGIK
+30 DLAVFATSNEGIK

-55 ESAAVQLLPVGAQE
+55 ESVAVQLLPVGAQE
-69 SEIVFPDTL
+69 SEIIFPDTL

-92 DVTQETEDSTKEN
+92 DVTQETEDSAKEN
-105 TESEEIQTPEKDTE
+105 TEAEEIQTPEKDTE
-119 HGESTASGENTDT
+119 HGESTASGECTASGESTVSGESTDT
-132 GESTASGESTDT
+132 GESTASGEDTDT

-157 ERTASEEN
+157 ERMDSGENTDTGESTASEEN

-206 FDSSALGNHY
+206 FDSSVLGNHY

-235 QISVTIAAIGGQEL
+235 QISVTIAAKEGQEL

-262 LTYLSTGVENKEII
+262 LTYLSTGEKNKDMI

-285 EQLDAWLAENKTED
+285 EKLDAWLAENKTED
-299 TENKEILSG
+299 TENKETLSG
-308 EEEERLAELIQRLK
+308 EEEERLAELIQRLE

-333 CMDLKCPYHYPETIQ
+333 CMDLECPYHYPEMIQ

-354 ELPELLTLEDLVED
+354 ELPELLTLENLVED

-384 GTDQPRRAPARA
+384 DTDQPRRAPAWGTDQPRRAPARA
-396 PALTPHPQTLMVTE
+396 SALTPHPQTLMVTE

-471 YLNDDIYLPMNQTNK
+471 YLNDDIYLPMDQTNQSGK
-486 FNKNYNNETIG
+486 QYNKETIG

-536 RIDWMQLVLDGGA
+536 RIDWMQLVLDGGV

-620 LDSPS
+620 LNSPG

-637 DTEAIN
+637 KTEEIK

-682 EDMLKIGIT
+682 EDMPKLEIT
-691 DVKVAD
+691 DVKVAA

-710 FTINYKLKGSDKSF
+710 FTITYKLKGSEQSF
-724 LYQVWVDNI
+724 SYPVWVDNI
-733 DKTAPVIT
+733 DKTAPELT

-759 FGEALSVSDNHR
+759 FGEALSVADNRR
-771 LADKPL
+771 LAEKPL

-834 SFELKAV
+834 SFDLKAV

-872 KTASVIKTKNGN
+872 KTASVITTKNGN

-910 KAKVYYSEAEK
+910 KEKVYYSEAGK

-931 FSVSSVTGS
+931 FSVSSVSGS

-946 TITRSNGTDKYQ
+946 TITRSHGTDKYQ
-958 EVYYRTVN
+958 VVYYRTVN

-978 EGAVYFA
+978 EGAVFFA

-1022 LYRVGVGGGTIDQT
+1022 LYRVGVGGGTIDQAH
-1036 RRSMQRT
+1036 RSMLRT
-1043 MPKDSSYTVDRSVYT
+1043 MPKDNSYTVDRSVYT
-1058 TEKTITH
+1058 TEKTIT
-1065 VADTSGKNG
+1065 DFPETTGKNG

-1079 TTNNQGGKATNVS
+1079 TNQNQGGKRTNVS

-1103 HTSSSFPGY
+1103 HTSSSFSGY
-1112 YTDARQQE
+1112 YTDVRQQE
-1120 YLKSTAGGWYYRYVL
+1120 YLSSTAGGWYYRYVL
-1135 RAYEDKD
+1135 RAYEFED
-1142 GYEHAY
+1142 GYDHAY
-1148 MGTEP
+1148 LGIEP
-1153 LEDRN
+1153 LEDKN
-1158 YDTKSKKADA
+1158 YDIRSESA
-1168 AVAGVNGQLWAC
+1168 AVAGVKGQLWAC

-1185 AGKSAGTYYFPDTR
+1185 KKESAGLYSFPDTR
-1199 TGGGEGSY
+1199 TGGDEGAG
-1207 YPKNSSG
+1207 YPLNSSG
-1214 TAYGYNGKT
+1214 TAYDYNGKT
-1223 WVKLVGVDQ
+1223 WVKLGVDQ

-1238 GATGDFDDVWYVDGL
+1238 GATGADDDVWYVDGL

-1266 LLGVAPMAGGT
+1266 LLGVAPMAKGT

-1284 TVALVFDEIVDGQ
+1284 TVALVFDEIVDRQ

-1326 FTGKVSSAV
+1326 FTGKVSSTV
-1335 SLNSDTALKV
+1335 SLDSGTALQV
-1345 YSISNPGSIQD
+1345 NSISNLSSIKD

-1370 NTNIKVDATKPEL
+1370 NTNIKVDATKPAL
-1383 TVKADT
+1383 TVRADT

-1398 TITATGADS
+1398 TITATAAAS
-1407 IRYAWTKDAAL
+1407 IQYVWTKDTTL
-1418 PGYGWQTI
+1418 PGYGWQNVA
-1426 TSGTQLTESRGT
+1426 SGTQLTESRGT

-1462 QAFTFMNPAI
+1462 QKFTFMNPAI
-1472 TNVSVRAGSTVASA
+1472 TGVSVRAGSTTTSA
-1486 EAADVWKPGK
+1486 EAADVWKPDK
-1496 YIVAQYAGAQ
+1496 YIVVQYAGAQ
-1506 STGTKLTFGGPKKE
+1506 STRTKLTFDGSKKVE
-1520 VKGVTSSSGS
+1520 NSITSSSGS
-1530 VNLYVT
+1530 AYLYVT

-1545 TDTYGNVIS
+1545 TDSYGNVIS

-1573 GSSTG
+1573 GSSTSTG
-1578 ADTVYNELIIAVLP
+1578 ADTVYNELTIAVLP

-1616 STWKT
+1616 SAWKT

-1629 YQAEYIAAETS
+1629 YQAEYTAAETS

-1685 PSSWTKSATLTWKAR
+1685 PSSWTKSATLTWKAAP
-1700 QGSGTGA
+1700 GSGTGA

-1764 LEALTAASDK
+1764 LEALTAVGGK
-1774 PGTIGLLGVTDNH
+1774 PGTIRLTGVTDDH

-1800 RGSGI
+1800 QGSGI

-1815 STWTTF
+1815 STWTAF
-1821 TGDSFTV
+1821 TGDSFSV

-1857 VTAPTVSCT
+1857 TTAPTVGCT

-1886 LTFTDKAGAEGGT
+1886 LTFADMAGAEGGT

-1950 KVTDRK
+1950 KVTDWK

-2006 GTTQT
+2006 GTAQT
-2011 EVLAELEAY
+2011 EILAELPAY
-2020 QGIYRFSELKKTQ
+2020 QGIYRLSGLKKIQ

-2050 NAYSDSTACEQKT
+2050 KAYSDSTACEQKT

-2078 VEPQLIWTTCNS
+2078 VEPQLIWTTYNG
-2090 LIPGA
+2090 LIPEP

-2104 QEPVREGYTFGG
+2104 QEPVREGCTFGG

-2137 MTDTTLFAKWIPNS
+2137 MTDTTLFAKWIPNA

-2156 KLSLPDGSVY
+2156 NLSLPDGSVY
-2166 EPEDMYKTYV
+2166 EAEDSYKSYV

-2190 YVFCGWYDNAGYT
+2190 YEFCGWYDNAGYT
-2203 GTAYTKIGAEEY
+2203 GTAYTKIGAAEY
-2215 GDKICYGYFKDVQ
+2215 GDKTCYGYFKDVQ
-2228 KPKLAASVESD
+2228 KPELAASVKSN

-2252 IRMVLSYSD
+2252 IRIALSYSD
-2261 NKGVTG
+2261 NKGVKS

-2276 YEEIPGVITEGG
+2276 YEEIADVITKRG

-2314 ETVTEAL
+2314 ETVTDAL
-2321 TVKLDTIKPVIGD
+2321 TVKLDTIKPVMGD

-2353 LEITIPVAE
+2353 LEITIPVEE

-2412 MITARDHAGN
+2412 KITARDYAGN

-2489 QIGNSAECVLQEDFT
+2489 QVGNSAECVVQEDFT

-2511 KFSIPT
+2511 KFSIPE

-2522 AGADITVKAMD
+2522 AGADITVKAVD
-2533 NAGNRAEKKITVRI
+2533 NAGNLAEKKITVRI
-2547 HTHSAVLVQAVEPT
+2547 HTHRAVLVQAVEPT

-2585 TEITSQDVVLPAKGH
+2585 TEITS
-2600 TETIDPA
+2600 
-2607 KEATCTQTGRTQGS
+2607 
-2621 HCSVCGVVIK
+2621 
-2631 AQTVTP
+2631 
-2637 ALGHHYS
+2637 
-2644 GDYAYDAD
+2644 
-2652 GHWRVCSRCA
+2652 
-2662 ALEEKHSHVYDND
+2662 
-2675 KDAIC
+2675 
-2680 NDCGF
+2680 
-2685 ERTIK
+2685 
-2690 NPEPEK
+2690 
-2696 PDTYRVSYKLS
+2696 
-2707 LPDGSVYEPED
+2707 
-2718 SYKTYVHGQEL
+2718 
-2729 TMPVPSQEGYVFC
+2729 
-2742 GWYDN
+2742 
-2747 AGYTGTAYTKI
+2747 
-2758 GAEEYGDKTCYGYFK
+2758 
-2773 DVQKPEL
+2773 
-2780 AASVESNV
+2780 
-2788 SPNTK
+2788 
-2793 GWYSTD
+2793 
-2799 QIRMVLSYSDNK
+2799 
-2811 GVTGLY
+2811 
-2817 GKVDDG
+2817 
-2823 GYEEINGVITEGGT
+2823 
-2837 TVTKDY
+2837 
-2843 ACVEGWHT
+2843 
-2851 YTFKAVD
+2851 
-2858 AAGNETVTD
+2858 
-2867 AMTVKLDTI
+2867 
-2876 KPEMGEAAFNEGY
+2876 
-2889 KNLWNW
+2889 
-2895 LIRKDSLEI
+2895 
-2904 TIPVAEAG
+2904 
-2912 SGIESVDYELIR
+2912 
-2924 EDGSTTAGQASV
+2924 
-2936 KKASGENSAGY
+2936 
-2947 TAVIYINPDFK
+2947 
-2958 GKIKITARDYAGN
+2958 
-2971 VSDTKMIG
+2971 
-2979 TDGSGIH
+2979 
-2986 GIIVEDHA
+2986 
-2994 PEITFLVNGSE
+2994 
-3005 SPEKEYEKA
+3005 
-3014 PTVVVTVKDDKENAI
+3014 
-3029 SAGLASAAY
+3029 
-3038 QIGNSAECVL
+3038 
-3048 QEDFTTGIRTEVKF
+3048 
-3062 SIPEE
+3062 
-3067 KLPEAGAD
+3067 
-3075 ITVKAVDN
+3075 
-3083 AGNLAEKKITVRIH
+3083 
-3097 THRAVLVK
+3097 
-3105 AVEPTC
+3105 
-3111 LAEGNK
+3111 
-3117 AYYICDCG
+3117 
-3125 RWYADSSCTTE
+3125 
-3136 ITSKDVVLP
+3136 KDVVLP
-3145 AKGHTEAIDPAKEAT
+3145 AKGH
-3160 CMQTGLTQGSHCS
+3160 SF
-3173 DCGLVIKA
+3173 
-3181 QTVTPAL
+3181 
-3188 GHHYSGDY
+3188 SGDY
-3196 AYDADGHWRVCSRC
+3196 VYDTDGHWKVCSRC
-3210 AALEEKHS
+3210 AALGKKHS
-3218 HVYDDDK
+3218 HVYDDDR
-3225 DAICNDCGFER
+3225 DTICNDCGFDR
-3236 TIKNPEPEKPGGSG
+3236 TIKKPEPEKPGGGG

-3416 GIKEYRKEIPDLT
+3416 GIKEYRKEIPDLV

-3462 IPQKM
+3462 IPQKL

-3475 IVRSHEGEYT
+3475 IIRSHEGEYT

-3539 WLILIMAVLLIIF
+3539 WLILIMAVPLIVF

>member
-1 MKIHKLKAGEK
+1 MKIQMSKKEK
-12 AARITA
+12 SKKYVRGVA
-18 LVLTAA
+18 LVLTTA
-24 LVFTSI
+24 LLFTSM
-30 DLAVFATANEGIK
+30 DLTVFATADKGAK
-43 TQEVITGFGELD
+43 TQDVITGFADLD
-55 ESAAVQLLPVGAQE
+55 ESVAEQFLPAGAQE
-69 SEIVFPDTL
+69 SEIVFPDSL
-78 TVMLETDSV
+78 TVMLETNSV
-87 EESTG
+87 EESTE
-92 DVTQETEDSTKEN
+92 DVTQE
-105 TESEEIQTPEKDTE
+105 
-119 HGESTASGENTDT
+119 
-132 GESTASGESTDT
+132 
-144 GESTASGE
+144 
-152 STDTG
+152 
-157 ERTASEEN
+157 
-165 AGTEDDAAE
+165 
-174 EEQPAPVETIP
+174 V
-185 PVKSTR
+185 
-191 ETSIHV
+191 SIHV

-206 FDSSALGNHY
+206 FDSATLGNHY
-216 VYIPVIP
+216 VYTPVIP
-223 EEYRVADGVSLP
+223 DEYRAADGVSLP
-235 QISVTIAAIGGQEL
+235 QISVTIAAIGGQEP
-249 AELLALLEKLPDP
+249 ADLLALLEKLPDP

-276 DPEQLAEAR
+276 DPEQLTEVR

-299 TENKEILSG
+299 TENKETLSG
-308 EEEERLAELIQRLK
+308 EEDERLAELIARLE

-333 CMDLKCPYHYPETIQ
+333 CMDLECPYHYPEMIQ

-354 ELPELLTLEDLVED
+354 ELPELLTLENLVED

-384 GTDQPRRAPARA
+384 DTDQPLRASAKA
-396 PALTPHPQTLMVTE
+396 SALTPHPQTLMVTA

-418 GKADGDIDESMGC
+418 GKADGDIDVSMG
-431 SNKKHPIELA
+431 SSDKKHPIELA

-461 DEDDGETDYV
+461 DEDYGETDYV
-471 YLNDDIYLPMNQTNK
+471 YLNDDIYLPMGQTNQ
-486 FNKNYNNETIG
+486 FNKNYNNETLG
-497 YLSGTDNTWNTT
+497 YLSGTNNTWNTT

-521 KNVISVTVAPRSWIV
+521 KNVISVTVAPSTWIV

-549 ADPNI
+549 ADSNI

-582 GNKEY
+582 GKKEY

-620 LDSPS
+620 LDSPG

-637 DTEAIN
+637 ETEEIK

-682 EDMLKIGIT
+682 ENMPELGIT
-691 DVKVAD
+691 DVKVTD
-697 GATKTATVNKKYT
+697 GATHIAAENKKYT
-710 FTINYKLKGSDKSF
+710 FTITYKLKGSEQSF
-724 LYQVWVDNI
+724 LYPVWVDNI
-733 DKTAPVIT
+733 DKTAPVLT

-747 VEEEKQETVEKL
+747 VEGEQQETVEKL

-771 LADKPL
+771 LAEKPL
-777 TYTIPKDIA
+777 TYTIQNNIA
-786 ALPGTKTISVKAS
+786 DLPGKKTIKVTAS
-799 DAAGNTTTH
+799 DAAGNTTTKD
-808 NCVITVTAKPL
+808 CVIMVTAKPL

-859 MPTPTLDFHNGSV
+859 MPAPTLEFHNGSA
-872 KTASVIKTKNGN
+872 KTASVITTKNGN
-884 LIAKATG
+884 LTAKATG

-910 KAKVYYSEAEK
+910 KEKVYYSEAGQ

-946 TITRSNGTDKYQ
+946 TITRSNGTDKLQ
-958 EVYYRTVN
+958 MVYYRTVN
-966 GSAVGGTHFTHT
+966 GSAVGGTHFTHQ

-995 TELGVTEPYQS
+995 TELGVTNAYQS

-1022 LYRVGVGGGTIDQT
+1022 LYRVGGGGTIDQA
-1036 RRSMQRT
+1036 RRSKLRT
-1043 MPKDSSYTVDRSVYT
+1043 MPKDSSYTVNRSVYT

-1065 VADTSGKNG
+1065 VAETSGKNG

-1079 TTNNQGGKATNVS
+1079 TNQSQGGKRNNVS
-1092 FLKNRYKDTNY
+1092 FLKNRYNDINY
-1103 HTSSSFPGY
+1103 HTSSSFSSY

-1135 RAYEDKD
+1135 KAYELED

-1148 MGTEP
+1148 LGTEP
-1153 LEDRN
+1153 LEDKN
-1158 YDTKSKKADA
+1158 YDISSESA
-1168 AVAGVNGQLWAC
+1168 AVAGVKGQLWTC

-1185 AGKSAGTYYFPDTR
+1185 AKKPAGTYSFPDKR

-1207 YPKNSSG
+1207 YPKNSFG
-1214 TAYGYNGKT
+1214 MAHDYNGKT
-1223 WVKLVGVDQ
+1223 WVKLGVDQ

-1238 GATGDFDDVWYVDGL
+1238 GATGADTDVWYVDGL
-1253 QSFVMVNDEKEPA
+1253 QSFVMVNDEKEPV

-1284 TVALVFDEIVDGQ
+1284 TVALVFDEIVDSQ

-1326 FTGKVSSAV
+1326 FTGKVSSTV
-1335 SLNSDTALKV
+1335 SLNSTDALKV
-1345 YSISNPGSIQD
+1345 NSISNIGSIKD

-1370 NTNIKVDATKPEL
+1370 NTNIKVDATKPVL
-1383 TVKADT
+1383 TVRADT

-1398 TITATGADS
+1398 TITAKGAAS
-1407 IRYAWTKDAAL
+1407 IQYAWTKDTTL

-1462 QAFTFMNPAI
+1462 LAFTFMNPAI
-1472 TNVSVRAGSTVASA
+1472 TDVSVRAGNAAASA
-1486 EAADVWKPGK
+1486 DAADVWKPGK
-1496 YIVAQYAGAQ
+1496 YIVVQYAGAQ
-1506 STGTKLTFGGPKKE
+1506 STGTTLTFDGPKKVE
-1520 VKGVTSSSGS
+1520 NGITSSSGS
-1530 VNLYVT
+1530 AYLYVT

-1545 TDTYGNVIS
+1545 TDSYGNVIS

-1629 YQAEYIAAETS
+1629 YQAQYTAAETS

-1665 YQVIKK
+1665 YQMIKK
-1671 AVGAALPSITVTGN
+1671 ATVAVLPSITVTGN
-1685 PSSWTKSATLTWKAR
+1685 PSSWTKSATLTWKATP
-1700 QGSGTGA
+1700 GSGTGA
-1707 GALAFVYT
+1707 GALAFIYT

-1724 TVGSCTVTKNGVYEF
+1724 TGGSCTVTKNGVYEF

-1749 AAEVLVTRIDNEAPK
+1749 ATEVLVTRIDNEAPK
-1764 LEALTAASDK
+1764 LETLTAADDK
-1774 PGTIGLLGVTDNH
+1774 PGTIRLTGVTDDH
-1787 TAVYDQKG
+1787 TAVYDQRG
-1795 NITGY
+1795 NITRYG
-1800 RGSGI
+1800 GSGI

-1810 RMQGE
+1810 RMPGE

-1821 TGDSFTV
+1821 TGDRFTV
-1828 AKNGSYVVRLTDN
+1828 KKNGSYVVRLTDN

-1850 VEMTGMD
+1850 VEMAGMD
-1857 VTAPTVSCT
+1857 TTAPTVSCT

-1871 NGTSGWYLDSNVSVK
+1871 NGTSGWYLDSDVSVK
-1886 LTFTDKAGAEGGT
+1886 LTFTDMAGTEGGT
-1899 PSDVQSAAYQWV
+1899 PSGIQSAAYQWV
-1911 TDTSKK
+1911 TDNSKK
-1917 PATGMVNLDAAAVA
+1917 PVTGMVNLDAAAVA

-1942 YGTCYLYY
+1942 CGTCYLYY

-1956 GNVRDGFSEQIKKD
+1956 GNIQDGFSEQIKKD
-1970 DVHRLEF
+1970 NVHRLEF
-1977 TGPDKA
+1977 TGPNKA

-2006 GTTQT
+2006 GTVQT
-2011 EVLAELEAY
+2011 EVLAELPAY
-2020 QGIYRFSELKKTQ
+2020 QGIYRFSELKKKQ
-2033 PVYTVKSTGTKQ
+2033 AVYTVNSTGTKQ

-2050 NAYSDSTACEQKT
+2050 NAYSDSTSCEQKT

-2068 ITFDSQGGSS
+2068 VTFDSQGGSS
-2078 VEPQLIWTTCNS
+2078 VEPQLIWTTYNG
-2090 LIPGA
+2090 LTPGA

-2104 QEPVREGYTFGG
+2104 QKPVREGYTFGG
-2116 WYRDAEC
+2116 WYKDAEC
-2123 TDSRKFDF
+2123 TDIRKFNFD
-2131 GTQSQV
+2131 TQSQL

-2156 KLSLPDGSVY
+2156 NLSLPDGSVY
-2166 EPEDMYKTYV
+2166 EAEDMYKSYV

-2183 PVPSQEG
+2183 PVPSQDG

-2203 GTAYTKIGAEEY
+2203 GTAYTKIGAAEY
-2215 GDKICYGYFKDVQ
+2215 GDKTCYGYFKDVQ
-2228 KPKLAASVESD
+2228 KPKLAASVESN
-2239 VSPNTKGWYNTDQ
+2239 VSPNTKGWYSTDQ
-2252 IRMVLSYSD
+2252 IRIALSYSD
-2261 NKGVTG
+2261 NKGVKS

-2276 YEEIPGVITEGG
+2276 YEEIPDVITEGG
-2288 TTVTKDYA
+2288 TTVAKDYA

-2314 ETVTEAL
+2314 ETVTDVL

-2353 LEITIPVAE
+2353 LEITIPVE
-2362 AGSGIESVEY
+2362 
-2372 KLIPE
+2372 
-2377 DSSTAGQPS
+2377 
-2386 VKKAS
+2386 
-2391 VENRAGYKAVIYI
+2391 
-2404 NPDFKGKI
+2404 
-2412 MITARDHAGN
+2412 
-2422 VSDTKMIG
+2422 
-2430 TDGSGIHGIIVED
+2430 
-2443 HAPEITFLV
+2443 
-2452 NGSESP
+2452 
-2458 EKEYEKAPTVIVTV
+2458 
-2472 KDDKENAI
+2472 
-2480 SAGLASAAY
+2480 
-2489 QIGNSAECVLQEDFT
+2489 
-2504 TSIRTEV
+2504 
-2511 KFSIPT
+2511 
-2517 EKLPA
+2517 
-2522 AGADITVKAMD
+2522 
-2533 NAGNRAEKKITVRI
+2533 
-2547 HTHSAVLVQAVEPT
+2547 
-2561 CLAKGNKAY
+2561 
-2570 YVCDCGRWYADSSCT
+2570 
-2585 TEITSQDVVLPAKGH
+2585 
-2600 TETIDPA
+2600 
-2607 KEATCTQTGRTQGS
+2607 
-2621 HCSVCGVVIK
+2621 
-2631 AQTVTP
+2631 
-2637 ALGHHYS
+2637 
-2644 GDYAYDAD
+2644 
-2652 GHWRVCSRCA
+2652 
-2662 ALEEKHSHVYDND
+2662 
-2675 KDAIC
+2675 
-2680 NDCGF
+2680 
-2685 ERTIK
+2685 
-2690 NPEPEK
+2690 
-2696 PDTYRVSYKLS
+2696 
-2707 LPDGSVYEPED
+2707 
-2718 SYKTYVHGQEL
+2718 
-2729 TMPVPSQEGYVFC
+2729 
-2742 GWYDN
+2742 
-2747 AGYTGTAYTKI
+2747 
-2758 GAEEYGDKTCYGYFK
+2758 
-2773 DVQKPEL
+2773 
-2780 AASVESNV
+2780 
-2788 SPNTK
+2788 
-2793 GWYSTD
+2793 
-2799 QIRMVLSYSDNK
+2799 
-2811 GVTGLY
+2811 
-2817 GKVDDG
+2817 
-2823 GYEEINGVITEGGT
+2823 
-2837 TVTKDY
+2837 
-2843 ACVEGWHT
+2843 
-2851 YTFKAVD
+2851 
-2858 AAGNETVTD
+2858 
-2867 AMTVKLDTI
+2867 
-2876 KPEMGEAAFNEGY
+2876 
-2889 KNLWNW
+2889 
-2895 LIRKDSLEI
+2895 
-2904 TIPVAEAG
+2904 EAG

-2924 EDGSTTAGQASV
+2924 EDSSTTAGRASV

-2947 TAVIYINPDFK
+2947 MAVIYVNPDFK
-2958 GKIKITARDYAGN
+2958 GKIKITAKDYAGN

-2994 PEITFLVNGSE
+2994 PEITFSVNGSE
-3005 SPEKEYEKA
+3005 SLAEEYEKA
-3014 PTVVVTVKDDKENAI
+3014 PTVDVTVKDDKENVL
-3029 SAGLASAAY
+3029 SAGLASVAY
-3038 QIGNSAECVL
+3038 QVGNGAEHVL
-3048 QEDFTTGIRTEVKF
+3048 QEDFATGIRTEVKF
-3062 SIPEE
+3062 SIPKE

-3083 AGNLAEKKITVRIH
+3083 AGNRAEKKITVRIH
-3097 THRAVLVK
+3097 THRAVLVQ

-3111 LAEGNK
+3111 LTKGNK
-3117 AYYICDCG
+3117 AYYVCDCG
-3125 RWYADSSCTTE
+3125 RWYANSSCTTE
-3136 ITSKDVVLP
+3136 ITLQDVELP
-3145 AKGHTEAIDPAKEAT
+3145 AKGHTEAIDPVKQAT

-3188 GHHYSGDY
+3188 GHNYSGDY
-3196 AYDADGHWRVCSRC
+3196 AYDAGGHWRVCSRC
-3210 AALEEKHS
+3210 AALEEKHG

-3236 TIKNPEPEKPGGSG
+3236 TIKNSEPEKPGGGG
-3250 TETPSPTVQPEKPEN
+3250 TETSNPPTPSGQPNKPED
-3265 TPEKKLENTP
+3265 K
-3275 EKKPEKKPENTT
+3275 
-3287 EKKPENTPEN
+3287 PEN
-3297 KPENTPDEQPDIGDV
+3297 KPTDKPENKLTEKAENKPTDKPENKLENKPDEQPDIRDDV
-3312 LNVPEMTEDGKANTS
+3312 DVPEMTEDGKVDTS
-3327 GEAVPTGNVKGMADT
+3327 GEAVPTGNVQGMADT
-3342 STALKIGEGTVTVT
+3342 STALDFGDGTVTVT
-3356 VVCEEQEY
+3356 VVCAEQEY

-3384 KSAAAGEN
+3384 QSVTAGEN
-3392 IEIRV
+3392 IEIRI

-3403 GNVPEKDKSAIEN
+3403 GNVPETDKSAIEN
-3416 GIKEYRKEIPDLT
+3416 GIKEYRKEIPDLV

-3456 VEVVIG
+3456 VKVVIG
-3462 IPQKM
+3462 IPQKL

-3475 IVRSHEGEYT
+3475 IIRSHEGEYT

-3511 KQVSRTPQAGKC
+3511 KQVSRTPQVGKC

-3539 WLILIMAVLLIIF
+3539 WLMVIITVLLIIWI
-3552 RVIRR
+3552 VIRR
-3557 NRNVRENQKP
+3557 KKNAKV